1 MFKDKVKV
9 TVVALVMVLLMV
21 LSITTDLFVGLA
33 DVFRAKAEEATPTD
47 ATPVTR
53 DVTVYKELNDSDKDK
68 NLAGA
73 VIKVFKDSACTESIT
88 EFVLSYDG
96 KSYGGDDRVV
106 YKSLEERANANA
118 SKAIAKLQED
128 TYYYQLDKKLF
139 RSNDDYS
146 KTGYDYN
153 NTVGSFS
160 IVAGD
165 GVQEIK
171 LDNNMFR
178 PTEKVATP
186 TDASSEVSTEVTTE
200 AVTEPD
206 TQVATTSDASSEE
219 TEATTQIATPTDSIP
234 EVKPVATLASVMRAA
249 GASYWIY
256 GDYSGMSSGDY
267 HVSTDKDNVPMSG
280 NASRVFC
287 GTASKQGPGK
297 PYYGSSQGYTRR
309 VVNNSSTVKVLS
321 YYYDVLAKQSDH
333 SANWQNH
340 VTQTAH
346 ALSYING
353 YGASYKPSWWSA
365 AMARPVYSMSET
377 QIYVGSNTTTS
388 VVNYTS
394 SEIHRGNREA
404 SDGLHTLYNV
414 QWTAVKTVSGTSLK
428 NYFTVKV
435 PSNVRIYVK
444 RNNGK
449 WGSATNTD
457 VNLYSGDK
465 FFFTTS
471 KLTDR
476 TTTIANSK
484 AALTGFTA
492 YAYDPVNTKNQT
504 MYGNGVSETRS
515 IQFSIPWKD
524 VYHKLTLDK
533 LVCVGGN
540 YKVDA
545 STAGT
550 QYTVYWVDKTTNSNR
565 FGKIAVFEIQTN
577 GKGKVKYLR
586 QNNYG
591 TTFKPS
597 GFGTYTLD
605 GLPTGVYR
613 IVETKTNDGFETAK
627 PCRINF
633 SNGAAVDAEGNA
645 SGESKHFEIAFKTND
660 NVKNQVANFTS
671 FEQKESGDP
680 LAIKIQ
686 KIDADTKETVGLG
699 SGSLAGAEFTIKY
712 YEDAEGVGTIGIS
725 VPTGTPT
732 ARWVIKTDED
742 GYASLANDEYIVSK
756 PSKLPDSVKIVKGK
770 YNICKPGTIVITESE
785 APKNYNKFS
794 KVTTQ
799 AGTSTDVDNV
809 VIRADYNDKGEIK
822 LYSCKK
828 DQSGKLVKFGASMT
842 GSAIKIYEPVKRY
855 NLRLQKTDGYE
866 HPMANVAFVITCRET
881 GESHV
886 MLTDSDGILDTSRV
900 VTSGG
905 KFKVNA
911 NDDLYEQALTD
922 NSIIPEY
929 VQTSVFFNDDSDVAV
944 TASRHSEGALYAGTY
959 IIRELHRQY
968 VTVDGEKCKLSE
980 VYKIPAAIKVT
991 VPGTDNNA
999 VGEHDTKDAGTM
1011 TNIRIP
1017 SISSVAMDADSATK
1031 MSITSKDAKFRDI
1044 VTIHNPELDKT
1055 YTLMSIA
1062 VDTATGLAYVGAD
1075 GQYVRTTEYLGKGSG
1090 LIGADVPLELTANTT
1105 GTEVNQLTFFEY
1117 LVEGKT
1123 TNLVGVDSD
1132 GKPVEPAK
1140 CVAKDASVSN
1150 KAQTVNVISLETE
1163 VLVNSTKTNE
1173 SPAAISTVT
1182 DTVTTHGLI
1191 AGESFTINSTIKVDG
1206 KSIGVQSTDFTAD
1219 GKDKEVSV
1227 VFKDLDLSKLANK
1240 RLSIVTELI
1249 YKNKVILTHN
1259 DDGKDLNEEFYTPE
1273 MHSNAID
1280 VDTLTKMS
1288 KTSETAKFKDTV
1300 DIKNLSAATQYTL
1313 QSIAVDT
1320 ATGLAYKDASGKY
1333 VVGHETFTT
1342 KTSKDNDRVGATAD
1356 IEFTANTKDTNVTQI
1371 TFYEYL
1377 VRGSVDSD
1385 ISVDENGYPVR
1396 PANWIAEDASTSN
1409 VDQTLNLVNLETKV
1423 LVDSTKTNVA
1433 PADKK
1438 VDVTD
1443 TVTLHNLVA
1452 GTKFTLVGKVSDGE
1466 NIKVENEVEFTA
1478 KGGDETVSVPFKS
1491 LDLTKYAGKSLYVI
1505 CELKYDGE
1513 VIATHNED
1521 GTDPDE
1527 VFYVPAVETNAIDAT
1542 TNTQYSIL
1550 DKTQIID
1557 SVKYSN
1563 LPTEYEYELE
1573 TTFVDSTTGEEIKK
1587 TEIEKDPYWGMLRD
1601 LGYVTDETSSDS
1613 TGDSVAEDTGK
1624 IVSEVGKAFKRTQV
1638 LKPEKMD
1645 DMINVAFDIDPR
1657 SFNLEGKTITIQQVI
1672 KLNGV
1677 VVAKHTDKDAE
1688 SQQISFPT
1696 GSTLAVDNTSH
1707 NHTIAPT
1714 KNADVVDTIFCKNLA
1729 TGISVDFYGIAI
1741 DKDTNK
1747 PVELNG
1753 KPVVVKQNETISK
1766 ADQEVQLHYVVDGTK
1781 LKGKR
1786 LTSFVFAVYNG
1797 KIVFKHTDL
1806 NSAEQSFSFSSL
1818 RTKFLDDKNGTHA
1831 TMLTED
1837 VHQTDT
1843 VTLDGLTKGE
1853 GFTLKGVVYNK
1864 STRKPMLVNGKQVT
1878 NSIDFTAKGNS
1889 EEVALKYQYNGLK
1902 SDAYHK
1908 DKNDDLVS
1916 FVYLYK
1922 DGVLIDKE
1930 EDFDSFDQT
1939 IKLPSCGTSA
1949 SDGITKLHVGYA
1961 SKTAIFRDSVDYYN
1975 LIVGDWYS
1983 TTLTLHLNKNGK
1995 DAGPLKDANGNLIT
2009 ATVKFQAKTT
2019 DGSVKVEVK
2028 YDASLLAGETITA
2041 FETIR
2046 TKGYEVCGHTEITD
2060 KGQQIH
2066 YPELKTSAKNSK
2078 DNSQHV
2084 KEGEVAKIVDTV
2096 NYSKLDSSVAYK
2108 VVTEAWDYNTQQIV
2122 VSDGKKVRKV
2132 TELHVDSKKPEN
2144 GSFDVSMSF
2153 KTDGLGKHK
2162 VVIFEYV
2169 YDNKG
2174 NLISKEADFDAESQ
2188 TIYIDKTPNKTG
2200 DRTAMFLSILVG
2212 MLGLGVVTLFVTRRK
2227 KK

>member
-53 DVTVYKELNDSDKDK
+53 DVTVYKELNDSDKDR

-106 YKSLEERANANA
+106 YKNLEERANANA

-128 TYYYQLDKKLF
+128 TYYYQLDEKLF

-178 PTEKVATP
+178 PTEKVATS

-200 AVTEPD
+200 VTTEPD

-219 TEATTQIATPTDSIP
+219 TETTTQVATPTDSIP
-234 EVKPVATLASVMRAA
+234 EVKPVATLASVFRMAKAA
-249 GASYWIY
+249 KIAEDVYIY
-256 GDYSGMSSGDY
+256 GSEEDGCGNY
-267 HVSTDKDNVPMSG
+267 HITAENG
-280 NASRVFC
+280 NANPSLNGDIGSRMFC
-287 GTASKQGPGK
+287 VDWGANGP
-297 PYYGSSQGYTRR
+297 SLANGYTRPVKYSR
-309 VVNNSSTVKVLS
+309 GGGADVSLRKVVA
-321 YYYDVLAKQSDH
+321 YYYEVLAKTSGNLAATEH
-333 SANWQNH
+333 YLSLLNH
-340 VTQTAH
+340 KKGTTPTWA
-346 ALSYING
+346 
-353 YGASYKPSWWSA
+353 SA
-365 AMARPVYSMSET
+365 AMKYTALASGEETINIDKTKPSMTYYKSYSFKANGEVFHTSTNVFVSEPVTVTAEKSEQYFTASVPKDCAVYVYNYNSET
-377 QIYVGSNTTTS
+377 KKY
-388 VVNYTS
+388 
-394 SEIHRGNREA
+394 
-404 SDGLHTLYNV
+404 
-414 QWTAVKTVSGTSLK
+414 QWTRYGSTDNLKLKNGDKFRIVLPKSFANKTVSLSGTARYGGWDVYYYNPNDPTWLDCQQMVLATETDKPEFSLSVK
-428 NYFTVKV
+428 TGNVPPDHDPVNVEIRKIDSVSGKAVPAGTAALAGAVFKMEYFK
-435 PSNVRIYVK
+435 
-444 RNNGK
+444 GK
-449 WGSATNTD
+449 DSVSGSATNTWYLQTAYDSSIKGYVAKFARGYLYSDSTHKSDAAPAEVDASGVYELEAGCMRITEVIAPSGYEKVTASNKGWIKLGGSIDRLTGSASITVKIGNGNIYYGNTAVKDGVVDIGEQKERYDFKLKKVDSYGNPMTGVAFLVTASNGDQHVVVTDKNGEFDSSKLGYKD
-457 VNLYSGDK
+457 VNGNDATLAKAMADTTLYPTYK
-465 FFFTTS
+465 ETNVFFTTPGS
-471 KLTDR
+471 GKTAAVEIKEETVDG
-476 TTTIANSK
+476 K
-484 AALTGFTA
+484 APRPL
-492 YAYDPVNTKNQT
+492 Y
-504 MYGNGVSETRS
+504 
-515 IQFSIPWKD
+515 KD
-524 VYHKLTLDK
+524 
-533 LVCVGGN
+533 
-540 YKVDA
+540 
-545 STAGT
+545 
-550 QYTVYWVDKTTNSNR
+550 
-565 FGKIAVFEIQTN
+565 
-577 GKGKVKYLR
+577 
-586 QNNYG
+586 
-591 TTFKPS
+591 
-597 GFGTYTLD
+597 TYT
-605 GLPTGVYR
+605 
-613 IVETKTNDGFETAK
+613 
-627 PCRINF
+627 
-633 SNGAAVDAEGNA
+633 
-645 SGESKHFEIAFKTND
+645 
-660 NVKNQVANFTS
+660 
-671 FEQKESGDP
+671 
-680 LAIKIQ
+680 
-686 KIDADTKETVGLG
+686 
-699 SGSLAGAEFTIKY
+699 
-712 YEDAEGVGTIGIS
+712 
-725 VPTGTPT
+725 
-732 ARWVIKTDED
+732 
-742 GYASLANDEYIVSK
+742 
-756 PSKLPDSVKIVKGK
+756 
-770 YNICKPGTIVITESE
+770 
-785 APKNYNKFS
+785 
-794 KVTTQ
+794 
-799 AGTSTDVDNV
+799 
-809 VIRADYNDKGEIK
+809 
-822 LYSCKK
+822 
-828 DQSGKLVKFGASMT
+828 
-842 GSAIKIYEPVKRY
+842 
-855 NLRLQKTDGYE
+855 
-866 HPMANVAFVITCRET
+866 
-881 GESHV
+881 
-886 MLTDSDGILDTSRV
+886 
-900 VTSGG
+900 
-905 KFKVNA
+905 
-911 NDDLYEQALTD
+911 
-922 NSIIPEY
+922 
-929 VQTSVFFNDDSDVAV
+929 
-944 TASRHSEGALYAGTY
+944 
-959 IIRELHRQY
+959 IREIHRQY
-968 VTVDGEKCKLSE
+968 VTIDGKKYKLTQ
-980 VYKIPAAIKVT
+980 VYDLGPAQKIT
-991 VPGTDNNA
+991 V
-999 VGEHDTKDAGTM
+999 
-1011 TNIRIP
+1011 
-1017 SISSVAMDADSATK
+1017 SDSAKNGAVIDFGTYTNTAIPKMTSSAISTDTNTK
-1031 MSITSKDAKFRDI
+1031 MSVAGKNSSFKDSVKATNLKAS
-1044 VTIHNPELDKT
+1044 TK
-1055 YTLMSIA
+1055 YTLMSVA
-1062 VDTATGLAYVGAD
+1062 VDANTGKAYKDAD
-1075 GQYVRTTEYLGKGSG
+1075 GKYVAKNVEF
-1090 LIGADVPLELTANTT
+1090 TT
-1105 GTEVNQLTFFEY
+1105 GAVKKGTVFPETTASVTFTGVNTSNVKSRKLVFYEY
-1117 LVEGKT
+1117 LVEGSVTKT
-1123 TNLVGVDSD
+1123 VSLDSA
-1132 GKPVEPAK
+1132 GKPVEPAN

-1150 KAQTVNVISLETE
+1150 KAQTVNVISLET
-1163 VLVNSTKTNE
+1163 
-1173 SPAAISTVT
+1173 
-1182 DTVTTHGLI
+1182 
-1191 AGESFTINSTIKVDG
+1191 
-1206 KSIGVQSTDFTAD
+1206 
-1219 GKDKEVSV
+1219 
-1227 VFKDLDLSKLANK
+1227 
-1240 RLSIVTELI
+1240 
-1249 YKNKVILTHN
+1249 
-1259 DDGKDLNEEFYTPE
+1259 
-1273 MHSNAID
+1273 
-1280 VDTLTKMS
+1280 
-1288 KTSETAKFKDTV
+1288 
-1300 DIKNLSAATQYTL
+1300 
-1313 QSIAVDT
+1313 
-1320 ATGLAYKDASGKY
+1320 
-1333 VVGHETFTT
+1333 
-1342 KTSKDNDRVGATAD
+1342 
-1356 IEFTANTKDTNVTQI
+1356 
-1371 TFYEYL
+1371 
-1377 VRGSVDSD
+1377 
-1385 ISVDENGYPVR
+1385 
-1396 PANWIAEDASTSN
+1396 
-1409 VDQTLNLVNLETKV
+1409 KV

-1433 PADKK
+1433 PTDEK

-1478 KGGDETVSVPFKS
+1478 KGDDETVSVPLKG
-1491 LDLTKYAGKSLYVI
+1491 LNLTEYAGKSLYVI

-1527 VFYVPAVETNAIDAT
+1527 KFYVPAVETNAIDAT

-1573 TTFVDSTTGEEIKK
+1573 TTFVDSATGEEIKK
-1587 TEIEKDPYWGMLRD
+1587 TEIEKDPYWNMLKD

-1645 DMINVAFDIDPR
+1645 DTVNVTFDIDPR
-1657 SFNLEGKTITIQQVI
+1657 SFNLEGKTITIRQVI

-1677 VVAKHTDKDAE
+1677 AVAKHTDKDAE

-1714 KNADVVDTIFCKNLA
+1714 KDADVVDTIFCKNLA

-1753 KPVVVKQNETISK
+1753 KPVVVKQSETISK

-1797 KIVFKHTDL
+1797 KIVFKHTDP

-1853 GFTLKGVVYNK
+1853 RFTLKGVVYNK
-1864 STRKPMLVNGKQVT
+1864 STRKPMLVDGKQVT

-1922 DGVLIDKE
+1922 DGILIDKE

-1983 TTLTLHLNKNGK
+1983 TTLTLHLNKDGK

-2060 KGQQIH
+2060 EGQQIH

-2153 KTDGLGKHK
+2153 KTDGLGKHRI
-2162 VVIFEYV
+2162 VIFEYV

-2200 DRTAMFLSILVG
+2200 DRTVMFLSILAG

>member
-53 DVTVYKELNDSDKDK
+53 DVTVYKELNDSDKDR

-200 AVTEPD
+200 TTTESD
-206 TQVATTSDASSEE
+206 TQVATTSDASSDE
-219 TEATTQIATPTDSIP
+219 TETTTQVATPTDSIP
-234 EVKPVATLASVMRAA
+234 EVKPVATLASVFRMAKAA
-249 GASYWIY
+249 KAAFANNVWVNGSFGAGY
-256 GDYSGMSSGDY
+256 GNYHIVASEYTDGPSGANGDMG
-267 HVSTDKDNVPMSG
+267 T
-280 NASRVFC
+280 RVFC
-287 GTASKQGPGK
+287 VQKDKYGPCSSNTGKGGVLYSKENI
-297 PYYGSSQGYTRR
+297 GSEPTEI
-309 VVNNSSTVKVLS
+309 VMKKVLA
-321 YYYDVLAKQSDH
+321 YYYDELPKNGTTLKETEH
-333 SANWQNH
+333 Y
-340 VTQTAH
+340 
-346 ALSYING
+346 LSLLYSNSG
-353 YGASYKPSWWSA
+353 ETPSWAKAAKEHPLYTAAQAKISFTVDSTAAETKSYSSISFRNETYTNVFVSKRFIVTTSA
-365 AMARPVYSMSET
+365 TKQYCTLTVPKGVTLWIRRASDNSTVTGKADTTVTLYKGDTVRLVTSKSKHGSET
-377 QIYVGSNTTTS
+377 TLSGTGHYGEWSFCYYIPNDIRYVGFQKLLTGSRT
-388 VVNYTS
+388 
-394 SEIHRGNREA
+394 
-404 SDGLHTLYNV
+404 
-414 QWTAVKTVSGTSLK
+414 QPTVSLSVTW
-428 NYFTVKV
+428 
-435 PSNVRIYVK
+435 P
-444 RNNGK
+444 
-449 WGSATNTD
+449 
-457 VNLYSGDK
+457 
-465 FFFTTS
+465 
-471 KLTDR
+471 
-476 TTTIANSK
+476 
-484 AALTGFTA
+484 
-492 YAYDPVNTKNQT
+492 AYDPINI
-504 MYGNGVSETRS
+504 E
-515 IQFSIPWKD
+515 ID
-524 VYHKLTLDK
+524 
-533 LVCVGGN
+533 
-540 YKVDA
+540 KVD
-545 STAGT
+545 SIREDGT
-550 QYTVYWVDKTTNSNR
+550 QVGKT
-565 FGKIAVFEIQTN
+565 
-577 GKGKVKYLR
+577 
-586 QNNYG
+586 
-591 TTFKPS
+591 
-597 GFGTYTLD
+597 
-605 GLPTGVYR
+605 
-613 IVETKTNDGFETAK
+613 
-627 PCRINF
+627 
-633 SNGAAVDAEGNA
+633 
-645 SGESKHFEIAFKTND
+645 
-660 NVKNQVANFTS
+660 
-671 FEQKESGDP
+671 
-680 LAIKIQ
+680 
-686 KIDADTKETVGLG
+686 
-699 SGSLAGAEFTIKY
+699 SLAGAIFKMEYFKGKTT
-712 YEDAEGVGTIGIS
+712 ASGA
-725 VPTGTPT
+725 PTNT
-732 ARWVIKTDED
+732 WYIKTVKNGSHYRAAFSKTCLVTGNKNYPSDAAPETVSNTGIYELED
-742 GYASLANDEYIVSK
+742 GAMR
-756 PSKLPDSVKIVKGK
+756 
-770 YNICKPGTIVITESE
+770 ITEVK
-785 APKNYNKFS
+785 APSGYKVVDGKNKGFFKVKQT
-794 KVTTQ
+794 KVTGSSITVRVTGGKTIY
-799 AGTSTDVDNV
+799 AGAEITADAFKQYEQKERYDFKLKKVDSYGN
-809 VIRADYNDKGEIK
+809 
-822 LYSCKK
+822 
-828 DQSGKLVKFGASMT
+828 
-842 GSAIKIYEPVKRY
+842 
-855 NLRLQKTDGYE
+855 
-866 HPMANVAFVITCRET
+866 PMAGVAF
-881 GESHV
+881 
-886 MLTDSDGILDTSRV
+886 L
-900 VTSGG
+900 
-905 KFKVNA
+905 
-911 NDDLYEQALTD
+911 
-922 NSIIPEY
+922 
-929 VQTSVFFNDDSDVAV
+929 V
-944 TASRHSEGALYAGTY
+944 TASNGDQHVIVTDKNGEFDSSKLGYKDVNGNDATLAKAMADTTLYPTY
-959 IIRELHRQY
+959 KETNVFFTTPGSGKTAAAEIKEETVDGKAPRPLYKDTYTIREIHRQY
-968 VTVDGEKCKLSE
+968 VTIDGKKYKLTQ
-980 VYKIPAAIKVT
+980 VYDLGPAQKIT
-991 VPGTDNNA
+991 V
-999 VGEHDTKDAGTM
+999 
-1011 TNIRIP
+1011 
-1017 SISSVAMDADSATK
+1017 SDSAKNGAVIDFGTYTNTAIPKMTSSAISTDTNTK
-1031 MSITSKDAKFRDI
+1031 MSVAGKNSSFKDSVKATSLKASTK
-1044 VTIHNPELDKT
+1044 
-1055 YTLMSIA
+1055 YTLMSVA
-1062 VDTATGLAYVGAD
+1062 VDANTGKAYKDAD
-1075 GQYVRTTEYLGKGSG
+1075 GKYVAKNVEF
-1090 LIGADVPLELTANTT
+1090 TT
-1105 GTEVNQLTFFEY
+1105 GAVKKGTVFPETTASVTFTGVNTSNVKSRKLVFYEY
-1117 LVEGKT
+1117 LVEGSVTKT
-1123 TNLVGVDSD
+1123 VSLDSA
-1132 GKPVEPAK
+1132 GKPVEPAN

-1150 KAQTVNVISLETE
+1150 KAQTVNVISLET
-1163 VLVNSTKTNE
+1163 
-1173 SPAAISTVT
+1173 
-1182 DTVTTHGLI
+1182 
-1191 AGESFTINSTIKVDG
+1191 
-1206 KSIGVQSTDFTAD
+1206 
-1219 GKDKEVSV
+1219 
-1227 VFKDLDLSKLANK
+1227 
-1240 RLSIVTELI
+1240 
-1249 YKNKVILTHN
+1249 
-1259 DDGKDLNEEFYTPE
+1259 
-1273 MHSNAID
+1273 
-1280 VDTLTKMS
+1280 
-1288 KTSETAKFKDTV
+1288 
-1300 DIKNLSAATQYTL
+1300 
-1313 QSIAVDT
+1313 
-1320 ATGLAYKDASGKY
+1320 
-1333 VVGHETFTT
+1333 
-1342 KTSKDNDRVGATAD
+1342 
-1356 IEFTANTKDTNVTQI
+1356 
-1371 TFYEYL
+1371 
-1377 VRGSVDSD
+1377 
-1385 ISVDENGYPVR
+1385 
-1396 PANWIAEDASTSN
+1396 
-1409 VDQTLNLVNLETKV
+1409 KV

-1433 PADKK
+1433 PADEK

-1478 KGGDETVSVPFKS
+1478 KGDDETVSVPLKG
-1491 LDLTKYAGKSLYVI
+1491 LNLTEYAGKSLYVI

-1527 VFYVPAVETNAIDAT
+1527 KFYVPAVETNAIDAT

-1573 TTFVDSTTGEEIKK
+1573 TTFVDSATGEEIKK
-1587 TEIEKDPYWGMLRD
+1587 TEIEKDPYWNMLKD

-1624 IVSEVGKAFKRTQV
+1624 IVSEVGKAFKRTQI

-1645 DMINVAFDIDPR
+1645 DMVNVAFDIDPR

-1766 ADQEVQLHYVVDGTK
+1766 ADQEVQLHYIVDGTK

-1922 DGVLIDKE
+1922 DGILIDKE

-1983 TTLTLHLNKNGK
+1983 TTLTLHLNKDGK

-2060 KGQQIH
+2060 EGQQIH

-2153 KTDGLGKHK
+2153 KTDGLGKYRI
-2162 VVIFEYV
+2162 VIFEYV

-2200 DRTAMFLSILVG
+2200 DRTVMFLSILAG
-2212 MLGLGVVTLFVTRRK
+2212 MLGLGVVTLFVTKRK

>member
-53 DVTVYKELNDSDKDK
+53 DVTVYKELNDSDKDR

-106 YKSLEERANANA
+106 YMNLEERANANA

-128 TYYYQLDKKLF
+128 TYYYQLDEKLF

-186 TDASSEVSTEVTTE
+186 TDASSEVSTEATTE
-200 AVTEPD
+200 AITEPD
-206 TQVATTSDASSEE
+206 TQVATISDASSEE
-219 TEATTQIATPTDSIP
+219 TETTTQVATPTDSIP
-234 EVKPVATLASVMRAA
+234 EVKPVATLASVFRTAVADVYVWGTETQGCGNYHKTSSSANSANMSLDGDIGSRMFCVDW
-249 GASYWIY
+249 GA
-256 GDYSGMSSGDY
+256 
-267 HVSTDKDNVPMSG
+267 N
-280 NASRVFC
+280 
-287 GTASKQGPGK
+287 GP
-297 PYYGSSQGYTRR
+297 SLANGYTRPVKYSR
-309 VVNNSSTVKVLS
+309 GGGADVSLRKVVA
-321 YYYDVLAKQSDH
+321 YYYEVLAKTSGNLAATEH
-333 SANWQNH
+333 YLSLLNH
-340 VTQTAH
+340 KKGTTPTWA
-346 ALSYING
+346 
-353 YGASYKPSWWSA
+353 SA
-365 AMARPVYSMSET
+365 AMKYTALASGEETINIDKTKPSMTYYKSYSFKANGEVFHTSTNVFVSEPVTVTAEKSEQYFTASVPKDCAVYVYNYNSET
-377 QIYVGSNTTTS
+377 KKY
-388 VVNYTS
+388 
-394 SEIHRGNREA
+394 
-404 SDGLHTLYNV
+404 
-414 QWTAVKTVSGTSLK
+414 QWTRYGSTDNLKLKNGDKFRIVLPKSFANKTVSLSGTARYGGWDVYYYNPNDPAWLDCQQMVLATETDKPEFSLSVK
-428 NYFTVKV
+428 TGNVPPDHDPVSIVIRKIDSVSGRAVPAGTAALAGAVFKMEYFK
-435 PSNVRIYVK
+435 
-444 RNNGK
+444 GK
-449 WGSATNTD
+449 DSVSGSATNTWYLQTKLAD
-457 VNLYSGDK
+457 GRYVARFARGYLYSDSTHKSDAAPAEVDASGVYELEAGCMRITEVIAPSGYEKVTADNAGYVKLFGSTTKITDSASITVKISAGKVTYGNTAVKDGVVEIGEQKERYDFKLKKVDSYGNPMAGVAFLVTASNGDQHVVVTDK
-465 FFFTTS
+465 NGEFDSSKLDYTNVNGNDATLAKAMADTTLYPTYKETNVFFTTPGS
-471 KLTDR
+471 GKTAAAEIKEETVDG
-476 TTTIANSK
+476 K
-484 AALTGFTA
+484 APRPL
-492 YAYDPVNTKNQT
+492 Y
-504 MYGNGVSETRS
+504 
-515 IQFSIPWKD
+515 KD
-524 VYHKLTLDK
+524 
-533 LVCVGGN
+533 
-540 YKVDA
+540 
-545 STAGT
+545 
-550 QYTVYWVDKTTNSNR
+550 
-565 FGKIAVFEIQTN
+565 
-577 GKGKVKYLR
+577 
-586 QNNYG
+586 
-591 TTFKPS
+591 
-597 GFGTYTLD
+597 TYT
-605 GLPTGVYR
+605 
-613 IVETKTNDGFETAK
+613 
-627 PCRINF
+627 
-633 SNGAAVDAEGNA
+633 
-645 SGESKHFEIAFKTND
+645 
-660 NVKNQVANFTS
+660 
-671 FEQKESGDP
+671 
-680 LAIKIQ
+680 
-686 KIDADTKETVGLG
+686 
-699 SGSLAGAEFTIKY
+699 
-712 YEDAEGVGTIGIS
+712 
-725 VPTGTPT
+725 
-732 ARWVIKTDED
+732 
-742 GYASLANDEYIVSK
+742 
-756 PSKLPDSVKIVKGK
+756 
-770 YNICKPGTIVITESE
+770 
-785 APKNYNKFS
+785 
-794 KVTTQ
+794 
-799 AGTSTDVDNV
+799 
-809 VIRADYNDKGEIK
+809 
-822 LYSCKK
+822 
-828 DQSGKLVKFGASMT
+828 
-842 GSAIKIYEPVKRY
+842 
-855 NLRLQKTDGYE
+855 
-866 HPMANVAFVITCRET
+866 
-881 GESHV
+881 
-886 MLTDSDGILDTSRV
+886 
-900 VTSGG
+900 
-905 KFKVNA
+905 
-911 NDDLYEQALTD
+911 
-922 NSIIPEY
+922 
-929 VQTSVFFNDDSDVAV
+929 
-944 TASRHSEGALYAGTY
+944 
-959 IIRELHRQY
+959 IREIHRQY
-968 VTVDGEKCKLSE
+968 VTIDGKKYKLTQ
-980 VYKIPAAIKVT
+980 VYDLGPAQKIT
-991 VPGTDNNA
+991 V
-999 VGEHDTKDAGTM
+999 
-1011 TNIRIP
+1011 
-1017 SISSVAMDADSATK
+1017 SDSAKNGAVIDFGTYTNTAIPKMTSSAISTDTNTK
-1031 MSITSKDAKFRDI
+1031 MSVAGKNSSFKDSVKATNLKAS
-1044 VTIHNPELDKT
+1044 TK
-1055 YTLMSIA
+1055 YTLMSVA
-1062 VDTATGLAYVGAD
+1062 VDANTGKAYKDAD
-1075 GQYVRTTEYLGKGSG
+1075 GKYVAKNVEF
-1090 LIGADVPLELTANTT
+1090 TT
-1105 GTEVNQLTFFEY
+1105 GAVKKGTVFPETTASVTFTGVNTSNVKSRKLVFYEY
-1117 LVEGKT
+1117 LVEGSVTKT
-1123 TNLVGVDSD
+1123 VSLDSA
-1132 GKPVEPAK
+1132 GKPVEPAN

-1150 KAQTVNVISLETE
+1150 KAQTVNVISLET
-1163 VLVNSTKTNE
+1163 
-1173 SPAAISTVT
+1173 
-1182 DTVTTHGLI
+1182 
-1191 AGESFTINSTIKVDG
+1191 
-1206 KSIGVQSTDFTAD
+1206 
-1219 GKDKEVSV
+1219 
-1227 VFKDLDLSKLANK
+1227 
-1240 RLSIVTELI
+1240 
-1249 YKNKVILTHN
+1249 
-1259 DDGKDLNEEFYTPE
+1259 
-1273 MHSNAID
+1273 
-1280 VDTLTKMS
+1280 
-1288 KTSETAKFKDTV
+1288 
-1300 DIKNLSAATQYTL
+1300 
-1313 QSIAVDT
+1313 
-1320 ATGLAYKDASGKY
+1320 
-1333 VVGHETFTT
+1333 
-1342 KTSKDNDRVGATAD
+1342 
-1356 IEFTANTKDTNVTQI
+1356 
-1371 TFYEYL
+1371 
-1377 VRGSVDSD
+1377 
-1385 ISVDENGYPVR
+1385 
-1396 PANWIAEDASTSN
+1396 
-1409 VDQTLNLVNLETKV
+1409 KV

-1433 PADKK
+1433 PADEK

-1478 KGGDETVSVPFKS
+1478 KGDDETVSVPLKG
-1491 LDLTKYAGKSLYVI
+1491 LNLTEYAGKSLYVI

-1527 VFYVPAVETNAIDAT
+1527 KFYVPAVETNAIDAT

-1573 TTFVDSTTGEEIKK
+1573 TTFVDSATGEEIKK
-1587 TEIEKDPYWGMLRD
+1587 TEIEKDPYWNMLKD

-1645 DMINVAFDIDPR
+1645 DTVNVTFDIDPR
-1657 SFNLEGKTITIQQVI
+1657 SFNLEGKTITIRQVI

-1677 VVAKHTDKDAE
+1677 AVAKHTDKDAE

-1714 KNADVVDTIFCKNLA
+1714 KDADVVDTIFCKNLA

-1753 KPVVVKQNETISK
+1753 KPVVVKQSETISK

-1797 KIVFKHTDL
+1797 KIVFKHTDP

-1853 GFTLKGVVYNK
+1853 RFTLKGVVYNK
-1864 STRKPMLVNGKQVT
+1864 STRKPMLVDGKQVT

-1922 DGVLIDKE
+1922 DGILIDKE

-1983 TTLTLHLNKNGK
+1983 TTLTLHLNKDGK

-2060 KGQQIH
+2060 EGQQIH

-2153 KTDGLGKHK
+2153 KTDGLGKHRI
-2162 VVIFEYV
+2162 VIFEYV

-2200 DRTAMFLSILVG
+2200 DRTVMFLSILAG

>member
-53 DVTVYKELNDSDKDK
+53 DVTVYKELNDSDKDR

-106 YKSLEERANANA
+106 YKNLEERANANA

-128 TYYYQLDKKLF
+128 TYYYQLDEKLF

-178 PTEKVATP
+178 PTEKVATS

-200 AVTEPD
+200 VTTEPD

-219 TEATTQIATPTDSIP
+219 TETTTQVATPTDSIP
-234 EVKPVATLASVMRAA
+234 EVKPVATLASVFRMAKAA
-249 GASYWIY
+249 KIAEDVYIY
-256 GDYSGMSSGDY
+256 GSEEDGCGNY
-267 HVSTDKDNVPMSG
+267 HITAENG
-280 NASRVFC
+280 NANPSLNGDIGSRMFC
-287 GTASKQGPGK
+287 VDWGANGP
-297 PYYGSSQGYTRR
+297 SLANGYTRPVKYSR
-309 VVNNSSTVKVLS
+309 GGGADVSLRKVVA
-321 YYYDVLAKQSDH
+321 YYYEVLAKTSGNLAATEH
-333 SANWQNH
+333 YLSLLNH
-340 VTQTAH
+340 KKGTTPTWA
-346 ALSYING
+346 
-353 YGASYKPSWWSA
+353 SA
-365 AMARPVYSMSET
+365 AMKYTALASGEETINIDKTKPSMTYYKSYSFKANGEVFHTSTNVFVSEPVTVTAEKSEQYFTASVPKDCAVYVYNYNSET
-377 QIYVGSNTTTS
+377 KKY
-388 VVNYTS
+388 
-394 SEIHRGNREA
+394 
-404 SDGLHTLYNV
+404 
-414 QWTAVKTVSGTSLK
+414 QWTRYGSTDNLKLKNGDKFRIVLPKSFANKTVSLSGTARYGGWDVYYYNPNDPTWLDCQQMVLATETDKPEFSLSVK
-428 NYFTVKV
+428 TGNVPPDHDPVNVEIRKIDSVSGKAVPAGTAALAGAVFKMEYFK
-435 PSNVRIYVK
+435 
-444 RNNGK
+444 GK
-449 WGSATNTD
+449 DSVSGSATNTWYLQTAYDSSIKGYVAKFARGYLYSDSTHKSDAAPAEVDASGVYELEAGCMRITEVIAPSGYEKVTASNKGWIKLGGSIDRLTGSASITVKIGNGNIYYGNTAVKDGVVDIGEQKERYDFKLKKVDSYGNPMAGVAFLVTASNGDQHVVVTDKNGEFDSSKLDYKD
-457 VNLYSGDK
+457 VNGNDATLAKAMADTTLYPTYK
-465 FFFTTS
+465 ETNVFFTTPGS
-471 KLTDR
+471 GKT
-476 TTTIANSK
+476 
-484 AALTGFTA
+484 AAAEIKEDTVDGKTPRPL
-492 YAYDPVNTKNQT
+492 Y
-504 MYGNGVSETRS
+504 
-515 IQFSIPWKD
+515 KD
-524 VYHKLTLDK
+524 
-533 LVCVGGN
+533 
-540 YKVDA
+540 
-545 STAGT
+545 
-550 QYTVYWVDKTTNSNR
+550 
-565 FGKIAVFEIQTN
+565 
-577 GKGKVKYLR
+577 
-586 QNNYG
+586 
-591 TTFKPS
+591 
-597 GFGTYTLD
+597 TYT
-605 GLPTGVYR
+605 
-613 IVETKTNDGFETAK
+613 
-627 PCRINF
+627 
-633 SNGAAVDAEGNA
+633 
-645 SGESKHFEIAFKTND
+645 
-660 NVKNQVANFTS
+660 
-671 FEQKESGDP
+671 
-680 LAIKIQ
+680 
-686 KIDADTKETVGLG
+686 
-699 SGSLAGAEFTIKY
+699 
-712 YEDAEGVGTIGIS
+712 
-725 VPTGTPT
+725 
-732 ARWVIKTDED
+732 
-742 GYASLANDEYIVSK
+742 
-756 PSKLPDSVKIVKGK
+756 
-770 YNICKPGTIVITESE
+770 
-785 APKNYNKFS
+785 
-794 KVTTQ
+794 
-799 AGTSTDVDNV
+799 
-809 VIRADYNDKGEIK
+809 
-822 LYSCKK
+822 
-828 DQSGKLVKFGASMT
+828 
-842 GSAIKIYEPVKRY
+842 
-855 NLRLQKTDGYE
+855 
-866 HPMANVAFVITCRET
+866 
-881 GESHV
+881 
-886 MLTDSDGILDTSRV
+886 
-900 VTSGG
+900 
-905 KFKVNA
+905 
-911 NDDLYEQALTD
+911 
-922 NSIIPEY
+922 
-929 VQTSVFFNDDSDVAV
+929 
-944 TASRHSEGALYAGTY
+944 
-959 IIRELHRQY
+959 IREIHRQY
-968 VTVDGEKCKLSE
+968 VTIDDKKYKLTQ
-980 VYKIPAAIKVT
+980 VYDLGPAQKIT
-991 VPGTDNNA
+991 V
-999 VGEHDTKDAGTM
+999 
-1011 TNIRIP
+1011 
-1017 SISSVAMDADSATK
+1017 SDSAKNGAVIDFGTYTNTAIPKMTSSAISTDTNTK
-1031 MSITSKDAKFRDI
+1031 MSVAGKNSSFKDSVKATNLKAS
-1044 VTIHNPELDKT
+1044 TK
-1055 YTLMSIA
+1055 YTLMSVA
-1062 VDTATGLAYVGAD
+1062 VDANTGKAYKDAD
-1075 GQYVRTTEYLGKGSG
+1075 GKYVAKNVEF
-1090 LIGADVPLELTANTT
+1090 TT
-1105 GTEVNQLTFFEY
+1105 GAVKKGTVFPETTASVTFTGVNTSNVKSRKLVFYEY
-1117 LVEGKT
+1117 LVEGSVTKT
-1123 TNLVGVDSD
+1123 VSLDSA
-1132 GKPVEPAK
+1132 GKPVEPAN

-1150 KAQTVNVISLETE
+1150 KAQTVNVIS
-1163 VLVNSTKTNE
+1163 
-1173 SPAAISTVT
+1173 
-1182 DTVTTHGLI
+1182 
-1191 AGESFTINSTIKVDG
+1191 
-1206 KSIGVQSTDFTAD
+1206 
-1219 GKDKEVSV
+1219 
-1227 VFKDLDLSKLANK
+1227 
-1240 RLSIVTELI
+1240 
-1249 YKNKVILTHN
+1249 
-1259 DDGKDLNEEFYTPE
+1259 
-1273 MHSNAID
+1273 
-1280 VDTLTKMS
+1280 
-1288 KTSETAKFKDTV
+1288 
-1300 DIKNLSAATQYTL
+1300 
-1313 QSIAVDT
+1313 
-1320 ATGLAYKDASGKY
+1320 
-1333 VVGHETFTT
+1333 
-1342 KTSKDNDRVGATAD
+1342 
-1356 IEFTANTKDTNVTQI
+1356 
-1371 TFYEYL
+1371 
-1377 VRGSVDSD
+1377 
-1385 ISVDENGYPVR
+1385 
-1396 PANWIAEDASTSN
+1396 
-1409 VDQTLNLVNLETKV
+1409 LETKV

-1573 TTFVDSTTGEEIKK
+1573 TTFVDSATGEEMKK
-1587 TEIEKDPYWGMLRD
+1587 TEIEKDPYWSMLKD

-1624 IVSEVGKAFKRTQV
+1624 IVSEVGKAFKRTQI

-1766 ADQEVQLHYVVDGTK
+1766 ADQEVQLHYIVDGTK

-1878 NSIDFTAKGNS
+1878 NSIDFTANGNS

-1922 DGVLIDKE
+1922 DGILIDKE

-1983 TTLTLHLNKNGK
+1983 TTLTLHLNKDGK

-2060 KGQQIH
+2060 EGQQIH

-2153 KTDGLGKHK
+2153 KTDGLGKHRI
-2162 VVIFEYV
+2162 VIFEYV

-2200 DRTAMFLSILVG
+2200 DRTVMFLSILAG

>member
-53 DVTVYKELNDSDKDK
+53 DVTVYKELNDSDKDR

-106 YKSLEERANANA
+106 YKNLEERANANA

-139 RSNDDYS
+139 RSKDDYS

-186 TDASSEVSTEVTTE
+186 TDASSEVSTEAT
-200 AVTEPD
+200 TEPD

-219 TEATTQIATPTDSIP
+219 TETTTQIATPTDSIP
-234 EVKPVATLASVMRAA
+234 EVKPVATLASVFRMAKAAKAATTTAVSRGKGYGYDGGIISYIFYINKGLTYNNTGYAFCMEEGKTGPTSGTGTVSRIGNDNITKALYYSFAGPGAGSYDGAPSSGGLNGNNVMTLSCILDYYYTGYWDSGDFGTAYGYATSYEKWLKGKDMPNTLADTAFSIAGKSDDFTASRAA
-249 GASYWIY
+249 YNI
-256 GDYSGMSSGDY
+256 
-267 HVSTDKDNVPMSG
+267 TDKTQTTNEWAVVSKKSVTVTIPTGVTMHKTDSKG
-280 NASRVFC
+280 KKSTHGA
-287 GTASKQGPGK
+287 GTA
-297 PYYGSSQGYTRR
+297 
-309 VVNNSSTVKVLS
+309 TVSNGDKIYFS
-321 YYYDVLAKQSDH
+321 ASIAKGGTSD
-333 SANWQNH
+333 
-340 VTQTAH
+340 
-346 ALSYING
+346 I
-353 YGASYKPSWWSA
+353 KF
-365 AMARPVYSMSET
+365 
-377 QIYVGSNTTTS
+377 TS
-388 VVNYTS
+388 VKGY
-394 SEIHRGNREA
+394 
-404 SDGLHTLYNV
+404 
-414 QWTAVKTVSGTSLK
+414 
-428 NYFTVKV
+428 
-435 PSNVRIYVK
+435 
-444 RNNGK
+444 
-449 WGSATNTD
+449 SAYKADFGAELQVLGFLGEPTD
-457 VNLYSGDK
+457 K
-465 FFFTTS
+465 E
-471 KLTDR
+471 
-476 TTTIANSK
+476 
-484 AALTGFTA
+484 FTA
-492 YAYDPVNTKNQT
+492 KLQWNSPNFSLRKTDSKTRQPVEGAE
-504 MYGNGVSETRS
+504 YL
-515 IQFSIPWKD
+515 
-524 VYHKLTLDK
+524 VYCAQD
-533 LVCVGGN
+533 N
-540 YKVDA
+540 EKVN
-545 STAGT
+545 
-550 QYTVYWVDKTTNSNR
+550 VVRFKTNSNGVGEITSVNPTQASGEV
-565 FGKIAVFEIQTN
+565 GKTV
-577 GKGKVKYLR
+577 VKL
-586 QNNYG
+586 
-591 TTFKPS
+591 KA
-597 GFGTYTLD
+597 
-605 GLPTGVYR
+605 GVRYY
-613 IVETKTNDGFETAK
+613 IVETKAPEHYKLNENKYVTIGGEKYPYEAHIGVNATDGHVDYTSITGATFSTTATGVTYHTVDK
-627 PCRINF
+627 VAHDPINIEIRK
-633 SNGAAVDAEGNA
+633 VDSVREDGTQV
-645 SGESKHFEIAFKTND
+645 GKT
-660 NVKNQVANFTS
+660 
-671 FEQKESGDP
+671 
-680 LAIKIQ
+680 
-686 KIDADTKETVGLG
+686 
-699 SGSLAGAEFTIKY
+699 SLAGAIFKMEY
-712 YEDAEGVGTIGIS
+712 YQGKTTAS
-725 VPTGTPT
+725 GTPT
-732 ARWVIKTDED
+732 NTWYIKTSYDSSIKGYIARFAKGFIVNDGTYKSDAAPDSLQGDTYELED
-742 GYASLANDEYIVSK
+742 GAMR
-756 PSKLPDSVKIVKGK
+756 
-770 YNICKPGTIVITESE
+770 ITEVK
-785 APKNYNKFS
+785 APSGYKVVDGKN
-794 KVTTQ
+794 
-799 AGTSTDVDNV
+799 
-809 VIRADYNDKGEIK
+809 KG
-822 LYSCKK
+822 
-828 DQSGKLVKFGASMT
+828 
-842 GSAIKIYEPVKRY
+842 
-855 NLRLQKTDGYE
+855 
-866 HPMANVAFVITCRET
+866 AFVIKGKVINQASVTVRVT
-881 GESHV
+881 GGRTIYAGAEI
-886 MLTDSDGILDTSRV
+886 TADA
-900 VTSGG
+900 
-905 KFKVNA
+905 FKQ
-911 NDDLYEQALTD
+911 YEQKERYDFKLKK
-922 NSIIPEY
+922 
-929 VQTSVFFNDDSDVAV
+929 VDSYGNPMEGVAFLV
-944 TASRHSEGALYAGTY
+944 TASNGDQHVVVTDKNGEFDSSKLGYTDVNGNDATLAKAMADTTLYPTY
-959 IIRELHRQY
+959 KETNVFFTTPGSGKTAAAEIKEDTVDGKAPRPLYKDTYTIREIHRQY
-968 VTVDGEKCKLSE
+968 VTIDGKKYKLTQ
-980 VYKIPAAIKVT
+980 VYDIGPAQTIT
-991 VPGTDNNA
+991 VP
-999 VGEHDTKDAGTM
+999 
-1011 TNIRIP
+1011 
-1017 SISSVAMDADSATK
+1017 DSAKDGAVINFGTYTNTAIPKMTSSAISTDTNTK
-1031 MSITSKDAKFRDI
+1031 MSVAGKNVSFKDSIKATNLKAS
-1044 VTIHNPELDKT
+1044 TK
-1055 YTLMSIA
+1055 YTLMSVA
-1062 VDTATGLAYVGAD
+1062 VDANTGKAYKDAD
-1075 GQYVRTTEYLGKGSG
+1075 GKYVAKNV
-1090 LIGADVPLELTANTT
+1090 AVTT
-1105 GTEVNQLTFFEY
+1105 GAVKKGTVFPETTASVTFTGVNTSNVKSRKLVFYEY
-1117 LVEGKT
+1117 LVEGSVTKT
-1123 TNLVGVDSD
+1123 VSLDSA
-1132 GKPVEPAK
+1132 GKPVEPAN

-1150 KAQTVNVISLETE
+1150 KAQTVNVISLETK

-1173 SPAAISTVT
+1173 SPAAINTVT

-1206 KSIGVQSTDFTAD
+1206 KSIGVQSTDFTAE
-1219 GKDKEVSV
+1219 GNDKEVSV

-1300 DIKNLSAATQYTL
+1300 DIKNLSTATQYTL

-1333 VVGHETFTT
+1333 VAGHEIFTT
-1342 KTSKDNDRVGATAD
+1342 ETSKDSDRVGATVD
-1356 IEFTANTKDTNVTQI
+1356 IEFTANTKGTNVAQI

-1505 CELKYDGE
+1505 CELKYDDE
-1513 VIATHNED
+1513 VIATHNGD

-1573 TTFVDSTTGEEIKK
+1573 TTFVDSATGEEIKK
-1587 TEIEKDPYWGMLRD
+1587 TEIEKDPYWSMLKD

-1624 IVSEVGKAFKRTQV
+1624 IVSEVGKAFKRTQI

-1645 DMINVAFDIDPR
+1645 DMVNVAFDIDPR

-1837 VHQTDT
+1837 IHQTDT

-1864 STRKPMLVNGKQVT
+1864 STRKPMLVDGKQVT

-1922 DGVLIDKE
+1922 DGILIDKE

-1995 DAGPLKDANGNLIT
+1995 DVGPLKDANGNLIT

-2028 YDASLLAGETITA
+2028 YDASLLAGETVVA
-2041 FETIR
+2041 FESIT
-2046 TKGYEVCGHTEITD
+2046 TNGYEVCAHADITD
-2060 KGQQIH
+2060 KGQSVH

-2122 VSDGKKVRKV
+2122 VSDGKKVRKI

-2200 DRTAMFLSILVG
+2200 DRTAMFLSILAG

>member
-53 DVTVYKELNDSDKDK
+53 DVTVYKELNDSDKDR

-73 VIKVFKDSACTESIT
+73 VIKVFKDSACTQSIT

-96 KSYGGDDRVV
+96 KSYGGDDRAV
-106 YKSLEERANANA
+106 YKNLEERANANA

-128 TYYYQLDKKLF
+128 TYYYQLDEKLF
-139 RSNDDYS
+139 RSNDDYN

-153 NTVGSFS
+153 NTVSSFS

-186 TDASSEVSTEVTTE
+186 TDASSEVSTEVS
-200 AVTEPD
+200 TEPD

-219 TEATTQIATPTDSIP
+219 TETTTQIATPTDSIP
-234 EVKPVATLASVMRAA
+234 EVKPVATLASVFRMAKAA
-249 GASYWIY
+249 KIAEDVYIY
-256 GDYSGMSSGDY
+256 GSEEDGCGNY
-267 HVSTDKDNVPMSG
+267 HITAENG
-280 NASRVFC
+280 NANPSLNGDMGSRTFC
-287 GTASKQGPGK
+287 VDWGANGPSAK
-297 PYYGSSQGYTRR
+297 NNYTRP
-309 VVNNSSTVKVLS
+309 VKYRLGNGAKESMRKAVA
-321 YYYDVLAKQSDH
+321 YYYDVLVPAADTKGKKVTALTETEHYLSSLKGNKGTTPSWA
-333 SANWQNH
+333 SAAQNH
-340 VTQTAH
+340 VALAKGDQAISISNSKPTVTCVDSKTFGTFTEKNVFVSEKLTVTAKSDEQYFNYEVPSGCTVYVH
-346 ALSYING
+346 RSKTW
-353 YGASYKPSWWSA
+353 YKLTA
-365 AMARPVYSMSET
+365 DDKT
-377 QIYVGSNTTTS
+377 
-388 VVNYTS
+388 
-394 SEIHRGNREA
+394 
-404 SDGLHTLYNV
+404 HTLRKNDVFYVVTPKSN
-414 QWTAVKTVSGTSLK
+414 ANKTFSISGT
-428 NYFTVKV
+428 
-435 PSNVRIYVK
+435 
-444 RNNGK
+444 
-449 WGSATNTD
+449 AA
-457 VNLYSGDK
+457 SG
-465 FFFTTS
+465 
-471 KLTDR
+471 
-476 TTTIANSK
+476 
-484 AALTGFTA
+484 G
-492 YAYDPVNTKNQT
+492 
-504 MYGNGVSETRS
+504 
-515 IQFSIPWKD
+515 WD
-524 VYHKLTLDK
+524 VYYYEPNDPAWLGCQEMMLAAETDKPKFTLKFKTEELPDPI
-533 LVCVGGN
+533 N
-540 YKVDA
+540 IEIDKVD
-545 STAGT
+545 SVREDGT
-550 QYTVYWVDKTTNSNR
+550 QVGKT
-565 FGKIAVFEIQTN
+565 
-577 GKGKVKYLR
+577 
-586 QNNYG
+586 
-591 TTFKPS
+591 
-597 GFGTYTLD
+597 
-605 GLPTGVYR
+605 
-613 IVETKTNDGFETAK
+613 
-627 PCRINF
+627 
-633 SNGAAVDAEGNA
+633 
-645 SGESKHFEIAFKTND
+645 
-660 NVKNQVANFTS
+660 
-671 FEQKESGDP
+671 
-680 LAIKIQ
+680 
-686 KIDADTKETVGLG
+686 
-699 SGSLAGAEFTIKY
+699 SLAGAIFKMEYFKGKTT
-712 YEDAEGVGTIGIS
+712 AS
-725 VPTGTPT
+725 GTPT
-732 ARWVIKTDED
+732 NTWYIKTVKD
-742 GYASLANDEYIVSK
+742 GSHYRAAFSK
-756 PSKLPDSVKIVKGK
+756 ACLVTGDKNYPSDTAPKDIDPTGLYELYDGAMR
-770 YNICKPGTIVITESE
+770 ITEVK
-785 APKNYNKFS
+785 APSGYKVVDGKNKGFFYIGSK
-794 KVTTQ
+794 KVTGQASITVRVTGGKTIL
-799 AGTSTDVDNV
+799 AGTEISAEAFKQYEQKERYDFKLKKVDSYGN
-809 VIRADYNDKGEIK
+809 
-822 LYSCKK
+822 
-828 DQSGKLVKFGASMT
+828 
-842 GSAIKIYEPVKRY
+842 
-855 NLRLQKTDGYE
+855 
-866 HPMANVAFVITCRET
+866 PMAGVAF
-881 GESHV
+881 
-886 MLTDSDGILDTSRV
+886 L
-900 VTSGG
+900 
-905 KFKVNA
+905 
-911 NDDLYEQALTD
+911 
-922 NSIIPEY
+922 
-929 VQTSVFFNDDSDVAV
+929 V
-944 TASRHSEGALYAGTY
+944 TASNGDQHVVVTDKNGEFDSSKLGYTNVNGNDATLAKAMADTTLYPTYKETNVFFTTPGSGKTAAAEIKEETVGTTAPRPLY
-959 IIRELHRQY
+959 KDTYTIREIHRQY
-968 VTVDGEKCKLSE
+968 VTIDGKKYKLTQ
-980 VYKIPAAIKVT
+980 VYDLGPAQKIT
-991 VPGTDNNA
+991 V
-999 VGEHDTKDAGTM
+999 
-1011 TNIRIP
+1011 
-1017 SISSVAMDADSATK
+1017 SDSAKNGAVIDFGTYTNTAIPKMTSSAISTDTNTK
-1031 MSITSKDAKFRDI
+1031 MSVAGKNASFKDSIKAINLKAS
-1044 VTIHNPELDKT
+1044 TK
-1055 YTLMSIA
+1055 YTLMSVA
-1062 VDTATGLAYVGAD
+1062 VDANTGKAYKDAD
-1075 GQYVRTTEYLGKGSG
+1075 GKYVAKNV
-1090 LIGADVPLELTANTT
+1090 AVTT
-1105 GTEVNQLTFFEY
+1105 GAVKKGTVFPETTASVTFTGVNTSNVKSRKLVFYEY
-1117 LVEGKT
+1117 LVEGSVTKT
-1123 TNLVGVDSD
+1123 VSLDSA
-1132 GKPVEPAK
+1132 GKPVEPAN

-1150 KAQTVNVISLETE
+1150 KAQTVNVISLET
-1163 VLVNSTKTNE
+1163 
-1173 SPAAISTVT
+1173 
-1182 DTVTTHGLI
+1182 
-1191 AGESFTINSTIKVDG
+1191 
-1206 KSIGVQSTDFTAD
+1206 
-1219 GKDKEVSV
+1219 
-1227 VFKDLDLSKLANK
+1227 
-1240 RLSIVTELI
+1240 
-1249 YKNKVILTHN
+1249 
-1259 DDGKDLNEEFYTPE
+1259 
-1273 MHSNAID
+1273 
-1280 VDTLTKMS
+1280 
-1288 KTSETAKFKDTV
+1288 
-1300 DIKNLSAATQYTL
+1300 
-1313 QSIAVDT
+1313 
-1320 ATGLAYKDASGKY
+1320 
-1333 VVGHETFTT
+1333 
-1342 KTSKDNDRVGATAD
+1342 
-1356 IEFTANTKDTNVTQI
+1356 
-1371 TFYEYL
+1371 
-1377 VRGSVDSD
+1377 
-1385 ISVDENGYPVR
+1385 
-1396 PANWIAEDASTSN
+1396 
-1409 VDQTLNLVNLETKV
+1409 KV

-1433 PADKK
+1433 PADEK

-1478 KGGDETVSVPFKS
+1478 KGDDETVSVPLKG
-1491 LDLTKYAGKSLYVI
+1491 LNLTEYAGKSLYVI

-1527 VFYVPAVETNAIDAT
+1527 KFYVPAVETNAIDAT

-1573 TTFVDSTTGEEIKK
+1573 TTFVDSATGEEIKK
-1587 TEIEKDPYWGMLRD
+1587 TEIEKDPYWNMLKD

-1645 DMINVAFDIDPR
+1645 DTVNVTFDIDPR
-1657 SFNLEGKTITIQQVI
+1657 SFNLEGKTITIRQVI

-1677 VVAKHTDKDAE
+1677 AVAKHTDKDAE

-1714 KNADVVDTIFCKNLA
+1714 KDADVVDTIFCKNLA

-1753 KPVVVKQNETISK
+1753 KPVVVKQSETISK

-1797 KIVFKHTDL
+1797 KIVFKHTDP

-1853 GFTLKGVVYNK
+1853 RFTLKGVVYNK
-1864 STRKPMLVNGKQVT
+1864 STRKPMLVDGKQVT

-1922 DGVLIDKE
+1922 DGILIDKE

-1983 TTLTLHLNKNGK
+1983 TTLTLHLNKDGK

-2060 KGQQIH
+2060 EGQQIH

-2153 KTDGLGKHK
+2153 KTDGLGKHRI
-2162 VVIFEYV
+2162 VIFEYV

-2200 DRTAMFLSILVG
+2200 DRTVMFLSILAG

>member
-53 DVTVYKELNDSDKDK
+53 DVTVYKELNDSDKDR

-128 TYYYQLDKKLF
+128 TYYYQLDEKLF

-165 GVQEIK
+165 GVKEIK

-186 TDASSEVSTEVTTE
+186 TDASSEVTTEVT
-200 AVTEPD
+200 TEPD

-219 TEATTQIATPTDSIP
+219 TETTTQVATPTDSIS
-234 EVKPVATLASVMRAA
+234 EVKPVATLASVFRTAVADVYVWGTETQGCGNYHKTSSSANSANMSLDGDIGSRMFCVDW
-249 GASYWIY
+249 GA
-256 GDYSGMSSGDY
+256 
-267 HVSTDKDNVPMSG
+267 N
-280 NASRVFC
+280 
-287 GTASKQGPGK
+287 GP
-297 PYYGSSQGYTRR
+297 SLANGYTRPVKYSR
-309 VVNNSSTVKVLS
+309 GGGADVSLRKVVA
-321 YYYDVLAKQSDH
+321 YYYEVLAKTSGNLAATEH
-333 SANWQNH
+333 YLSLLNH
-340 VTQTAH
+340 KKGTTPTWA
-346 ALSYING
+346 
-353 YGASYKPSWWSA
+353 SA
-365 AMARPVYSMSET
+365 AMKYTALASGEETINIDKTKPSMTYYKSYSFKAKGEVFHTSTNVFVSEPVTVTAEKSEQYFTASVPKDCAVYVYNYNSET
-377 QIYVGSNTTTS
+377 KKYQWTRYGSTDNLKLKNGDKFRIVLPKSFANKTVSLSGTARYGGWDVYYYNPNDPAWLDCQQMVLATETDKPEFSLSVKTGNVPTDHDPINIYIRKIDSVSGKAVPAGKAALAGAVFKMEYFKGKDSASGSTTNTWYLQTVKNS
-388 VVNYTS
+388 KGDY
-394 SEIHRGNREA
+394 EAKFARGY
-404 SDGLHTLYNV
+404 LYNDSTHKSDAAPAEV
-414 QWTAVKTVSGTSLK
+414 DASGVYELEAGCMRITEVIAPSGYEKVTADNAGYVKLFGSTTKITDSASITVKISAGKVTYGNTAVKDGVVEIGEQKERYDFKLK
-428 NYFTVKV
+428 KV
-435 PSNVRIYVK
+435 DSYGNPMAGVAFLVTASNGDQHVVVTDK
-444 RNNGK
+444 NGEFDSSK
-449 WGSATNTD
+449 LDYTNVNGNDATLAKAMADTT
-457 VNLYSGDK
+457 LYPTYK
-465 FFFTTS
+465 ETNVFFTTPGS
-471 KLTDR
+471 GKTAAAEIKEE
-476 TTTIANSK
+476 TVAGK
-484 AALTGFTA
+484 APRPL
-492 YAYDPVNTKNQT
+492 Y
-504 MYGNGVSETRS
+504 
-515 IQFSIPWKD
+515 KD
-524 VYHKLTLDK
+524 
-533 LVCVGGN
+533 
-540 YKVDA
+540 
-545 STAGT
+545 
-550 QYTVYWVDKTTNSNR
+550 
-565 FGKIAVFEIQTN
+565 
-577 GKGKVKYLR
+577 
-586 QNNYG
+586 
-591 TTFKPS
+591 
-597 GFGTYTLD
+597 TYT
-605 GLPTGVYR
+605 
-613 IVETKTNDGFETAK
+613 
-627 PCRINF
+627 
-633 SNGAAVDAEGNA
+633 
-645 SGESKHFEIAFKTND
+645 
-660 NVKNQVANFTS
+660 
-671 FEQKESGDP
+671 
-680 LAIKIQ
+680 
-686 KIDADTKETVGLG
+686 
-699 SGSLAGAEFTIKY
+699 
-712 YEDAEGVGTIGIS
+712 
-725 VPTGTPT
+725 
-732 ARWVIKTDED
+732 
-742 GYASLANDEYIVSK
+742 
-756 PSKLPDSVKIVKGK
+756 
-770 YNICKPGTIVITESE
+770 
-785 APKNYNKFS
+785 
-794 KVTTQ
+794 
-799 AGTSTDVDNV
+799 
-809 VIRADYNDKGEIK
+809 
-822 LYSCKK
+822 
-828 DQSGKLVKFGASMT
+828 
-842 GSAIKIYEPVKRY
+842 
-855 NLRLQKTDGYE
+855 
-866 HPMANVAFVITCRET
+866 
-881 GESHV
+881 
-886 MLTDSDGILDTSRV
+886 
-900 VTSGG
+900 
-905 KFKVNA
+905 
-911 NDDLYEQALTD
+911 
-922 NSIIPEY
+922 
-929 VQTSVFFNDDSDVAV
+929 
-944 TASRHSEGALYAGTY
+944 
-959 IIRELHRQY
+959 IREIHRQY
-968 VTVDGEKCKLSE
+968 VTIDDKKYKLTQ
-980 VYKIPAAIKVT
+980 VYDIGPAQKIT
-991 VPGTDNNA
+991 V
-999 VGEHDTKDAGTM
+999 
-1011 TNIRIP
+1011 
-1017 SISSVAMDADSATK
+1017 SDSAKNGAVIDFGTYTNTAIPKMTSSAISTDTNTK
-1031 MSITSKDAKFRDI
+1031 MSIAGKNASFKDSIKATNLKAS
-1044 VTIHNPELDKT
+1044 TK
-1055 YTLMSIA
+1055 YTLMSVA
-1062 VDTATGLAYVGAD
+1062 VDANTGKAYKDAD
-1075 GQYVRTTEYLGKGSG
+1075 GKYVAKNVEF
-1090 LIGADVPLELTANTT
+1090 TT
-1105 GTEVNQLTFFEY
+1105 GAVKKGTVFPETTASVTFTGVNTSNVKSRKLVFYEY
-1117 LVEGKT
+1117 LVEGSVTKT
-1123 TNLVGVDSD
+1123 VSLDSA
-1132 GKPVEPAK
+1132 GKPVEPAN

-1150 KAQTVNVISLETE
+1150 KAQTVNVISLET
-1163 VLVNSTKTNE
+1163 
-1173 SPAAISTVT
+1173 
-1182 DTVTTHGLI
+1182 
-1191 AGESFTINSTIKVDG
+1191 
-1206 KSIGVQSTDFTAD
+1206 
-1219 GKDKEVSV
+1219 
-1227 VFKDLDLSKLANK
+1227 
-1240 RLSIVTELI
+1240 
-1249 YKNKVILTHN
+1249 
-1259 DDGKDLNEEFYTPE
+1259 
-1273 MHSNAID
+1273 
-1280 VDTLTKMS
+1280 
-1288 KTSETAKFKDTV
+1288 
-1300 DIKNLSAATQYTL
+1300 
-1313 QSIAVDT
+1313 
-1320 ATGLAYKDASGKY
+1320 
-1333 VVGHETFTT
+1333 
-1342 KTSKDNDRVGATAD
+1342 
-1356 IEFTANTKDTNVTQI
+1356 
-1371 TFYEYL
+1371 
-1377 VRGSVDSD
+1377 
-1385 ISVDENGYPVR
+1385 
-1396 PANWIAEDASTSN
+1396 
-1409 VDQTLNLVNLETKV
+1409 KV

-1433 PADKK
+1433 PADEK

-1452 GTKFTLVGKVSDGE
+1452 ETKFTLVGKVSDGE

-1478 KGGDETVSVPFKS
+1478 KGDDETVSVPLKG
-1491 LDLTKYAGKSLYVI
+1491 LNLTEYAGKSLYVI

-1527 VFYVPAVETNAIDAT
+1527 KFYVPAVETNAIDAT

-1573 TTFVDSTTGEEIKK
+1573 TTFVDSATGEEIKK
-1587 TEIEKDPYWGMLRD
+1587 TEIEKDPYWNMLKD

-1645 DMINVAFDIDPR
+1645 DTVNVTFDIDPR
-1657 SFNLEGKTITIQQVI
+1657 SFNLEGKTITIRQVI

-1677 VVAKHTDKDAE
+1677 AVAKHTDKDAE

-1714 KNADVVDTIFCKNLA
+1714 KDADVVDTIFCKNLA

-1753 KPVVVKQNETISK
+1753 KPVVVKQSETISK

-1797 KIVFKHTDL
+1797 KIVFKHTDP

-1853 GFTLKGVVYNK
+1853 RFTLKGVVYNK
-1864 STRKPMLVNGKQVT
+1864 STRKPMLVDGKQVT

-1922 DGVLIDKE
+1922 DGILIDKE

-1983 TTLTLHLNKNGK
+1983 TTLTLHLNKDGK

-2060 KGQQIH
+2060 EGQQIH

-2122 VSDGKKVRKV
+2122 VSDGKKVHKV

-2153 KTDGLGKHK
+2153 KTDGLGKHRI
-2162 VVIFEYV
+2162 VIFEYV

-2200 DRTAMFLSILVG
+2200 DRTVMFLSILAG
-2212 MLGLGVVTLFVTRRK
+2212 MLGLGVVTLFVTKRK

>member
-53 DVTVYKELNDSDKDK
+53 DVTVYKELNDSDKDR

-153 NTVGSFS
+153 NIVGSFS

-178 PTEKVATP
+178 PTEKVATS

-200 AVTEPD
+200 TTTESD

-219 TEATTQIATPTDSIP
+219 TETTTQVATPTDSIP
-234 EVKPVATLASVMRAA
+234 EVKPVATLASVFRMAKAA
-249 GASYWIY
+249 KAAFANNVWVNGSFGAGY
-256 GDYSGMSSGDY
+256 GNYHIVASEYTDGPSGTNGDMG
-267 HVSTDKDNVPMSG
+267 T
-280 NASRVFC
+280 RVFC
-287 GTASKQGPGK
+287 VQKDKYGPCSSNTGKGGVLYSKENI
-297 PYYGSSQGYTRR
+297 GSEPTEI
-309 VVNNSSTVKVLS
+309 VMKKVLA
-321 YYYDVLAKQSDH
+321 YYYDELPKNGTTLKETEH
-333 SANWQNH
+333 Y
-340 VTQTAH
+340 
-346 ALSYING
+346 LSLLYSNSG
-353 YGASYKPSWWSA
+353 ETPSWAKAAKEHPLYTAAQAKISFTVDSTAAETKSYSSISFRNETYTNVFVSKRFIVTTSA
-365 AMARPVYSMSET
+365 TKQYCTLTVPKGVTLWIRRASDNSTVTGKADTTVTLYKGDTVRLVTSKSKHGSET
-377 QIYVGSNTTTS
+377 TLSGTGHYGEWSFCYYIPNDIRYVGFQKLLTGSRT
-388 VVNYTS
+388 
-394 SEIHRGNREA
+394 
-404 SDGLHTLYNV
+404 
-414 QWTAVKTVSGTSLK
+414 QPTVSLSVTW
-428 NYFTVKV
+428 
-435 PSNVRIYVK
+435 P
-444 RNNGK
+444 
-449 WGSATNTD
+449 
-457 VNLYSGDK
+457 
-465 FFFTTS
+465 
-471 KLTDR
+471 
-476 TTTIANSK
+476 
-484 AALTGFTA
+484 
-492 YAYDPVNTKNQT
+492 AYDPINI
-504 MYGNGVSETRS
+504 E
-515 IQFSIPWKD
+515 ID
-524 VYHKLTLDK
+524 
-533 LVCVGGN
+533 
-540 YKVDA
+540 KVD
-545 STAGT
+545 SIREDGT
-550 QYTVYWVDKTTNSNR
+550 QVGKT
-565 FGKIAVFEIQTN
+565 
-577 GKGKVKYLR
+577 
-586 QNNYG
+586 
-591 TTFKPS
+591 
-597 GFGTYTLD
+597 
-605 GLPTGVYR
+605 
-613 IVETKTNDGFETAK
+613 
-627 PCRINF
+627 
-633 SNGAAVDAEGNA
+633 
-645 SGESKHFEIAFKTND
+645 
-660 NVKNQVANFTS
+660 
-671 FEQKESGDP
+671 
-680 LAIKIQ
+680 
-686 KIDADTKETVGLG
+686 
-699 SGSLAGAEFTIKY
+699 SLAGAIFKMEYFKGKTT
-712 YEDAEGVGTIGIS
+712 ASGA
-725 VPTGTPT
+725 PTNT
-732 ARWVIKTDED
+732 WYIKTVKNGSHYRAAFSKTCLVTGNKNYPSDAAPETVSNTGIYELED
-742 GYASLANDEYIVSK
+742 GAMR
-756 PSKLPDSVKIVKGK
+756 
-770 YNICKPGTIVITESE
+770 ITEVK
-785 APKNYNKFS
+785 APSGYKVVDGKNKGFFKVKQT
-794 KVTTQ
+794 KVTGSSITVRVTGGRTIY
-799 AGTSTDVDNV
+799 AGAEITADAFKQYEQKERYDFRLKKVDSYGN
-809 VIRADYNDKGEIK
+809 
-822 LYSCKK
+822 
-828 DQSGKLVKFGASMT
+828 
-842 GSAIKIYEPVKRY
+842 
-855 NLRLQKTDGYE
+855 
-866 HPMANVAFVITCRET
+866 PMAGVAF
-881 GESHV
+881 
-886 MLTDSDGILDTSRV
+886 L
-900 VTSGG
+900 
-905 KFKVNA
+905 
-911 NDDLYEQALTD
+911 
-922 NSIIPEY
+922 
-929 VQTSVFFNDDSDVAV
+929 V
-944 TASRHSEGALYAGTY
+944 TASNGDQHVVVTDKNGEFDSSKLGYTNVNGNDATLAKAIADTTLYPTYKETNVFFTTPGSGKTAAAEIKEETVGTTAPRPLY
-959 IIRELHRQY
+959 KDTYTVREIHRQY
-968 VTVDGEKCKLSE
+968 VTIDGKKYKLTQ
-980 VYKIPAAIKVT
+980 VYDLGPAQKITVSDSAKNGAVIDFGTYTNTAIPKMT
-991 VPGTDNNA
+991 SSAISTDTN
-999 VGEHDTKDAGTM
+999 TK
-1011 TNIRIP
+1011 I
-1017 SISSVAMDADSATK
+1017 SVAGKNASFKDSIKATNLK
-1031 MSITSKDAKFRDI
+1031 ASTK
-1044 VTIHNPELDKT
+1044 
-1055 YTLMSIA
+1055 YTLMSVA
-1062 VDTATGLAYVGAD
+1062 VDANTGKAYKDAD
-1075 GQYVRTTEYLGKGSG
+1075 GKYVAKNVEF
-1090 LIGADVPLELTANTT
+1090 TT
-1105 GTEVNQLTFFEY
+1105 GAVKKGTVFPETTASVTFTGVNTSNVKSRKLVFYEY
-1117 LVEGKT
+1117 LVEGSVTKT
-1123 TNLVGVDSD
+1123 VSLDSA
-1132 GKPVEPAK
+1132 GKPVEPAN

-1150 KAQTVNVISLETE
+1150 KAQTVNVISLET
-1163 VLVNSTKTNE
+1163 
-1173 SPAAISTVT
+1173 
-1182 DTVTTHGLI
+1182 
-1191 AGESFTINSTIKVDG
+1191 
-1206 KSIGVQSTDFTAD
+1206 
-1219 GKDKEVSV
+1219 
-1227 VFKDLDLSKLANK
+1227 
-1240 RLSIVTELI
+1240 
-1249 YKNKVILTHN
+1249 
-1259 DDGKDLNEEFYTPE
+1259 
-1273 MHSNAID
+1273 
-1280 VDTLTKMS
+1280 
-1288 KTSETAKFKDTV
+1288 
-1300 DIKNLSAATQYTL
+1300 
-1313 QSIAVDT
+1313 
-1320 ATGLAYKDASGKY
+1320 
-1333 VVGHETFTT
+1333 
-1342 KTSKDNDRVGATAD
+1342 
-1356 IEFTANTKDTNVTQI
+1356 
-1371 TFYEYL
+1371 
-1377 VRGSVDSD
+1377 
-1385 ISVDENGYPVR
+1385 
-1396 PANWIAEDASTSN
+1396 
-1409 VDQTLNLVNLETKV
+1409 KV

-1433 PADKK
+1433 PADEK

-1478 KGGDETVSVPFKS
+1478 KGDDETVSVPLKG
-1491 LDLTKYAGKSLYVI
+1491 LNLTEYAGKSLYVI

-1527 VFYVPAVETNAIDAT
+1527 KFYVPAVETNAIDAT

-1573 TTFVDSTTGEEIKK
+1573 TTFVDSATGEEIKK
-1587 TEIEKDPYWGMLRD
+1587 TEIEKDPYWNMLKD

-1645 DMINVAFDIDPR
+1645 DTVNVTFDIDPR
-1657 SFNLEGKTITIQQVI
+1657 SFNLEGKTITIRQVI

-1677 VVAKHTDKDAE
+1677 AVAKHTDKDAE

-1714 KNADVVDTIFCKNLA
+1714 KDADVVDTIFCKNLA

-1753 KPVVVKQNETISK
+1753 KPVVVKQSETISK

-1797 KIVFKHTDL
+1797 KIVFKHTDP

-1853 GFTLKGVVYNK
+1853 RFTLKGVVYNK
-1864 STRKPMLVNGKQVT
+1864 STRKPMLVDGKQVT

-1922 DGVLIDKE
+1922 DGILIDKE

-1983 TTLTLHLNKNGK
+1983 TTLTLHLNKDGK

-2060 KGQQIH
+2060 EGQQIH

-2144 GSFDVSMSF
+2144 GSFDISMSF
-2153 KTDGLGKHK
+2153 KTDGLGKHRI
-2162 VVIFEYV
+2162 VIFEYV

-2200 DRTAMFLSILVG
+2200 DRTVMFLSILAG
-2212 MLGLGVVTLFVTRRK
+2212 MLGLGVVTLFVTKRK

>member
-53 DVTVYKELNDSDKDK
+53 DVTVYKELNDSDKDR
-68 NLAGA
+68 NLTGA

-153 NTVGSFS
+153 NIVGSFS

-178 PTEKVATP
+178 PTEKVATS

-200 AVTEPD
+200 AITEPD
-206 TQVATTSDASSEE
+206 TQVATTPDASSEE
-219 TEATTQIATPTDSIP
+219 TETTTQVATPTDSIP
-234 EVKPVATLASVMRAA
+234 EVKPVATLASVFRTAVADVYVWGTETQGCGNYHKTSSSANSANMSLDGDIGSRMFCVDW
-249 GASYWIY
+249 GA
-256 GDYSGMSSGDY
+256 
-267 HVSTDKDNVPMSG
+267 N
-280 NASRVFC
+280 
-287 GTASKQGPGK
+287 GP
-297 PYYGSSQGYTRR
+297 SLANGYTRPVKYSR
-309 VVNNSSTVKVLS
+309 GGGADVSLRKVVA
-321 YYYDVLAKQSDH
+321 YYYEVLAKTSGNLAATEH
-333 SANWQNH
+333 YLSLLNH
-340 VTQTAH
+340 KKGTTPTWA
-346 ALSYING
+346 
-353 YGASYKPSWWSA
+353 SA
-365 AMARPVYSMSET
+365 AMKYTALASGEETINIDKTKPSMTYYKSYSFKANGEVFHTSTNVFVSEPVTVTAEKSEQYFTASVPKDCAVYVYNYNSET
-377 QIYVGSNTTTS
+377 KKY
-388 VVNYTS
+388 
-394 SEIHRGNREA
+394 
-404 SDGLHTLYNV
+404 
-414 QWTAVKTVSGTSLK
+414 QWTRYGSTDNLKLKNGDKFRIVLPKSFANKTVSLSGTARYGGWDIYYYNPNDPAWLDCQQMVLATETDKPEFSLSVK
-428 NYFTVKV
+428 TGNVPPDHDPVNVEIRKIDSVSGKAVPAGTAALAGAVFKMEYFK
-435 PSNVRIYVK
+435 
-444 RNNGK
+444 GK
-449 WGSATNTD
+449 DSVSGSATNTWYLQTAYDSSIKGYVAKFARGYLYSDSTHKSDAAPAEVDASGVYELEAGCMRITEVIAPSGYEKVTADNAGYVKLFGSTTKITDSASITVKISAGNVTYGNTAVKDGAIEIGEQKERYDFKLKKVDSYGNPMAGVAFLVTASNGDQHVVVTDKNGEFDSSKLGYKD
-457 VNLYSGDK
+457 VNGNDATLAKAMADTTLYPTYK
-465 FFFTTS
+465 ETNVFFTTPGS
-471 KLTDR
+471 GKT
-476 TTTIANSK
+476 
-484 AALTGFTA
+484 AAT
-492 YAYDPVNTKNQT
+492 
-504 MYGNGVSETRS
+504 
-515 IQFSIPWKD
+515 
-524 VYHKLTLDK
+524 
-533 LVCVGGN
+533 
-540 YKVDA
+540 
-545 STAGT
+545 
-550 QYTVYWVDKTTNSNR
+550 
-565 FGKIAVFEIQTN
+565 EI
-577 GKGKVKYLR
+577 
-586 QNNYG
+586 
-591 TTFKPS
+591 
-597 GFGTYTLD
+597 
-605 GLPTGVYR
+605 
-613 IVETKTNDGFETAK
+613 
-627 PCRINF
+627 
-633 SNGAAVDAEGNA
+633 
-645 SGESKHFEIAFKTND
+645 
-660 NVKNQVANFTS
+660 
-671 FEQKESGDP
+671 KE
-680 LAIKIQ
+680 
-686 KIDADTKETVGLG
+686 ETVG
-699 SGSLAGAEFTIKY
+699 T
-712 YEDAEGVGTIGIS
+712 
-725 VPTGTPT
+725 T
-732 ARWVIKTDED
+732 APRPLYKDTYTV
-742 GYASLANDEYIVSK
+742 
-756 PSKLPDSVKIVKGK
+756 
-770 YNICKPGTIVITESE
+770 
-785 APKNYNKFS
+785 
-794 KVTTQ
+794 
-799 AGTSTDVDNV
+799 
-809 VIRADYNDKGEIK
+809 REI
-822 LYSCKK
+822 
-828 DQSGKLVKFGASMT
+828 
-842 GSAIKIYEPVKRY
+842 
-855 NLRLQKTDGYE
+855 
-866 HPMANVAFVITCRET
+866 
-881 GESHV
+881 
-886 MLTDSDGILDTSRV
+886 
-900 VTSGG
+900 
-905 KFKVNA
+905 
-911 NDDLYEQALTD
+911 
-922 NSIIPEY
+922 
-929 VQTSVFFNDDSDVAV
+929 
-944 TASRHSEGALYAGTY
+944 
-959 IIRELHRQY
+959 HRQY
-968 VTVDGEKCKLSE
+968 VTIDGKKYKLTQ
-980 VYKIPAAIKVT
+980 VYNLGSAQTIT
-991 VPGTDNNA
+991 VP
-999 VGEHDTKDAGTM
+999 
-1011 TNIRIP
+1011 
-1017 SISSVAMDADSATK
+1017 DSAKDGAVIDFGTYTNTAIPKMTSSAISTDTNTK
-1031 MSITSKDAKFRDI
+1031 MSVAGKNSSFKDSVKATNLKAS
-1044 VTIHNPELDKT
+1044 TK
-1055 YTLMSIA
+1055 YTLMSVA
-1062 VDTATGLAYVGAD
+1062 VDANTGKAYKDAD
-1075 GQYVRTTEYLGKGSG
+1075 GKYVAKNVEF
-1090 LIGADVPLELTANTT
+1090 TT
-1105 GTEVNQLTFFEY
+1105 GAVKKGTVFPETTASVTFTGVNTSNVKSRKLVFYEY
-1117 LVEGKT
+1117 LVEGSVTKT
-1123 TNLVGVDSD
+1123 VSLDSA
-1132 GKPVEPAK
+1132 GKPVEPAN

-1150 KAQTVNVISLETE
+1150 KAQTVNVISLET
-1163 VLVNSTKTNE
+1163 
-1173 SPAAISTVT
+1173 
-1182 DTVTTHGLI
+1182 
-1191 AGESFTINSTIKVDG
+1191 
-1206 KSIGVQSTDFTAD
+1206 
-1219 GKDKEVSV
+1219 
-1227 VFKDLDLSKLANK
+1227 
-1240 RLSIVTELI
+1240 
-1249 YKNKVILTHN
+1249 
-1259 DDGKDLNEEFYTPE
+1259 
-1273 MHSNAID
+1273 
-1280 VDTLTKMS
+1280 
-1288 KTSETAKFKDTV
+1288 
-1300 DIKNLSAATQYTL
+1300 
-1313 QSIAVDT
+1313 
-1320 ATGLAYKDASGKY
+1320 
-1333 VVGHETFTT
+1333 
-1342 KTSKDNDRVGATAD
+1342 
-1356 IEFTANTKDTNVTQI
+1356 
-1371 TFYEYL
+1371 
-1377 VRGSVDSD
+1377 
-1385 ISVDENGYPVR
+1385 
-1396 PANWIAEDASTSN
+1396 
-1409 VDQTLNLVNLETKV
+1409 KV

-1433 PADKK
+1433 PADEK

-1478 KGGDETVSVPFKS
+1478 KGDDETVSVPLKG
-1491 LDLTKYAGKSLYVI
+1491 LNLTEYAGKSLYVI

-1527 VFYVPAVETNAIDAT
+1527 KFYVPAVETNAIDAT

-1573 TTFVDSTTGEEIKK
+1573 TTFVDSATGEEIKK
-1587 TEIEKDPYWGMLRD
+1587 TEIEKDPYWNMLKD

-1645 DMINVAFDIDPR
+1645 DTVNVTFDIDPR
-1657 SFNLEGKTITIQQVI
+1657 SFNLEGKTITIRQVI

-1677 VVAKHTDKDAE
+1677 AVAKHTDKDAE

-1714 KNADVVDTIFCKNLA
+1714 KDADVVDTIFCKNLA

-1753 KPVVVKQNETISK
+1753 KPVVVKQSETISK

-1797 KIVFKHTDL
+1797 KIVFKHTDP

-1853 GFTLKGVVYNK
+1853 RFTLKGVVYNK
-1864 STRKPMLVNGKQVT
+1864 STRKPMLVDGKQVT

-1922 DGVLIDKE
+1922 DGILIDKE

-1983 TTLTLHLNKNGK
+1983 TTLTLHLNKDGK

-2060 KGQQIH
+2060 EGQQIH

-2153 KTDGLGKHK
+2153 KTDGLGKHRI
-2162 VVIFEYV
+2162 VIFEYV

-2200 DRTAMFLSILVG
+2200 DRTVMFLSILAG
-2212 MLGLGVVTLFVTRRK
+2212 MLGLGVVTLFVTKRK

>member
-53 DVTVYKELNDSDKDK
+53 DVTVYKELNDSDKDR

-106 YKSLEERANANA
+106 YKNLEERANANA

-128 TYYYQLDKKLF
+128 TYYYQLDEKLF

-200 AVTEPD
+200 AITEPD

-219 TEATTQIATPTDSIP
+219 TETTTQVATPTDSIP
-234 EVKPVATLASVMRAA
+234 EVKPVATLASVFRTAVADVYVWGTETQGCGNYHKTSSSANSANMSLDGDIGSRMFCVDW
-249 GASYWIY
+249 GA
-256 GDYSGMSSGDY
+256 
-267 HVSTDKDNVPMSG
+267 N
-280 NASRVFC
+280 
-287 GTASKQGPGK
+287 GP
-297 PYYGSSQGYTRR
+297 SLANGYTRPVKYSR
-309 VVNNSSTVKVLS
+309 GGGADVSLRKVVA
-321 YYYDVLAKQSDH
+321 YYYEVLAKTSGNLAATEH
-333 SANWQNH
+333 YLSLLNH
-340 VTQTAH
+340 KKGTTPTWA
-346 ALSYING
+346 
-353 YGASYKPSWWSA
+353 SA
-365 AMARPVYSMSET
+365 AMKYTALASGEEIINIDKTKPSMTYYKSYSFKANGEVFHTSTNVFVSEPVTVTAEKSEQYFTASVPKDCAVYVYNYNSET
-377 QIYVGSNTTTS
+377 KKY
-388 VVNYTS
+388 
-394 SEIHRGNREA
+394 
-404 SDGLHTLYNV
+404 
-414 QWTAVKTVSGTSLK
+414 QWTRYGSTDNLKLKNGDKFRIVLPKSFANKTVSLSGTARYGGWDVYYYNPNDPAWLDCQQMVLATETDKPEFSLSVK
-428 NYFTVKV
+428 TGNVPPDHDPVNVEIRKIDSVSGKAVPAGTAALAGAVFKMEYFK
-435 PSNVRIYVK
+435 
-444 RNNGK
+444 GK
-449 WGSATNTD
+449 DSVSGSATNTWYLQTAYD
-457 VNLYSGDK
+457 SSIKGYVAKFARGYLYSDSTHKSDAAPAEVDASGVYELEAGCMRITEVIAPSGYEKVTASNKGWIKLGGSIDRLTGSASITVKIGNGNIYYGNTAVKDGVVDIGEQKERYDFKLKKVDSYGNPMAGVAFLVTASNGDQHVVVTDK
-465 FFFTTS
+465 NGEFDSSKLDYTNVNGNDATLAKAMADTTLYPTYKETNVFFTTPGS
-471 KLTDR
+471 GKTAAAEIKEETVDG
-476 TTTIANSK
+476 K
-484 AALTGFTA
+484 APRPL
-492 YAYDPVNTKNQT
+492 Y
-504 MYGNGVSETRS
+504 
-515 IQFSIPWKD
+515 KD
-524 VYHKLTLDK
+524 
-533 LVCVGGN
+533 
-540 YKVDA
+540 
-545 STAGT
+545 
-550 QYTVYWVDKTTNSNR
+550 
-565 FGKIAVFEIQTN
+565 
-577 GKGKVKYLR
+577 
-586 QNNYG
+586 
-591 TTFKPS
+591 
-597 GFGTYTLD
+597 TYT
-605 GLPTGVYR
+605 
-613 IVETKTNDGFETAK
+613 
-627 PCRINF
+627 
-633 SNGAAVDAEGNA
+633 
-645 SGESKHFEIAFKTND
+645 
-660 NVKNQVANFTS
+660 
-671 FEQKESGDP
+671 
-680 LAIKIQ
+680 
-686 KIDADTKETVGLG
+686 
-699 SGSLAGAEFTIKY
+699 
-712 YEDAEGVGTIGIS
+712 
-725 VPTGTPT
+725 
-732 ARWVIKTDED
+732 
-742 GYASLANDEYIVSK
+742 
-756 PSKLPDSVKIVKGK
+756 
-770 YNICKPGTIVITESE
+770 
-785 APKNYNKFS
+785 
-794 KVTTQ
+794 
-799 AGTSTDVDNV
+799 
-809 VIRADYNDKGEIK
+809 
-822 LYSCKK
+822 
-828 DQSGKLVKFGASMT
+828 
-842 GSAIKIYEPVKRY
+842 
-855 NLRLQKTDGYE
+855 
-866 HPMANVAFVITCRET
+866 
-881 GESHV
+881 
-886 MLTDSDGILDTSRV
+886 
-900 VTSGG
+900 
-905 KFKVNA
+905 
-911 NDDLYEQALTD
+911 
-922 NSIIPEY
+922 
-929 VQTSVFFNDDSDVAV
+929 
-944 TASRHSEGALYAGTY
+944 
-959 IIRELHRQY
+959 IREIHRQY
-968 VTVDGEKCKLSE
+968 VTIDGKKYKLTQ
-980 VYKIPAAIKVT
+980 VYDLGPAQKIT
-991 VPGTDNNA
+991 V
-999 VGEHDTKDAGTM
+999 
-1011 TNIRIP
+1011 
-1017 SISSVAMDADSATK
+1017 SDSAKNGAVIDFGTYTNTAIPKMTSNAISTDTNTK
-1031 MSITSKDAKFRDI
+1031 MSVAGKNSSFKDSVKATNLKAS
-1044 VTIHNPELDKT
+1044 TK
-1055 YTLMSIA
+1055 YTLMSVA
-1062 VDTATGLAYVGAD
+1062 VDANTGKAYKDAD
-1075 GQYVRTTEYLGKGSG
+1075 GKYVAKNVEF
-1090 LIGADVPLELTANTT
+1090 TT
-1105 GTEVNQLTFFEY
+1105 GAVKKGTVFPETTASVTFTGVNTSNVKSRKLVFYEY
-1117 LVEGKT
+1117 LVEGSVTKT
-1123 TNLVGVDSD
+1123 VSLDSA
-1132 GKPVEPAK
+1132 GKPVEPAN

-1150 KAQTVNVISLETE
+1150 KAQTVNVISLET
-1163 VLVNSTKTNE
+1163 
-1173 SPAAISTVT
+1173 
-1182 DTVTTHGLI
+1182 
-1191 AGESFTINSTIKVDG
+1191 
-1206 KSIGVQSTDFTAD
+1206 
-1219 GKDKEVSV
+1219 
-1227 VFKDLDLSKLANK
+1227 
-1240 RLSIVTELI
+1240 
-1249 YKNKVILTHN
+1249 
-1259 DDGKDLNEEFYTPE
+1259 
-1273 MHSNAID
+1273 
-1280 VDTLTKMS
+1280 
-1288 KTSETAKFKDTV
+1288 
-1300 DIKNLSAATQYTL
+1300 
-1313 QSIAVDT
+1313 
-1320 ATGLAYKDASGKY
+1320 
-1333 VVGHETFTT
+1333 
-1342 KTSKDNDRVGATAD
+1342 
-1356 IEFTANTKDTNVTQI
+1356 
-1371 TFYEYL
+1371 
-1377 VRGSVDSD
+1377 
-1385 ISVDENGYPVR
+1385 
-1396 PANWIAEDASTSN
+1396 
-1409 VDQTLNLVNLETKV
+1409 KV

-1433 PADKK
+1433 PADEK

-1478 KGGDETVSVPFKS
+1478 KGDDETVSVPLKG
-1491 LDLTKYAGKSLYVI
+1491 LNLTEYAGKSLYVI

-1527 VFYVPAVETNAIDAT
+1527 KFYVPAVETNAIDAT

-1573 TTFVDSTTGEEIKK
+1573 TTFVDSATGEEIKK
-1587 TEIEKDPYWGMLRD
+1587 TEIEKDPYWNMLKD

-1645 DMINVAFDIDPR
+1645 DTVNVTFDIDPR
-1657 SFNLEGKTITIQQVI
+1657 SFNLEGKTITIRQVI

-1677 VVAKHTDKDAE
+1677 AVAKHTDKDAE

-1714 KNADVVDTIFCKNLA
+1714 KDADVVDTIFCKNLA

-1753 KPVVVKQNETISK
+1753 KPVVVKQSETISK

-1797 KIVFKHTDL
+1797 KIVFKHTDP

-1853 GFTLKGVVYNK
+1853 RFTLKGVVYNK
-1864 STRKPMLVNGKQVT
+1864 STRKPMLVDGKQVT

-1922 DGVLIDKE
+1922 DGILIDKE

-1983 TTLTLHLNKNGK
+1983 TTLTLHLNKDGK

-2060 KGQQIH
+2060 EGQQIH

-2132 TELHVDSKKPEN
+2132 TELHVDSKKSEN

-2153 KTDGLGKHK
+2153 KTDGLGKHRI
-2162 VVIFEYV
+2162 VIFEYV

-2200 DRTAMFLSILVG
+2200 DRTVMFLSILAG

>member
-53 DVTVYKELNDSDKDK
+53 DVTVYKELNDSDKDR

-106 YKSLEERANANA
+106 YKNLEERADANA

-128 TYYYQLDKKLF
+128 TYYYQLDEKLF

-178 PTEKVATP
+178 PTEKVATS
-186 TDASSEVSTEVTTE
+186 TDASSEVSTEVNTE
-200 AVTEPD
+200 ATTEPD

-219 TEATTQIATPTDSIP
+219 TETTTQIATPTDSIP
-234 EVKPVATLASVMRAA
+234 EVKPVATLASVFRMAKAAKAATTTAVSRGTGYGYDGGTISYIFYINKGLTYNNTGYAFCMEEGKTGPTSGTGTVSSIGKSNITKALYYSFAGPGAGSYDGAPSSGGLNGDNVMTLSCILDYYYTGYWDSGDFGTAYDNAISYEKWLKGKDMPNTLADTAFSIAGKSDDFTASRAA
-249 GASYWIY
+249 YNI
-256 GDYSGMSSGDY
+256 
-267 HVSTDKDNVPMSG
+267 TDKTQTTNEWAVVSKKSVTVTIPTGVTMHKTDSKG
-280 NASRVFC
+280 KKSTHGA
-287 GTASKQGPGK
+287 GTA
-297 PYYGSSQGYTRR
+297 
-309 VVNNSSTVKVLS
+309 TVSNGDKIYFS
-321 YYYDVLAKQSDH
+321 ASIAKGGTSD
-333 SANWQNH
+333 
-340 VTQTAH
+340 
-346 ALSYING
+346 I
-353 YGASYKPSWWSA
+353 KF
-365 AMARPVYSMSET
+365 
-377 QIYVGSNTTTS
+377 TS
-388 VVNYTS
+388 VKGYSAYKADFGAKLQVLGFLGEPTDKEFTAKLQWNSPNFSLRKTDSKTKQPVEGAEYLVYCAQDNEKVNVVRFKTNSNGVGEITSVNPTQASGEVGKTVVKLKAGVRYYIVETKAPEHYKLNKNKQVAIGGEKYPYEAHIGVNATDGHVDYTS
-394 SEIHRGNREA
+394 ITGATFSTTATGVTY
-404 SDGLHTLYNV
+404 HTV
-414 QWTAVKTVSGTSLK
+414 DKVAHDPVSIVIRKIDSVSGRAVPAGTAALAGAVFK
-428 NYFTVKV
+428 MEYFK
-435 PSNVRIYVK
+435 
-444 RNNGK
+444 GK
-449 WGSATNTD
+449 DSVSGSATNTWYLQTKLAD
-457 VNLYSGDK
+457 GRYVARFARGYLYSDSTHKSDAAPAEVDASGVYELEAGCMRITEVIAPSGYEKVTADNAGWIKLGGSIDRLTESASITVKIGNGNIYYGNTAVKDGVVEIGEQKERYDFKLKKVDSYGNPMAGVAFLVTASNGDQHVVVTDK
-465 FFFTTS
+465 NGEFDSSKLDYTNVNGNDATLAKAMADTTLYPTYKETNVFFTTPGS
-471 KLTDR
+471 GKTAAAEIKEETVDG
-476 TTTIANSK
+476 K
-484 AALTGFTA
+484 APRPL
-492 YAYDPVNTKNQT
+492 Y
-504 MYGNGVSETRS
+504 
-515 IQFSIPWKD
+515 KD
-524 VYHKLTLDK
+524 
-533 LVCVGGN
+533 
-540 YKVDA
+540 
-545 STAGT
+545 
-550 QYTVYWVDKTTNSNR
+550 
-565 FGKIAVFEIQTN
+565 
-577 GKGKVKYLR
+577 
-586 QNNYG
+586 
-591 TTFKPS
+591 
-597 GFGTYTLD
+597 TYT
-605 GLPTGVYR
+605 
-613 IVETKTNDGFETAK
+613 
-627 PCRINF
+627 
-633 SNGAAVDAEGNA
+633 
-645 SGESKHFEIAFKTND
+645 
-660 NVKNQVANFTS
+660 
-671 FEQKESGDP
+671 
-680 LAIKIQ
+680 
-686 KIDADTKETVGLG
+686 
-699 SGSLAGAEFTIKY
+699 
-712 YEDAEGVGTIGIS
+712 
-725 VPTGTPT
+725 
-732 ARWVIKTDED
+732 
-742 GYASLANDEYIVSK
+742 
-756 PSKLPDSVKIVKGK
+756 
-770 YNICKPGTIVITESE
+770 
-785 APKNYNKFS
+785 
-794 KVTTQ
+794 
-799 AGTSTDVDNV
+799 
-809 VIRADYNDKGEIK
+809 
-822 LYSCKK
+822 
-828 DQSGKLVKFGASMT
+828 
-842 GSAIKIYEPVKRY
+842 
-855 NLRLQKTDGYE
+855 
-866 HPMANVAFVITCRET
+866 
-881 GESHV
+881 
-886 MLTDSDGILDTSRV
+886 
-900 VTSGG
+900 
-905 KFKVNA
+905 
-911 NDDLYEQALTD
+911 
-922 NSIIPEY
+922 
-929 VQTSVFFNDDSDVAV
+929 
-944 TASRHSEGALYAGTY
+944 
-959 IIRELHRQY
+959 IREIHRQY
-968 VTVDGEKCKLSE
+968 VTIDGKKYKLTQ
-980 VYKIPAAIKVT
+980 VYDLGPAQKIT
-991 VPGTDNNA
+991 V
-999 VGEHDTKDAGTM
+999 
-1011 TNIRIP
+1011 
-1017 SISSVAMDADSATK
+1017 SDSAKNGAVIDFGTYTNTAIPKMTSSAISTDTNTK
-1031 MSITSKDAKFRDI
+1031 MSVAGKNSSFKDSVKATNLKAS
-1044 VTIHNPELDKT
+1044 TK
-1055 YTLMSIA
+1055 YTLMSVA
-1062 VDTATGLAYVGAD
+1062 VDANTGKAYKDAD
-1075 GQYVRTTEYLGKGSG
+1075 GKYVAKNVEF
-1090 LIGADVPLELTANTT
+1090 TT
-1105 GTEVNQLTFFEY
+1105 GAVKKGTVFPETTASVTFTGVNTSNVKSRKLVFYEY
-1117 LVEGKT
+1117 LVEGSVTKT
-1123 TNLVGVDSD
+1123 VSLDSA
-1132 GKPVEPAK
+1132 GKPVEPAN

-1150 KAQTVNVISLETE
+1150 KAQTVNVISLET
-1163 VLVNSTKTNE
+1163 
-1173 SPAAISTVT
+1173 
-1182 DTVTTHGLI
+1182 
-1191 AGESFTINSTIKVDG
+1191 
-1206 KSIGVQSTDFTAD
+1206 
-1219 GKDKEVSV
+1219 
-1227 VFKDLDLSKLANK
+1227 
-1240 RLSIVTELI
+1240 
-1249 YKNKVILTHN
+1249 
-1259 DDGKDLNEEFYTPE
+1259 
-1273 MHSNAID
+1273 
-1280 VDTLTKMS
+1280 
-1288 KTSETAKFKDTV
+1288 
-1300 DIKNLSAATQYTL
+1300 
-1313 QSIAVDT
+1313 
-1320 ATGLAYKDASGKY
+1320 
-1333 VVGHETFTT
+1333 
-1342 KTSKDNDRVGATAD
+1342 
-1356 IEFTANTKDTNVTQI
+1356 
-1371 TFYEYL
+1371 
-1377 VRGSVDSD
+1377 
-1385 ISVDENGYPVR
+1385 
-1396 PANWIAEDASTSN
+1396 
-1409 VDQTLNLVNLETKV
+1409 KV

-1433 PADKK
+1433 PADEK

-1452 GTKFTLVGKVSDGE
+1452 ETKFTLVGKVSDGE

-1478 KGGDETVSVPFKS
+1478 KGDDETVSVPLKG
-1491 LDLTKYAGKSLYVI
+1491 LNLTEYAGKSLYVI

-1527 VFYVPAVETNAIDAT
+1527 KFYVPAVETNAIDAT

-1573 TTFVDSTTGEEIKK
+1573 TTFVDSATGEEIKK
-1587 TEIEKDPYWGMLRD
+1587 TEIEKDPYWNMLKD

-1645 DMINVAFDIDPR
+1645 DTVNVTFDIDPR
-1657 SFNLEGKTITIQQVI
+1657 SFNLEGKTITIRQVI

-1677 VVAKHTDKDAE
+1677 AVAKHTDKDAE

-1714 KNADVVDTIFCKNLA
+1714 KDADVVDTIFCKNLA

-1753 KPVVVKQNETISK
+1753 KPVVVKQSETISK

-1797 KIVFKHTDL
+1797 KIVFKHTDP

-1853 GFTLKGVVYNK
+1853 RFTLKGVVYNK
-1864 STRKPMLVNGKQVT
+1864 STRKPMLVDGKQVT

-1922 DGVLIDKE
+1922 DGILIDKE

-1983 TTLTLHLNKNGK
+1983 TTLTLHLNKDGK

-2060 KGQQIH
+2060 EGQQIH

-2153 KTDGLGKHK
+2153 KTDGLGKHRI
-2162 VVIFEYV
+2162 VIFEYV

-2200 DRTAMFLSILVG
+2200 DRTVMFLSILAG

>member
-53 DVTVYKELNDSDKDK
+53 DVTVYKELNDSDKDR

-73 VIKVFKDSACTESIT
+73 VIKVFKDSACTQSIT

-96 KSYGGDDRVV
+96 KSYGGDDRVA
-106 YKSLEERANANA
+106 YKNLEERANANA

-186 TDASSEVSTEVTTE
+186 TDASSDVSTEATTE
-200 AVTEPD
+200 TTTEPG

-234 EVKPVATLASVMRAA
+234 EVKPVATLASVFRMAKAA
-249 GASYWIY
+249 KIAEDVYIY
-256 GDYSGMSSGDY
+256 GSEEDGCGNYHITAENGDANP
-267 HVSTDKDNVPMSG
+267 SLDGDMG
-280 NASRVFC
+280 SRTFC
-287 GTASKQGPGK
+287 VDWGANGPSAK
-297 PYYGSSQGYTRR
+297 NNYTRP
-309 VVNNSSTVKVLS
+309 VKYRLGNGAKESMRKAVA
-321 YYYDVLAKQSDH
+321 YYYDVLVPAADTKGKKVTALAETEHYLSSLKGNKGTTPSWA
-333 SANWQNH
+333 SAAQNH
-340 VTQTAH
+340 VALAKGDQAISISNSKPTVTCVDSKTFGTFTEKNVFVSEKLTVTAK
-346 ALSYING
+346 SDEQYFNYEVPNG
-353 YGASYKPSWWSA
+353 CTVYVHRNKTWYKLTA
-365 AMARPVYSMSET
+365 DDKT
-377 QIYVGSNTTTS
+377 
-388 VVNYTS
+388 
-394 SEIHRGNREA
+394 
-404 SDGLHTLYNV
+404 HTLRKNDVFYVVTPKSNANKTFSISG
-414 QWTAVKTVSGTSLK
+414 TAVSG
-428 NYFTVKV
+428 
-435 PSNVRIYVK
+435 
-444 RNNGK
+444 G
-449 WGSATNTD
+449 W
-457 VNLYSGDK
+457 
-465 FFFTTS
+465 
-471 KLTDR
+471 
-476 TTTIANSK
+476 
-484 AALTGFTA
+484 
-492 YAYDPVNTKNQT
+492 
-504 MYGNGVSETRS
+504 
-515 IQFSIPWKD
+515 D
-524 VYHKLTLDK
+524 VYYYEPNDPAWLGCQEMMLAAETDKPKFTLKFKTEELPDPI
-533 LVCVGGN
+533 N
-540 YKVDA
+540 IEIDKVD
-545 STAGT
+545 SVREDGT
-550 QYTVYWVDKTTNSNR
+550 QVGKT
-565 FGKIAVFEIQTN
+565 
-577 GKGKVKYLR
+577 
-586 QNNYG
+586 
-591 TTFKPS
+591 
-597 GFGTYTLD
+597 
-605 GLPTGVYR
+605 
-613 IVETKTNDGFETAK
+613 
-627 PCRINF
+627 
-633 SNGAAVDAEGNA
+633 
-645 SGESKHFEIAFKTND
+645 
-660 NVKNQVANFTS
+660 
-671 FEQKESGDP
+671 
-680 LAIKIQ
+680 
-686 KIDADTKETVGLG
+686 
-699 SGSLAGAEFTIKY
+699 SLAGAIFKMEYFKGKTT
-712 YEDAEGVGTIGIS
+712 AS
-725 VPTGTPT
+725 GTPT
-732 ARWVIKTDED
+732 NTWYLETVYDSSIK
-742 GYASLANDEYIVSK
+742 GYVA
-756 PSKLPDSVKIVKGK
+756 
-770 YNICKPGTIVITESE
+770 
-785 APKNYNKFS
+785 KFS
-794 KVTTQ
+794 KACLVTGDKNYPSDAAPKDIDPTGLFELYDGAMRITEVKAPSGYKVVDGKNKGFFYIGSKKVTGQ
-799 AGTSTDVDNV
+799 ASITVRVAGGKTILAGTEISAEAFKQYEQKERYDFKLKKVDSYGN
-809 VIRADYNDKGEIK
+809 
-822 LYSCKK
+822 
-828 DQSGKLVKFGASMT
+828 
-842 GSAIKIYEPVKRY
+842 
-855 NLRLQKTDGYE
+855 
-866 HPMANVAFVITCRET
+866 PMAGVAF
-881 GESHV
+881 
-886 MLTDSDGILDTSRV
+886 L
-900 VTSGG
+900 
-905 KFKVNA
+905 
-911 NDDLYEQALTD
+911 
-922 NSIIPEY
+922 
-929 VQTSVFFNDDSDVAV
+929 V
-944 TASRHSEGALYAGTY
+944 TASNGDQHVVVTDKNGEFDSSKLGYKDVNGNDATLAKAMADTTLYPTYKETNVFFTTPGSGKTAAAEIKEETVGTTAPRPLY
-959 IIRELHRQY
+959 KDTYTIREIHRQY
-968 VTVDGEKCKLSE
+968 VTIDGKKYKLTQ
-980 VYKIPAAIKVT
+980 VYDLGPAQKIT
-991 VPGTDNNA
+991 V
-999 VGEHDTKDAGTM
+999 
-1011 TNIRIP
+1011 
-1017 SISSVAMDADSATK
+1017 SDSAKNGAVIDFGTYTNTAIPKMTSSAISTDTNTK
-1031 MSITSKDAKFRDI
+1031 MSVAGKNASFKDSIKATNLKAS
-1044 VTIHNPELDKT
+1044 TK
-1055 YTLMSIA
+1055 YTLMSVA
-1062 VDTATGLAYVGAD
+1062 VDANTGKAYKDAD
-1075 GQYVRTTEYLGKGSG
+1075 GKYVAKNV
-1090 LIGADVPLELTANTT
+1090 AVTT
-1105 GTEVNQLTFFEY
+1105 GAVKKGTVFPETTASVTFTGVNTSNVKSRKLVFYEY
-1117 LVEGKT
+1117 LVEGSVTKT
-1123 TNLVGVDSD
+1123 VSLDSA
-1132 GKPVEPAK
+1132 GKPVEPAN

-1150 KAQTVNVISLETE
+1150 KAQTVNVIS
-1163 VLVNSTKTNE
+1163 
-1173 SPAAISTVT
+1173 
-1182 DTVTTHGLI
+1182 
-1191 AGESFTINSTIKVDG
+1191 
-1206 KSIGVQSTDFTAD
+1206 
-1219 GKDKEVSV
+1219 
-1227 VFKDLDLSKLANK
+1227 
-1240 RLSIVTELI
+1240 
-1249 YKNKVILTHN
+1249 
-1259 DDGKDLNEEFYTPE
+1259 
-1273 MHSNAID
+1273 
-1280 VDTLTKMS
+1280 
-1288 KTSETAKFKDTV
+1288 
-1300 DIKNLSAATQYTL
+1300 
-1313 QSIAVDT
+1313 
-1320 ATGLAYKDASGKY
+1320 
-1333 VVGHETFTT
+1333 
-1342 KTSKDNDRVGATAD
+1342 
-1356 IEFTANTKDTNVTQI
+1356 
-1371 TFYEYL
+1371 
-1377 VRGSVDSD
+1377 
-1385 ISVDENGYPVR
+1385 
-1396 PANWIAEDASTSN
+1396 
-1409 VDQTLNLVNLETKV
+1409 LETKV

-1521 GTDPDE
+1521 GTDPNE

-1573 TTFVDSTTGEEIKK
+1573 TTFVDSATGEEIKK
-1587 TEIEKDPYWGMLRD
+1587 TEIEKDPYWSMLKD

-1613 TGDSVAEDTGK
+1613 TGDSVSEDTGK
-1624 IVSEVGKAFKRTQV
+1624 IVSEVGKAFKRTQI
-1638 LKPEKMD
+1638 LKPEKMN
-1645 DMINVAFDIDPR
+1645 DMVNVAFDIDPR

-1853 GFTLKGVVYNK
+1853 KFTLKGVVYNK
-1864 STRKPMLVNGKQVT
+1864 STRKPMLVGGKQVT

-1983 TTLTLHLNKNGK
+1983 TTLTLHLNKDGK

-2060 KGQQIH
+2060 EGQQIH

-2188 TIYIDKTPNKTG
+2188 TIYIDKPNQTG
-2200 DRTAMFLSILVG
+2200 DRTVMFLSILAG

>member
-53 DVTVYKELNDSDKDK
+53 DVTVYKELNDSDKDR

-106 YKSLEERANANA
+106 YKNLEERANANA

-128 TYYYQLDKKLF
+128 TYYYQLDEKLF

-178 PTEKVATP
+178 PTEKVATS

-200 AVTEPD
+200 VTTEPD

-219 TEATTQIATPTDSIP
+219 TETTTQVATPTDSIP
-234 EVKPVATLASVMRAA
+234 EVKPVATLASVFRMAKAA
-249 GASYWIY
+249 KIAEDVYIY
-256 GDYSGMSSGDY
+256 GSEEDGCGNY
-267 HVSTDKDNVPMSG
+267 HITAENG
-280 NASRVFC
+280 NANPSLNGDIGSRMFC
-287 GTASKQGPGK
+287 VDWGANGP
-297 PYYGSSQGYTRR
+297 SLANGYTRPVKYSR
-309 VVNNSSTVKVLS
+309 GGGADVSLRKVVA
-321 YYYDVLAKQSDH
+321 YYYEVLAKTSGNLAATEH
-333 SANWQNH
+333 YLSLLNH
-340 VTQTAH
+340 KKGTTPTWA
-346 ALSYING
+346 
-353 YGASYKPSWWSA
+353 SA
-365 AMARPVYSMSET
+365 AMKYTALASGEETINIDKTKPSMTYYKSYSFKANGEVFHTSTNVFVSEPVTVTAEKSEQYFTASVPKDCAVYVYNYNSET
-377 QIYVGSNTTTS
+377 KKY
-388 VVNYTS
+388 
-394 SEIHRGNREA
+394 
-404 SDGLHTLYNV
+404 
-414 QWTAVKTVSGTSLK
+414 QWTRYGSTDNLKLKNGDKFRIVLPKSFANKTVSLSGTARYGGWDVYYYNPNDPTWLDCQQMVLATETDKPEFSLSVK
-428 NYFTVKV
+428 TGNVPPDHDPVNVEIRKIDSVSGKAVPAGTAALAGAVFKMEYFK
-435 PSNVRIYVK
+435 
-444 RNNGK
+444 GK
-449 WGSATNTD
+449 DSVSGSATNTWYLQTAYDSSIKGYVAKFARGYLYSDSTHKSDAAPAEVDASGVYELEAGCMRITEVIAPSGYEKVTASNKGWIKLGGSIDRLTGSASITVKIGNGNIYYGNTAVKDGVVDIGEQKERYDFKLKKVDSYGNPMAGVAFLVTASNGDQHVVVTDKNGEFDSSKLDYKD
-457 VNLYSGDK
+457 VNGNDATLAKAMADTTLYPTYK
-465 FFFTTS
+465 ETNVFFTTPGS
-471 KLTDR
+471 GKT
-476 TTTIANSK
+476 
-484 AALTGFTA
+484 AAAEIKEDTVDGKTPRPL
-492 YAYDPVNTKNQT
+492 Y
-504 MYGNGVSETRS
+504 
-515 IQFSIPWKD
+515 KD
-524 VYHKLTLDK
+524 
-533 LVCVGGN
+533 
-540 YKVDA
+540 
-545 STAGT
+545 
-550 QYTVYWVDKTTNSNR
+550 
-565 FGKIAVFEIQTN
+565 
-577 GKGKVKYLR
+577 
-586 QNNYG
+586 
-591 TTFKPS
+591 
-597 GFGTYTLD
+597 TYT
-605 GLPTGVYR
+605 
-613 IVETKTNDGFETAK
+613 
-627 PCRINF
+627 
-633 SNGAAVDAEGNA
+633 
-645 SGESKHFEIAFKTND
+645 
-660 NVKNQVANFTS
+660 
-671 FEQKESGDP
+671 
-680 LAIKIQ
+680 
-686 KIDADTKETVGLG
+686 
-699 SGSLAGAEFTIKY
+699 
-712 YEDAEGVGTIGIS
+712 
-725 VPTGTPT
+725 
-732 ARWVIKTDED
+732 
-742 GYASLANDEYIVSK
+742 
-756 PSKLPDSVKIVKGK
+756 
-770 YNICKPGTIVITESE
+770 
-785 APKNYNKFS
+785 
-794 KVTTQ
+794 
-799 AGTSTDVDNV
+799 
-809 VIRADYNDKGEIK
+809 
-822 LYSCKK
+822 
-828 DQSGKLVKFGASMT
+828 
-842 GSAIKIYEPVKRY
+842 
-855 NLRLQKTDGYE
+855 
-866 HPMANVAFVITCRET
+866 
-881 GESHV
+881 
-886 MLTDSDGILDTSRV
+886 
-900 VTSGG
+900 
-905 KFKVNA
+905 
-911 NDDLYEQALTD
+911 
-922 NSIIPEY
+922 
-929 VQTSVFFNDDSDVAV
+929 
-944 TASRHSEGALYAGTY
+944 
-959 IIRELHRQY
+959 IREIHRQY
-968 VTVDGEKCKLSE
+968 VTIDDKKYKLTQ
-980 VYKIPAAIKVT
+980 VYDLGPAQKIT
-991 VPGTDNNA
+991 V
-999 VGEHDTKDAGTM
+999 
-1011 TNIRIP
+1011 
-1017 SISSVAMDADSATK
+1017 SDSAKNGAVIDFGTYTNTAIPKMTSSAISTDTNTK
-1031 MSITSKDAKFRDI
+1031 MSVAGKNSSFKDSVKATNLKAS
-1044 VTIHNPELDKT
+1044 TK
-1055 YTLMSIA
+1055 YTLMSVA
-1062 VDTATGLAYVGAD
+1062 VDANTGKAYKDAD
-1075 GQYVRTTEYLGKGSG
+1075 GKYVAKNVEF
-1090 LIGADVPLELTANTT
+1090 TT
-1105 GTEVNQLTFFEY
+1105 GAVKKGTVFPETTASVTFTGVNTSNVKSRKLVFYEY
-1117 LVEGKT
+1117 LVEGSVTKT
-1123 TNLVGVDSD
+1123 VSLDSA
-1132 GKPVEPAK
+1132 GKPVEPAN

-1150 KAQTVNVISLETE
+1150 KAQTVNVIS
-1163 VLVNSTKTNE
+1163 
-1173 SPAAISTVT
+1173 
-1182 DTVTTHGLI
+1182 
-1191 AGESFTINSTIKVDG
+1191 
-1206 KSIGVQSTDFTAD
+1206 
-1219 GKDKEVSV
+1219 
-1227 VFKDLDLSKLANK
+1227 
-1240 RLSIVTELI
+1240 
-1249 YKNKVILTHN
+1249 
-1259 DDGKDLNEEFYTPE
+1259 
-1273 MHSNAID
+1273 
-1280 VDTLTKMS
+1280 
-1288 KTSETAKFKDTV
+1288 
-1300 DIKNLSAATQYTL
+1300 
-1313 QSIAVDT
+1313 
-1320 ATGLAYKDASGKY
+1320 
-1333 VVGHETFTT
+1333 
-1342 KTSKDNDRVGATAD
+1342 
-1356 IEFTANTKDTNVTQI
+1356 
-1371 TFYEYL
+1371 
-1377 VRGSVDSD
+1377 
-1385 ISVDENGYPVR
+1385 
-1396 PANWIAEDASTSN
+1396 
-1409 VDQTLNLVNLETKV
+1409 LETKV

-1573 TTFVDSTTGEEIKK
+1573 TTFVDSATGEEMKK
-1587 TEIEKDPYWGMLRD
+1587 TEIEKDPYWSMLKD

-1624 IVSEVGKAFKRTQV
+1624 IVSEVGKAFKRTQI

-1766 ADQEVQLHYVVDGTK
+1766 ADQEVQLHYIVDGTK

-1806 NSAEQSFSFSSL
+1806 NSAEQSFSFSLL

-1878 NSIDFTAKGNS
+1878 NSIDFTANGNS

-1922 DGVLIDKE
+1922 DGILIDKE

-1983 TTLTLHLNKNGK
+1983 TTLTLHLNKDGK

-2060 KGQQIH
+2060 EGQQIH

-2153 KTDGLGKHK
+2153 KTDGLGKHRI
-2162 VVIFEYV
+2162 VIFEYV

-2200 DRTAMFLSILVG
+2200 DRTVMFLSILAG

>member
-53 DVTVYKELNDSDKDK
+53 DVTVYKELNDSDKDR
-68 NLAGA
+68 NLAGT
-73 VIKVFKDSACTESIT
+73 VIKVFKDSACTQSIT

-96 KSYGGDDRVV
+96 KSYGDDDRVV

-178 PTEKVATP
+178 STEKVATP
-186 TDASSEVSTEVTTE
+186 TDANSEVTTE
-200 AVTEPD
+200 ITTEPD

-219 TEATTQIATPTDSIP
+219 TETTTQVATPTDSIP
-234 EVKPVATLASVMRAA
+234 EVKPVATLASVFRMAKAAKAATTTAVSRGTGYGYGGETISYIFYINKGLTYNNTGYAFCMEEGKTGPTSGTGTVSSIGKGNITKALYYSFAGPGAGSYDGAPSSGGLNGDNVMTLSCILDYYYTGYWDSGDFGAAYDDAILYEKWLKGKDMPNTLADTAFSIAGKSDDFTASRAA
-249 GASYWIY
+249 YNI
-256 GDYSGMSSGDY
+256 
-267 HVSTDKDNVPMSG
+267 TDKTQTTNEWAVVSKKSVTVTIPTGVTMHKTDSNGKKSTHG
-280 NASRVFC
+280 A
-287 GTASKQGPGK
+287 GTATVSNGDKIYFSASVAKGG
-297 PYYGSSQGYTRR
+297 T
-309 VVNNSSTVKVLS
+309 STVKF
-321 YYYDVLAKQSDH
+321 
-333 SANWQNH
+333 
-340 VTQTAH
+340 
-346 ALSYING
+346 
-353 YGASYKPSWWSA
+353 
-365 AMARPVYSMSET
+365 
-377 QIYVGSNTTTS
+377 TS
-388 VVNYTS
+388 VKGYSAYKADFGAELQVL
-394 SEIHRGNREA
+394 GF
-404 SDGLHTLYNV
+404 L
-414 QWTAVKTVSGTSLK
+414 
-428 NYFTVKV
+428 
-435 PSNVRIYVK
+435 
-444 RNNGK
+444 GK
-449 WGSATNTD
+449 PTD
-457 VNLYSGDK
+457 K
-465 FFFTTS
+465 E
-471 KLTDR
+471 
-476 TTTIANSK
+476 
-484 AALTGFTA
+484 FTA
-492 YAYDPVNTKNQT
+492 KLQWNSPNFSLRKTDSKTKQPVEGAE
-504 MYGNGVSETRS
+504 YL
-515 IQFSIPWKD
+515 
-524 VYHKLTLDK
+524 VYCAQD
-533 LVCVGGN
+533 N
-540 YKVDA
+540 EKVN
-545 STAGT
+545 
-550 QYTVYWVDKTTNSNR
+550 VVRFKTNSNGVGEITSVNPTQASGEV
-565 FGKIAVFEIQTN
+565 GKTV
-577 GKGKVKYLR
+577 VKL
-586 QNNYG
+586 
-591 TTFKPS
+591 KA
-597 GFGTYTLD
+597 
-605 GLPTGVYR
+605 GVRYY
-613 IVETKTNDGFETAK
+613 IVETKAPEHYKLNENKQVTIGGEKYPYEAHIGVNATDGHVDYTSITGATFSTTAT
-627 PCRINF
+627 
-633 SNGAAVDAEGNA
+633 GVTYHTVDKVAHDPISIIIDKVDSIREDGTQV
-645 SGESKHFEIAFKTND
+645 GKT
-660 NVKNQVANFTS
+660 
-671 FEQKESGDP
+671 
-680 LAIKIQ
+680 
-686 KIDADTKETVGLG
+686 
-699 SGSLAGAEFTIKY
+699 SLAGAIFKMEY
-712 YEDAEGVGTIGIS
+712 YQGKTTAS
-725 VPTGTPT
+725 GTPT
-732 ARWVIKTDED
+732 NTWYLQTKLADGRYAARFARGYLYSDSTHKSDAAPDVVDASGVYELED
-742 GYASLANDEYIVSK
+742 GAMR
-756 PSKLPDSVKIVKGK
+756 
-770 YNICKPGTIVITESE
+770 ITEVK
-785 APKNYNKFS
+785 APSGYKVVDGKNKGFFKVKQT
-794 KVTTQ
+794 KVTGSSITVRVTGGKTIY
-799 AGTSTDVDNV
+799 AGAEITADAFKQYEQKERYDFKLKKVDSYGN
-809 VIRADYNDKGEIK
+809 
-822 LYSCKK
+822 
-828 DQSGKLVKFGASMT
+828 
-842 GSAIKIYEPVKRY
+842 
-855 NLRLQKTDGYE
+855 
-866 HPMANVAFVITCRET
+866 PMAGVAF
-881 GESHV
+881 
-886 MLTDSDGILDTSRV
+886 L
-900 VTSGG
+900 
-905 KFKVNA
+905 
-911 NDDLYEQALTD
+911 
-922 NSIIPEY
+922 
-929 VQTSVFFNDDSDVAV
+929 V
-944 TASRHSEGALYAGTY
+944 TASNGDQHVVVTDKNGEFDSSKLGYTDVNGNDATLAKAIADTTLYPTYKETNVFFTTPGSGKTAAAEIKEETVGTTAPRPLY
-959 IIRELHRQY
+959 KDTYTIREIHRQY
-968 VTVDGEKCKLSE
+968 VTIDGKKYKLTQ
-980 VYKIPAAIKVT
+980 VYDIGPAQTIT
-991 VPGTDNNA
+991 VP
-999 VGEHDTKDAGTM
+999 
-1011 TNIRIP
+1011 
-1017 SISSVAMDADSATK
+1017 DSAKDGAVIDFGTYTNTAIPKMTSSAISTDTNTK
-1031 MSITSKDAKFRDI
+1031 MSIAGKNASFKDSIKATNLKAS
-1044 VTIHNPELDKT
+1044 TK
-1055 YTLMSIA
+1055 YTLMSVA
-1062 VDTATGLAYVGAD
+1062 VDANTGKAYKDAD
-1075 GQYVRTTEYLGKGSG
+1075 GKYVAKNV
-1090 LIGADVPLELTANTT
+1090 AVTT
-1105 GTEVNQLTFFEY
+1105 GAVKKGTVFPETTASVTFTGVNTSNVKSRKLVFYEY
-1117 LVEGKT
+1117 LVEGSVTKT
-1123 TNLVGVDSD
+1123 VSLDSA
-1132 GKPVEPAK
+1132 GKPVEPAN

-1150 KAQTVNVISLETE
+1150 KAQTVNVISLETK

-1173 SPAAISTVT
+1173 SPAAINTVT

-1191 AGESFTINSTIKVDG
+1191 AGESFIINSTIKVDG
-1206 KSIGVQSTDFTAD
+1206 KSIGVQSTDFTAE
-1219 GKDKEVSV
+1219 GNDKEVSV

-1240 RLSIVTELI
+1240 RLSIATELI

-1300 DIKNLSAATQYTL
+1300 DIKNLSTATQYTL

-1333 VVGHETFTT
+1333 VVGHEIFTT
-1342 KTSKDNDRVGATAD
+1342 KTSKDSDRVGATAD
-1356 IEFTANTKDTNVTQI
+1356 IEFTANTKGTNVTQI

-1409 VDQTLNLVNLETKV
+1409 ADQTLNLVNLETKV

-1433 PADKK
+1433 SADKK

-1478 KGGDETVSVPFKS
+1478 KGGDETVSIPFKS

-1573 TTFVDSTTGEEIKK
+1573 TTFVDSVTGEEIKK
-1587 TEIEKDPYWGMLRD
+1587 TEIEKDPYWSMLKD

-1613 TGDSVAEDTGK
+1613 TGDSVAEDTGQ

-1672 KLNGV
+1672 KLNGA

-1853 GFTLKGVVYNK
+1853 EFTLKGVVYNR
-1864 STRKPMLVNGKQVT
+1864 STRRPMLVNGKQVT

-1922 DGVLIDKE
+1922 DGILIDKE

-1983 TTLTLHLNKNGK
+1983 TTLTLHLNKDGK

-2060 KGQQIH
+2060 EGQQIH

-2153 KTDGLGKHK
+2153 KTDGLGKHRI
-2162 VVIFEYV
+2162 VIFEYV

-2200 DRTAMFLSILVG
+2200 DRTVVFLSILAG

>member
-53 DVTVYKELNDSDKDK
+53 DVTVYKELNDSDKDR

-106 YKSLEERANANA
+106 YKNLEERADANA

-128 TYYYQLDKKLF
+128 TYYYQLDEKLF

-178 PTEKVATP
+178 PTEKVATS
-186 TDASSEVSTEVTTE
+186 TDASSEVSTEVNTE
-200 AVTEPD
+200 ATTEPD

-219 TEATTQIATPTDSIP
+219 TETTTQIATPTDSIP
-234 EVKPVATLASVMRAA
+234 EVKPVATLASVFRMAKAAKAATTTAVSRGTGYGYDGGTISYIFYINKGLTYNNTGYAFCMEEDKTGPTSGTGTVSSIGKSNITKALYYSFAGPGAGSYDGAPSSGGLNGDNVMTLSCILDYYYTGYWDSGDFGTAYDNAISYEKWLKGKDMPNTLADTAFSIAGKSDDFTASRAA
-249 GASYWIY
+249 YNI
-256 GDYSGMSSGDY
+256 
-267 HVSTDKDNVPMSG
+267 TDKTQTTNEWAVVSKKSVTVTIPTGVTMHKTDSKG
-280 NASRVFC
+280 KKSTHGA
-287 GTASKQGPGK
+287 GTA
-297 PYYGSSQGYTRR
+297 
-309 VVNNSSTVKVLS
+309 TVSNGDKIYFS
-321 YYYDVLAKQSDH
+321 ASIAKGGTSD
-333 SANWQNH
+333 
-340 VTQTAH
+340 
-346 ALSYING
+346 I
-353 YGASYKPSWWSA
+353 KF
-365 AMARPVYSMSET
+365 
-377 QIYVGSNTTTS
+377 TS
-388 VVNYTS
+388 VKGYSAYKADFGAKLQVLGFLGEPTDKEFTAKLQWNSPNFSLRKTDSKTKQPVEGAEYLVYCAQDNEKVNVVRFKTNSNGVGEITSVNPTQASGEVGKTVVKLKAGVRYYIVETKAPEHYKLNKNKQVAIGGEKYPYEAHIGVNATDGHVDYTS
-394 SEIHRGNREA
+394 ITGATFSTTATGVTY
-404 SDGLHTLYNV
+404 HTV
-414 QWTAVKTVSGTSLK
+414 DKVAHDPVSIVIRKIDSVSGRAVPAGTAALAGAVFK
-428 NYFTVKV
+428 MEYFK
-435 PSNVRIYVK
+435 
-444 RNNGK
+444 GK
-449 WGSATNTD
+449 DSVSGSATNTWYLQTKLAD
-457 VNLYSGDK
+457 GRYVARFARGYLYSDSTHKSDAAPAEVDASGVYELEAGCMRITEVIAPSGYEKVTADNAGWIKLGGSIDRLTESASITVKIGNGNIYYGNTAVKDGVVEIGEQKERYDFRLKKVDSYGNPMAGVAFLVTASNGDQHVVVTDK
-465 FFFTTS
+465 NGEFDSSKLGYTNVNGNDATLAKAIADTTLYPTYKETNVFFTTPGS
-471 KLTDR
+471 GKTAAAEIKEETVDG
-476 TTTIANSK
+476 K
-484 AALTGFTA
+484 APRPL
-492 YAYDPVNTKNQT
+492 Y
-504 MYGNGVSETRS
+504 
-515 IQFSIPWKD
+515 KD
-524 VYHKLTLDK
+524 
-533 LVCVGGN
+533 
-540 YKVDA
+540 
-545 STAGT
+545 
-550 QYTVYWVDKTTNSNR
+550 
-565 FGKIAVFEIQTN
+565 
-577 GKGKVKYLR
+577 
-586 QNNYG
+586 
-591 TTFKPS
+591 
-597 GFGTYTLD
+597 TYT
-605 GLPTGVYR
+605 
-613 IVETKTNDGFETAK
+613 
-627 PCRINF
+627 
-633 SNGAAVDAEGNA
+633 
-645 SGESKHFEIAFKTND
+645 
-660 NVKNQVANFTS
+660 
-671 FEQKESGDP
+671 
-680 LAIKIQ
+680 
-686 KIDADTKETVGLG
+686 
-699 SGSLAGAEFTIKY
+699 
-712 YEDAEGVGTIGIS
+712 
-725 VPTGTPT
+725 
-732 ARWVIKTDED
+732 
-742 GYASLANDEYIVSK
+742 
-756 PSKLPDSVKIVKGK
+756 
-770 YNICKPGTIVITESE
+770 
-785 APKNYNKFS
+785 
-794 KVTTQ
+794 
-799 AGTSTDVDNV
+799 
-809 VIRADYNDKGEIK
+809 
-822 LYSCKK
+822 
-828 DQSGKLVKFGASMT
+828 
-842 GSAIKIYEPVKRY
+842 
-855 NLRLQKTDGYE
+855 
-866 HPMANVAFVITCRET
+866 
-881 GESHV
+881 
-886 MLTDSDGILDTSRV
+886 
-900 VTSGG
+900 
-905 KFKVNA
+905 
-911 NDDLYEQALTD
+911 
-922 NSIIPEY
+922 
-929 VQTSVFFNDDSDVAV
+929 
-944 TASRHSEGALYAGTY
+944 
-959 IIRELHRQY
+959 IREIHRQY
-968 VTVDGEKCKLSE
+968 VTIDGKKYKLTQ
-980 VYKIPAAIKVT
+980 VYDLGPAQKIT
-991 VPGTDNNA
+991 VSDSVKNGAVIDFGTY
-999 VGEHDTKDAGTM
+999 
-1011 TNIRIP
+1011 TNIAIP
-1017 SISSVAMDADSATK
+1017 KMTSSAISTDTNTK
-1031 MSITSKDAKFRDI
+1031 MSVAGKNASFKDSIKATNLKAS
-1044 VTIHNPELDKT
+1044 TK
-1055 YTLMSIA
+1055 YTLMSVA
-1062 VDTATGLAYVGAD
+1062 VDANTGKAYKDAD
-1075 GQYVRTTEYLGKGSG
+1075 GKYVAKNVEF
-1090 LIGADVPLELTANTT
+1090 TT
-1105 GTEVNQLTFFEY
+1105 GAVKKGTVFPETTASVTFTGVNTSNVKSRKLVFYEY
-1117 LVEGKT
+1117 LVEGSVTKT
-1123 TNLVGVDSD
+1123 VSLDSA
-1132 GKPVEPAK
+1132 GKPVEPAN

-1150 KAQTVNVISLETE
+1150 KAQTVNVISLET
-1163 VLVNSTKTNE
+1163 
-1173 SPAAISTVT
+1173 
-1182 DTVTTHGLI
+1182 
-1191 AGESFTINSTIKVDG
+1191 
-1206 KSIGVQSTDFTAD
+1206 
-1219 GKDKEVSV
+1219 
-1227 VFKDLDLSKLANK
+1227 
-1240 RLSIVTELI
+1240 
-1249 YKNKVILTHN
+1249 
-1259 DDGKDLNEEFYTPE
+1259 
-1273 MHSNAID
+1273 
-1280 VDTLTKMS
+1280 
-1288 KTSETAKFKDTV
+1288 
-1300 DIKNLSAATQYTL
+1300 
-1313 QSIAVDT
+1313 
-1320 ATGLAYKDASGKY
+1320 
-1333 VVGHETFTT
+1333 
-1342 KTSKDNDRVGATAD
+1342 
-1356 IEFTANTKDTNVTQI
+1356 
-1371 TFYEYL
+1371 
-1377 VRGSVDSD
+1377 
-1385 ISVDENGYPVR
+1385 
-1396 PANWIAEDASTSN
+1396 
-1409 VDQTLNLVNLETKV
+1409 KV

-1433 PADKK
+1433 PADEK

-1478 KGGDETVSVPFKS
+1478 KGDDETVSVPLKG
-1491 LDLTKYAGKSLYVI
+1491 LNLTEYAGKSLYVI

-1527 VFYVPAVETNAIDAT
+1527 KFYVPAVETNAIDAT

-1573 TTFVDSTTGEEIKK
+1573 TTFVDSATGEEIKK
-1587 TEIEKDPYWGMLRD
+1587 TEIEKDPYWNMLKD

-1645 DMINVAFDIDPR
+1645 DTVNVTFDIDPR
-1657 SFNLEGKTITIQQVI
+1657 SFNLEGKTITIRQVI

-1677 VVAKHTDKDAE
+1677 AVAKHTDKDAE

-1714 KNADVVDTIFCKNLA
+1714 KDADVVDTIFCKNLA

-1753 KPVVVKQNETISK
+1753 KPVVVKQSETISK

-1797 KIVFKHTDL
+1797 KIVFKHTDP

-1853 GFTLKGVVYNK
+1853 RFTLKGVVYNK
-1864 STRKPMLVNGKQVT
+1864 STRKPMLVDGKQVT

-1922 DGVLIDKE
+1922 DGILIDKE

-1983 TTLTLHLNKNGK
+1983 TTLTLHLNKDGK

-2060 KGQQIH
+2060 EGQQIH

-2153 KTDGLGKHK
+2153 KTDGLGKHRI
-2162 VVIFEYV
+2162 VIFEYV

-2200 DRTAMFLSILVG
+2200 DRTVMFLSILAG
-2212 MLGLGVVTLFVTRRK
+2212 MLGLGVVTLFVTKRK

>member
-53 DVTVYKELNDSDKDK
+53 DVTVYKELNDSDKDR

-153 NTVGSFS
+153 NIVGSFS

-178 PTEKVATP
+178 PTEKVATS

-200 AVTEPD
+200 TTTESD

-219 TEATTQIATPTDSIP
+219 TETTTQVATPTDSIP
-234 EVKPVATLASVMRAA
+234 EVKPVATLASVFRMAKAA
-249 GASYWIY
+249 KAAFVNNVWVNGSFGAGY
-256 GDYSGMSSGDY
+256 GNYHIVASEYTDGPSGTNGDMG
-267 HVSTDKDNVPMSG
+267 T
-280 NASRVFC
+280 RVFC
-287 GTASKQGPGK
+287 VQKDKYGPCSSNTGKGGVLYSKENI
-297 PYYGSSQGYTRR
+297 GSEPTEI
-309 VVNNSSTVKVLS
+309 VMKKVLA
-321 YYYDVLAKQSDH
+321 YYYDELPKNGTTLKETEH
-333 SANWQNH
+333 Y
-340 VTQTAH
+340 
-346 ALSYING
+346 LSLLYSNSG
-353 YGASYKPSWWSA
+353 ETPSWAKAAKEHPLYTAAQAKISFTVDSTAAETKSYSSISFRNETYTNVFVSKRFIVTTSA
-365 AMARPVYSMSET
+365 TKQYCTLTVPKGVTLWIRRASDNSTVTGKADTTVTLYKGDTVRLVTSKSKHGSET
-377 QIYVGSNTTTS
+377 TLSGTGHYGEWSFCYYIPNDIRYVGFQKLLTGSRT
-388 VVNYTS
+388 
-394 SEIHRGNREA
+394 
-404 SDGLHTLYNV
+404 
-414 QWTAVKTVSGTSLK
+414 QPTVSLSVTW
-428 NYFTVKV
+428 
-435 PSNVRIYVK
+435 P
-444 RNNGK
+444 
-449 WGSATNTD
+449 
-457 VNLYSGDK
+457 
-465 FFFTTS
+465 
-471 KLTDR
+471 
-476 TTTIANSK
+476 
-484 AALTGFTA
+484 
-492 YAYDPVNTKNQT
+492 AYDPINI
-504 MYGNGVSETRS
+504 E
-515 IQFSIPWKD
+515 ID
-524 VYHKLTLDK
+524 
-533 LVCVGGN
+533 
-540 YKVDA
+540 KVD
-545 STAGT
+545 SIREDGT
-550 QYTVYWVDKTTNSNR
+550 QVGKT
-565 FGKIAVFEIQTN
+565 
-577 GKGKVKYLR
+577 
-586 QNNYG
+586 
-591 TTFKPS
+591 
-597 GFGTYTLD
+597 
-605 GLPTGVYR
+605 
-613 IVETKTNDGFETAK
+613 
-627 PCRINF
+627 
-633 SNGAAVDAEGNA
+633 
-645 SGESKHFEIAFKTND
+645 
-660 NVKNQVANFTS
+660 
-671 FEQKESGDP
+671 
-680 LAIKIQ
+680 
-686 KIDADTKETVGLG
+686 
-699 SGSLAGAEFTIKY
+699 SLAGAIFKMEYFKGKTT
-712 YEDAEGVGTIGIS
+712 ASGA
-725 VPTGTPT
+725 PTNT
-732 ARWVIKTDED
+732 WYIKTVKNGSHYRAAFSKTCLVTGNKNYPSDAAPETVSNTGIYELED
-742 GYASLANDEYIVSK
+742 GAMR
-756 PSKLPDSVKIVKGK
+756 
-770 YNICKPGTIVITESE
+770 ITEVK
-785 APKNYNKFS
+785 APSGYKVVDGKNKGFFKVKQT
-794 KVTTQ
+794 KVTGSSITVRVTGGRTIY
-799 AGTSTDVDNV
+799 AGAEITADAFKQYEQKERYDFRLKKVDSYGN
-809 VIRADYNDKGEIK
+809 
-822 LYSCKK
+822 
-828 DQSGKLVKFGASMT
+828 
-842 GSAIKIYEPVKRY
+842 
-855 NLRLQKTDGYE
+855 
-866 HPMANVAFVITCRET
+866 PMAGVAF
-881 GESHV
+881 
-886 MLTDSDGILDTSRV
+886 L
-900 VTSGG
+900 
-905 KFKVNA
+905 
-911 NDDLYEQALTD
+911 
-922 NSIIPEY
+922 
-929 VQTSVFFNDDSDVAV
+929 V
-944 TASRHSEGALYAGTY
+944 TASNGDQHVVVTDKNGEFDSSKLGYTNVNGNDATLAKAIADTTLYPTY
-959 IIRELHRQY
+959 KETNVFFTTPGSGKTAAAEIKEETVDGKAPRPLYKDTYTIREIHRQY
-968 VTVDGEKCKLSE
+968 VTIDGKKYKLTQ
-980 VYKIPAAIKVT
+980 VYDLGPAQKIT
-991 VPGTDNNA
+991 VSDSVKNGAVIDFGTY
-999 VGEHDTKDAGTM
+999 
-1011 TNIRIP
+1011 TNIAIP
-1017 SISSVAMDADSATK
+1017 KMTSSAISTDTNTK
-1031 MSITSKDAKFRDI
+1031 MSVAGKNASFKDSIKATNLKAS
-1044 VTIHNPELDKT
+1044 TK
-1055 YTLMSIA
+1055 YTLMSVA
-1062 VDTATGLAYVGAD
+1062 VDANTGKAYKDAD
-1075 GQYVRTTEYLGKGSG
+1075 GKYVAKNVEF
-1090 LIGADVPLELTANTT
+1090 TT
-1105 GTEVNQLTFFEY
+1105 GAVKKGTVFPETTASVTFTGVNTSNVKSRKLVFYEY
-1117 LVEGKT
+1117 LVEGSVTKT
-1123 TNLVGVDSD
+1123 VSLDSA
-1132 GKPVEPAK
+1132 GKPVEPAN

-1150 KAQTVNVISLETE
+1150 KAQTVNVISLET
-1163 VLVNSTKTNE
+1163 
-1173 SPAAISTVT
+1173 
-1182 DTVTTHGLI
+1182 
-1191 AGESFTINSTIKVDG
+1191 
-1206 KSIGVQSTDFTAD
+1206 
-1219 GKDKEVSV
+1219 
-1227 VFKDLDLSKLANK
+1227 
-1240 RLSIVTELI
+1240 
-1249 YKNKVILTHN
+1249 
-1259 DDGKDLNEEFYTPE
+1259 
-1273 MHSNAID
+1273 
-1280 VDTLTKMS
+1280 
-1288 KTSETAKFKDTV
+1288 
-1300 DIKNLSAATQYTL
+1300 
-1313 QSIAVDT
+1313 
-1320 ATGLAYKDASGKY
+1320 
-1333 VVGHETFTT
+1333 
-1342 KTSKDNDRVGATAD
+1342 
-1356 IEFTANTKDTNVTQI
+1356 
-1371 TFYEYL
+1371 
-1377 VRGSVDSD
+1377 
-1385 ISVDENGYPVR
+1385 
-1396 PANWIAEDASTSN
+1396 
-1409 VDQTLNLVNLETKV
+1409 KV

-1433 PADKK
+1433 PADEK

-1478 KGGDETVSVPFKS
+1478 KGDDETVSVPLKG
-1491 LDLTKYAGKSLYVI
+1491 LNLTEYAGKSLYVI

-1527 VFYVPAVETNAIDAT
+1527 KFYVPAVETNAIDAT

-1573 TTFVDSTTGEEIKK
+1573 TTFVDSATGEEIKK
-1587 TEIEKDPYWGMLRD
+1587 TEIEKDPYWNMLKD

-1645 DMINVAFDIDPR
+1645 DTVNVTFDIDPR
-1657 SFNLEGKTITIQQVI
+1657 SFNLEGKTITIRQVI

-1677 VVAKHTDKDAE
+1677 AVAKHTDKDAE

-1714 KNADVVDTIFCKNLA
+1714 KDADVVDTIFCKNLA

-1753 KPVVVKQNETISK
+1753 KPVVVKQSETISK

-1797 KIVFKHTDL
+1797 KIVFKHTDP

-1853 GFTLKGVVYNK
+1853 RFTLKGVVYNK
-1864 STRKPMLVNGKQVT
+1864 STRKPMLVDGKQVT

-1922 DGVLIDKE
+1922 DGILIDKE

-1983 TTLTLHLNKNGK
+1983 TTLTLHLNKDGK

-2060 KGQQIH
+2060 EGQQIH

-2153 KTDGLGKHK
+2153 KTDGLGKHRI
-2162 VVIFEYV
+2162 VIFEYV

-2200 DRTAMFLSILVG
+2200 DRTVMFLSILAG
-2212 MLGLGVVTLFVTRRK
+2212 MLGLGVVTLFVTKRK

>member
-21 LSITTDLFVGLA
+21 LSVTTDLFVGLA

-47 ATPVTR
+47 ATKVTR
-53 DVTVYKELNDSDKDK
+53 DVTVYKELNDSDKDR

-73 VIKVFKDSACTESIT
+73 VIKVFKDSACTQSIT

-186 TDASSEVSTEVTTE
+186 TDVSSEASTEIS
-200 AVTEPD
+200 TEPD
-206 TQVATTSDASSEE
+206 TQVATPSDVSSEE
-219 TEATTQIATPTDSIP
+219 TETTTQIATPTDSIP
-234 EVKPVATLASVMRAA
+234 EVEPVATLASVFRMAKAA
-249 GASYWIY
+249 KIAEDVYIY
-256 GDYSGMSSGDY
+256 GSEGDGCGNY
-267 HVSTDKDNVPMSG
+267 HITAENGDANPSLNGDMG
-280 NASRVFC
+280 SRTFC
-287 GTASKQGPGK
+287 VDWGANGPSAK
-297 PYYGSSQGYTRR
+297 NNYTRP
-309 VVNNSSTVKVLS
+309 VKYRLGNGAKESMRKAVA
-321 YYYDVLAKQSDH
+321 YYYDVLVPAADTKDKKVTALAETEHYLSSLKGNKGTTPSWA
-333 SANWQNH
+333 SAAQNH
-340 VTQTAH
+340 VALAKGDQAISISNSKPTVTCVDSKTFGKFTEKNVFVSEKLTVTAK
-346 ALSYING
+346 SDEQYFNYEVPSG
-353 YGASYKPSWWSA
+353 CTVYVYRNKTWYKLTA
-365 AMARPVYSMSET
+365 DNKT
-377 QIYVGSNTTTS
+377 
-388 VVNYTS
+388 
-394 SEIHRGNREA
+394 
-404 SDGLHTLYNV
+404 HTLRKNDVFYVVTPKSNANKTFSISG
-414 QWTAVKTVSGTSLK
+414 TAVSG
-428 NYFTVKV
+428 
-435 PSNVRIYVK
+435 
-444 RNNGK
+444 G
-449 WGSATNTD
+449 W
-457 VNLYSGDK
+457 
-465 FFFTTS
+465 
-471 KLTDR
+471 
-476 TTTIANSK
+476 
-484 AALTGFTA
+484 
-492 YAYDPVNTKNQT
+492 
-504 MYGNGVSETRS
+504 
-515 IQFSIPWKD
+515 D
-524 VYHKLTLDK
+524 VYYYEPNDPAWLGCQEMMLAAETDKPKFTLKFKTEELPDPINIK
-533 LVCVGGN
+533 ID
-540 YKVDA
+540 KVD
-545 STAGT
+545 SIREDGT
-550 QYTVYWVDKTTNSNR
+550 QVGKT
-565 FGKIAVFEIQTN
+565 
-577 GKGKVKYLR
+577 
-586 QNNYG
+586 
-591 TTFKPS
+591 
-597 GFGTYTLD
+597 
-605 GLPTGVYR
+605 
-613 IVETKTNDGFETAK
+613 
-627 PCRINF
+627 
-633 SNGAAVDAEGNA
+633 
-645 SGESKHFEIAFKTND
+645 
-660 NVKNQVANFTS
+660 
-671 FEQKESGDP
+671 
-680 LAIKIQ
+680 
-686 KIDADTKETVGLG
+686 
-699 SGSLAGAEFTIKY
+699 SLAGAVFKMEYFKGKTS
-712 YEDAEGVGTIGIS
+712 AS
-725 VPTGTPT
+725 GTPT
-732 ARWVIKTDED
+732 NTWYLETVYDSSIKGYVAKFNKTCLVTGDKNYPSDAAPKDVDSSGVYELYD
-742 GYASLANDEYIVSK
+742 GAMR
-756 PSKLPDSVKIVKGK
+756 
-770 YNICKPGTIVITESE
+770 ITEVK
-785 APKNYNKFS
+785 APSGYKVVDGKNKGFFYIGSK
-794 KVTTQ
+794 KVTGQ
-799 AGTSTDVDNV
+799 AS
-809 VIRADYNDKGEIK
+809 
-822 LYSCKK
+822 
-828 DQSGKLVKFGASMT
+828 
-842 GSAIKIYEPVKRY
+842 
-855 NLRLQKTDGYE
+855 
-866 HPMANVAFVITCRET
+866 IT
-881 GESHV
+881 V
-886 MLTDSDGILDTSRV
+886 QI
-900 VTSGG
+900 SGG
-905 KFKVNA
+905 KTILAGTEISAEAFKQ
-911 NDDLYEQALTD
+911 YEQKERYDFKLKK
-922 NSIIPEY
+922 
-929 VQTSVFFNDDSDVAV
+929 VDSYGNPMAGVAFLV
-944 TASRHSEGALYAGTY
+944 TASNGDQHVVVTDKNGEFDSSKLSYTNVNGNDATLAKAMADTTLYPTYKETNVFFTTPGSGKTAATEIKEETVGTTAPRPLY
-959 IIRELHRQY
+959 KDTYTIREIHRQY
-968 VTVDGEKCKLSE
+968 VTIDGKKYKLTQ
-980 VYKIPAAIKVT
+980 VYNLGPAQTIT
-991 VPGTDNNA
+991 VP
-999 VGEHDTKDAGTM
+999 
-1011 TNIRIP
+1011 
-1017 SISSVAMDADSATK
+1017 DSAKDGAVIDFGTYTNTAIPKMTSSAISTDTNTK
-1031 MSITSKDAKFRDI
+1031 MSVAGKNSSFKDSVKATNLKAS
-1044 VTIHNPELDKT
+1044 TK
-1055 YTLMSIA
+1055 YTLMSVA
-1062 VDTATGLAYVGAD
+1062 VDANTGKAYKDAD
-1075 GQYVRTTEYLGKGSG
+1075 GKYVAKNVEF
-1090 LIGADVPLELTANTT
+1090 TT
-1105 GTEVNQLTFFEY
+1105 GAVKKGTVFPETTASVTFTGVNTSNVKSRKLVFYEY
-1117 LVEGKT
+1117 LVEGSVTKT
-1123 TNLVGVDSD
+1123 VSLDSA
-1132 GKPVEPAK
+1132 GKPVEPAN

-1150 KAQTVNVISLETE
+1150 EAQ
-1163 VLVNSTKTNE
+1163 
-1173 SPAAISTVT
+1173 
-1182 DTVTTHGLI
+1182 
-1191 AGESFTINSTIKVDG
+1191 
-1206 KSIGVQSTDFTAD
+1206 
-1219 GKDKEVSV
+1219 
-1227 VFKDLDLSKLANK
+1227 
-1240 RLSIVTELI
+1240 
-1249 YKNKVILTHN
+1249 
-1259 DDGKDLNEEFYTPE
+1259 
-1273 MHSNAID
+1273 
-1280 VDTLTKMS
+1280 
-1288 KTSETAKFKDTV
+1288 
-1300 DIKNLSAATQYTL
+1300 
-1313 QSIAVDT
+1313 
-1320 ATGLAYKDASGKY
+1320 
-1333 VVGHETFTT
+1333 
-1342 KTSKDNDRVGATAD
+1342 
-1356 IEFTANTKDTNVTQI
+1356 
-1371 TFYEYL
+1371 
-1377 VRGSVDSD
+1377 SVDVFS
-1385 ISVDENGYPVR
+1385 
-1396 PANWIAEDASTSN
+1396 
-1409 VDQTLNLVNLETKV
+1409 LETKV

-1433 PADKK
+1433 PADEK

-1478 KGGDETVSVPFKS
+1478 KGGDETVSVPFKG
-1491 LDLTKYAGKSLYVI
+1491 LDLTEYAGKSLYVI

-1527 VFYVPAVETNAIDAT
+1527 VFYVPAVETNAIDAI

-1573 TTFVDSTTGEEIKK
+1573 TTFVDSATGEEIKK
-1587 TEIEKDPYWGMLRD
+1587 TEIEKDPYWSMLKD
-1601 LGYVTDETSSDS
+1601 LGYVTDETSSDG

-1624 IVSEVGKAFKRTQV
+1624 IVSEVGKAFSRTQV
-1638 LKPEKMD
+1638 LKPEKMND
-1645 DMINVAFDIDPR
+1645 TVNVTFDIDPR

-1714 KNADVVDTIFCKNLA
+1714 KDADVVDTIFCKNLA

-1741 DKDTNK
+1741 DKNTNK

-1753 KPVVVKQNETISK
+1753 KPVVVKQSETISK

-1797 KIVFKHTDL
+1797 KIVFKHTDP
-1806 NSAEQSFSFSSL
+1806 NSVEQSFSFSSL

-1853 GFTLKGVVYNK
+1853 RFTLKGVVYNK
-1864 STRKPMLVNGKQVT
+1864 STRKPMLVDGKQVT

-1983 TTLTLHLNKNGK
+1983 TTLTLHLNKDGK

-2028 YDASLLAGETITA
+2028 YDASLLAGETVVA
-2041 FETIR
+2041 FETIT
-2046 TKGYEVCGHTEITD
+2046 TKGYEVCAHADITD
-2060 KGQQIH
+2060 EGQSVH

-2122 VSDGKKVRKV
+2122 VSDGKEVRKV
-2132 TELHVDSKKPEN
+2132 TQLHVDSKKPKN

-2153 KTDGLGKHK
+2153 KTDGLGKHRI
-2162 VVIFEYV
+2162 VIFEYV

-2188 TIYIDKTPNKTG
+2188 TIYIDKPNQTG
-2200 DRTAMFLSILVG
+2200 DRTAMFLSVLAG

>member
-186 TDASSEVSTEVTTE
+186 TDASSEVSTEVSTKAT
-200 AVTEPD
+200 TEPD

-219 TEATTQIATPTDSIP
+219 TETTTQVATPTDSIP
-234 EVKPVATLASVMRAA
+234 EVKPVATLASVFRTAVADVYVWGTETQGCGNYHKTSSSANSANMSLDGDIGSRMFCVDW
-249 GASYWIY
+249 GA
-256 GDYSGMSSGDY
+256 
-267 HVSTDKDNVPMSG
+267 N
-280 NASRVFC
+280 
-287 GTASKQGPGK
+287 GP
-297 PYYGSSQGYTRR
+297 SLANGYTRPVKYSR
-309 VVNNSSTVKVLS
+309 GGGADVSLRKVVA
-321 YYYDVLAKQSDH
+321 YYYEVLAKTSGNLAATEH
-333 SANWQNH
+333 YLSLLNH
-340 VTQTAH
+340 KKGTTPTWA
-346 ALSYING
+346 
-353 YGASYKPSWWSA
+353 SA
-365 AMARPVYSMSET
+365 AMKYTALASGEETINIDKTKPSMTYYKSYSFKANGEVFHTSTNVFVSEPVTVTAEKSEQYFTASVPKDCAVYVYNYNSET
-377 QIYVGSNTTTS
+377 KKY
-388 VVNYTS
+388 
-394 SEIHRGNREA
+394 
-404 SDGLHTLYNV
+404 
-414 QWTAVKTVSGTSLK
+414 QWTRYGSTDNLKLKNGDKFRIVLPKSFANKTVSLSGTA
-428 NYFTVKV
+428 
-435 PSNVRIYVK
+435 R
-444 RNNGK
+444 
-449 WGSATNTD
+449 
-457 VNLYSGDK
+457 
-465 FFFTTS
+465 
-471 KLTDR
+471 
-476 TTTIANSK
+476 
-484 AALTGFTA
+484 
-492 YAYDPVNTKNQT
+492 
-504 MYGNGVSETRS
+504 YGG
-515 IQFSIPWKD
+515 WD
-524 VYHKLTLDK
+524 VYYYNPNDPAWLDCQQMVLATETDK
-533 LVCVGGN
+533 PEFSLSVKTGN
-540 YKVDA
+540 VPPEFDPINIVIDKVD
-545 STAGT
+545 SIREDGT
-550 QYTVYWVDKTTNSNR
+550 QVGKT
-565 FGKIAVFEIQTN
+565 
-577 GKGKVKYLR
+577 
-586 QNNYG
+586 
-591 TTFKPS
+591 
-597 GFGTYTLD
+597 
-605 GLPTGVYR
+605 
-613 IVETKTNDGFETAK
+613 
-627 PCRINF
+627 
-633 SNGAAVDAEGNA
+633 
-645 SGESKHFEIAFKTND
+645 
-660 NVKNQVANFTS
+660 
-671 FEQKESGDP
+671 
-680 LAIKIQ
+680 
-686 KIDADTKETVGLG
+686 
-699 SGSLAGAEFTIKY
+699 SLAGAIFKMEYFKGKTT
-712 YEDAEGVGTIGIS
+712 AS
-725 VPTGTPT
+725 GTPT
-732 ARWVIKTDED
+732 NTWYIKTVKNAAGDYTARFDKTCLVTGDKNYPSDAAPTNTNAAGVYELED
-742 GYASLANDEYIVSK
+742 GAMR
-756 PSKLPDSVKIVKGK
+756 
-770 YNICKPGTIVITESE
+770 ITEVK
-785 APKNYNKFS
+785 APSGYKVVDGKNKGFFYIGSK
-794 KVTTQ
+794 KVTGQASITVRVAGGKTIL
-799 AGTSTDVDNV
+799 AGTEISAEAFKQYEQKERYDFKLKKVDSYGN
-809 VIRADYNDKGEIK
+809 
-822 LYSCKK
+822 
-828 DQSGKLVKFGASMT
+828 
-842 GSAIKIYEPVKRY
+842 
-855 NLRLQKTDGYE
+855 
-866 HPMANVAFVITCRET
+866 PMAGVAF
-881 GESHV
+881 
-886 MLTDSDGILDTSRV
+886 L
-900 VTSGG
+900 
-905 KFKVNA
+905 
-911 NDDLYEQALTD
+911 
-922 NSIIPEY
+922 
-929 VQTSVFFNDDSDVAV
+929 V
-944 TASRHSEGALYAGTY
+944 TASNGDQHVVVTDKNGEFDSSKLGYINVNGNDATLAKAMADTTLYPTYKETNVFFTTPGSGKTAATEIKEETVGTTAPRPLY
-959 IIRELHRQY
+959 KDTYTVREIHRQY
-968 VTVDGEKCKLSE
+968 VTIDGKKYKLTQ
-980 VYKIPAAIKVT
+980 VYNLGSAQTIT
-991 VPGTDNNA
+991 VP
-999 VGEHDTKDAGTM
+999 
-1011 TNIRIP
+1011 
-1017 SISSVAMDADSATK
+1017 DSAKDGAVIDFGTYTNTAIPKMTSSAISTDTNTK
-1031 MSITSKDAKFRDI
+1031 MSVAGKNSSFKDSVKATNLKAS
-1044 VTIHNPELDKT
+1044 TK
-1055 YTLMSIA
+1055 YTLMSVA
-1062 VDTATGLAYVGAD
+1062 VDANTGKAYKDAD
-1075 GQYVRTTEYLGKGSG
+1075 GKYVAKNVEF
-1090 LIGADVPLELTANTT
+1090 TT
-1105 GTEVNQLTFFEY
+1105 GAVKKGTVFPETTASVTFTGVNTSNIKSRKLVFYEY
-1117 LVEGKT
+1117 LVEGSVTKT
-1123 TNLVGVDSD
+1123 VSLDSA
-1132 GKPVEPAK
+1132 GKPVEPAN
-1140 CVAKDASVSN
+1140 CVAKDASTSN
-1150 KAQTVNVISLETE
+1150 EAQTVNVIS
-1163 VLVNSTKTNE
+1163 
-1173 SPAAISTVT
+1173 
-1182 DTVTTHGLI
+1182 
-1191 AGESFTINSTIKVDG
+1191 
-1206 KSIGVQSTDFTAD
+1206 
-1219 GKDKEVSV
+1219 
-1227 VFKDLDLSKLANK
+1227 
-1240 RLSIVTELI
+1240 
-1249 YKNKVILTHN
+1249 
-1259 DDGKDLNEEFYTPE
+1259 
-1273 MHSNAID
+1273 
-1280 VDTLTKMS
+1280 
-1288 KTSETAKFKDTV
+1288 
-1300 DIKNLSAATQYTL
+1300 
-1313 QSIAVDT
+1313 
-1320 ATGLAYKDASGKY
+1320 
-1333 VVGHETFTT
+1333 
-1342 KTSKDNDRVGATAD
+1342 
-1356 IEFTANTKDTNVTQI
+1356 
-1371 TFYEYL
+1371 
-1377 VRGSVDSD
+1377 
-1385 ISVDENGYPVR
+1385 
-1396 PANWIAEDASTSN
+1396 
-1409 VDQTLNLVNLETKV
+1409 LETKV

-1433 PADKK
+1433 PADEK

-1478 KGGDETVSVPFKS
+1478 KGDDETVSVPLKG
-1491 LDLTKYAGKSLYVI
+1491 LDLTEYAGKSLYVI

-1527 VFYVPAVETNAIDAT
+1527 KFYVPAVETNAIDAT

-1573 TTFVDSTTGEEIKK
+1573 TTFVDSATGEEIKK
-1587 TEIEKDPYWGMLRD
+1587 TEIEKDPYWNMLKD

-1645 DMINVAFDIDPR
+1645 DTVNVTFDIDPR
-1657 SFNLEGKTITIQQVI
+1657 SFNLEGKTITIRQVI

-1677 VVAKHTDKDAE
+1677 AVAKHTDKDAE

-1714 KNADVVDTIFCKNLA
+1714 KNADVVDTIFCKNLV

-1766 ADQEVQLHYVVDGTK
+1766 ADQEVQLHYIVDGTK

-1922 DGVLIDKE
+1922 DGILIDKE

-1983 TTLTLHLNKNGK
+1983 TTLTLHLNKDGK

-2060 KGQQIH
+2060 EGQQIH

-2153 KTDGLGKHK
+2153 KTDGLGKHRI
-2162 VVIFEYV
+2162 VIFEYV

-2200 DRTAMFLSILVG
+2200 DRTVMFLSVLAG

>member
-53 DVTVYKELNDSDKDK
+53 DVTVYKELNDSDKDR

-106 YKSLEERANANA
+106 YKNLEERANANA

-128 TYYYQLDKKLF
+128 TYYYQLDEKLF

-178 PTEKVATP
+178 PTEKVATS

-200 AVTEPD
+200 VTTEPD

-219 TEATTQIATPTDSIP
+219 TETTTQVATPTDSIP
-234 EVKPVATLASVMRAA
+234 EVKPVATLASVFRMAKAA
-249 GASYWIY
+249 KIAEDVYIY
-256 GDYSGMSSGDY
+256 GSEEDGCGNY
-267 HVSTDKDNVPMSG
+267 HITAENG
-280 NASRVFC
+280 NANPSLNGDIGSRMFC
-287 GTASKQGPGK
+287 VDWGANGP
-297 PYYGSSQGYTRR
+297 SLANGYTRPVKYSR
-309 VVNNSSTVKVLS
+309 GGGADVSLRKVVA
-321 YYYDVLAKQSDH
+321 YYYEVLAKTSGNLAATEH
-333 SANWQNH
+333 YLSLLNH
-340 VTQTAH
+340 KKGTTPTWA
-346 ALSYING
+346 
-353 YGASYKPSWWSA
+353 SA
-365 AMARPVYSMSET
+365 AMKYTALASGEETINIDKTKPSMTYYKSYSFKANGEVFHTSTNVFVSEPVTVTAEKSEQYFTASVPKDCAVYVYNYNSET
-377 QIYVGSNTTTS
+377 KKY
-388 VVNYTS
+388 
-394 SEIHRGNREA
+394 
-404 SDGLHTLYNV
+404 
-414 QWTAVKTVSGTSLK
+414 QWTRYGSTDNLKLKNGDKFRIVLPKSFANKTVSLSGTARYGGWDVYYYNPNDPAWLDCQQMVLATETDKPEFSLSVK
-428 NYFTVKV
+428 TGNVPPDHDPVNVEIRKIDSVSGKAVPAGTAALAGAVFKMEYFK
-435 PSNVRIYVK
+435 
-444 RNNGK
+444 GK
-449 WGSATNTD
+449 DSVSGSATNTWYLQTAYDSSIKGYVAKFARGYLYSDSTHKSDAAPAEVDASGVYELEAGCMRITEVIAPSGYEKVTASNKGWIKLGGSIDRLTGSASITVKIGNGNIYYGNTAVKDGVVDIGEQKERYDFKLKKVDSYGNPMAGVAFLVTASNGDQHVVVTDKNGEFDSSKLDYKD
-457 VNLYSGDK
+457 VNGNDATLAKAMADTTLYPTYK
-465 FFFTTS
+465 ETNVFFTTPGS
-471 KLTDR
+471 GKT
-476 TTTIANSK
+476 
-484 AALTGFTA
+484 AAAEIKEDTVDGKTPRPL
-492 YAYDPVNTKNQT
+492 Y
-504 MYGNGVSETRS
+504 
-515 IQFSIPWKD
+515 KD
-524 VYHKLTLDK
+524 
-533 LVCVGGN
+533 
-540 YKVDA
+540 
-545 STAGT
+545 
-550 QYTVYWVDKTTNSNR
+550 
-565 FGKIAVFEIQTN
+565 
-577 GKGKVKYLR
+577 
-586 QNNYG
+586 
-591 TTFKPS
+591 
-597 GFGTYTLD
+597 TYT
-605 GLPTGVYR
+605 
-613 IVETKTNDGFETAK
+613 
-627 PCRINF
+627 
-633 SNGAAVDAEGNA
+633 
-645 SGESKHFEIAFKTND
+645 
-660 NVKNQVANFTS
+660 
-671 FEQKESGDP
+671 
-680 LAIKIQ
+680 
-686 KIDADTKETVGLG
+686 
-699 SGSLAGAEFTIKY
+699 
-712 YEDAEGVGTIGIS
+712 
-725 VPTGTPT
+725 
-732 ARWVIKTDED
+732 
-742 GYASLANDEYIVSK
+742 
-756 PSKLPDSVKIVKGK
+756 
-770 YNICKPGTIVITESE
+770 
-785 APKNYNKFS
+785 
-794 KVTTQ
+794 
-799 AGTSTDVDNV
+799 
-809 VIRADYNDKGEIK
+809 
-822 LYSCKK
+822 
-828 DQSGKLVKFGASMT
+828 
-842 GSAIKIYEPVKRY
+842 
-855 NLRLQKTDGYE
+855 
-866 HPMANVAFVITCRET
+866 
-881 GESHV
+881 
-886 MLTDSDGILDTSRV
+886 
-900 VTSGG
+900 
-905 KFKVNA
+905 
-911 NDDLYEQALTD
+911 
-922 NSIIPEY
+922 
-929 VQTSVFFNDDSDVAV
+929 
-944 TASRHSEGALYAGTY
+944 
-959 IIRELHRQY
+959 IREIHRQY
-968 VTVDGEKCKLSE
+968 VTIDDKKYKLTQ
-980 VYKIPAAIKVT
+980 VYDLGPAQKIT
-991 VPGTDNNA
+991 V
-999 VGEHDTKDAGTM
+999 
-1011 TNIRIP
+1011 
-1017 SISSVAMDADSATK
+1017 SDSAKNGAVIDFGTYTNTAIPKMTSSAISTDTNTK
-1031 MSITSKDAKFRDI
+1031 MSVAGKNSSFKDSVKATNLKAS
-1044 VTIHNPELDKT
+1044 TK
-1055 YTLMSIA
+1055 YTLMSVA
-1062 VDTATGLAYVGAD
+1062 VDANTGKAYKDAD
-1075 GQYVRTTEYLGKGSG
+1075 GKYVAKNVEF
-1090 LIGADVPLELTANTT
+1090 TT
-1105 GTEVNQLTFFEY
+1105 GAVKKGTVFPETTASVTFTGVNTSNVKSRKLVFYEY
-1117 LVEGKT
+1117 LVEGSVTKT
-1123 TNLVGVDSD
+1123 VSLDSA
-1132 GKPVEPAK
+1132 GKPVEPAN

-1150 KAQTVNVISLETE
+1150 KAQTVNVIS
-1163 VLVNSTKTNE
+1163 
-1173 SPAAISTVT
+1173 
-1182 DTVTTHGLI
+1182 
-1191 AGESFTINSTIKVDG
+1191 
-1206 KSIGVQSTDFTAD
+1206 
-1219 GKDKEVSV
+1219 
-1227 VFKDLDLSKLANK
+1227 
-1240 RLSIVTELI
+1240 
-1249 YKNKVILTHN
+1249 
-1259 DDGKDLNEEFYTPE
+1259 
-1273 MHSNAID
+1273 
-1280 VDTLTKMS
+1280 
-1288 KTSETAKFKDTV
+1288 
-1300 DIKNLSAATQYTL
+1300 
-1313 QSIAVDT
+1313 
-1320 ATGLAYKDASGKY
+1320 
-1333 VVGHETFTT
+1333 
-1342 KTSKDNDRVGATAD
+1342 
-1356 IEFTANTKDTNVTQI
+1356 
-1371 TFYEYL
+1371 
-1377 VRGSVDSD
+1377 
-1385 ISVDENGYPVR
+1385 
-1396 PANWIAEDASTSN
+1396 
-1409 VDQTLNLVNLETKV
+1409 LETKV

-1573 TTFVDSTTGEEIKK
+1573 TTFVDSATGEEMKK
-1587 TEIEKDPYWGMLRD
+1587 TEIEKDPYWSMLKD

-1624 IVSEVGKAFKRTQV
+1624 IVSEVGKAFKRTQI

-1766 ADQEVQLHYVVDGTK
+1766 ADQEVQLHYIVDGTK

-1878 NSIDFTAKGNS
+1878 NSIDFTANGNS

-1922 DGVLIDKE
+1922 DGILIDKE

-1983 TTLTLHLNKNGK
+1983 TTLTLHLNKDGK

-2060 KGQQIH
+2060 EGQQIH

-2153 KTDGLGKHK
+2153 KTDGLGKHRI
-2162 VVIFEYV
+2162 VIFEYV

-2200 DRTAMFLSILVG
+2200 DRTVMFLSILAG

>member
-53 DVTVYKELNDSDKDK
+53 DVTVYKELNDSDKDR

-96 KSYGGDDRVV
+96 KAYGGDDRVV
-106 YKSLEERANANA
+106 YKNLEERVNANA

-128 TYYYQLDKKLF
+128 TYYYQLDEKLF

-186 TDASSEVSTEVTTE
+186 TDASSEVSTEVSTE
-200 AVTEPD
+200 ATTEPD

-219 TEATTQIATPTDSIP
+219 TETTTQVATPTDSIP
-234 EVKPVATLASVMRAA
+234 EVKPVATLASVFRTAVADVYVWGTETQGCGNYHKTSSSANSTNMSLDGDIGSRMFCVDW
-249 GASYWIY
+249 GA
-256 GDYSGMSSGDY
+256 
-267 HVSTDKDNVPMSG
+267 N
-280 NASRVFC
+280 
-287 GTASKQGPGK
+287 GP
-297 PYYGSSQGYTRR
+297 SLANGYTRPVKYSR
-309 VVNNSSTVKVLS
+309 GGGADVSLRKVVA
-321 YYYDVLAKQSDH
+321 YYYEVLAKTSGNLAATEH
-333 SANWQNH
+333 YLSLLNH
-340 VTQTAH
+340 KKGTTPTWA
-346 ALSYING
+346 
-353 YGASYKPSWWSA
+353 SA
-365 AMARPVYSMSET
+365 AMKYTALASGEETINIDKTKPSMTYYKSYSFKANGEVFHTSTNVFVSEPVTVTAEKSEQYFTASVPKDCAVYVYNYNSET
-377 QIYVGSNTTTS
+377 KKY
-388 VVNYTS
+388 
-394 SEIHRGNREA
+394 
-404 SDGLHTLYNV
+404 
-414 QWTAVKTVSGTSLK
+414 QWTRYGSTDNLKLKNGDKFRIVLPKSFANKTVSLSGTA
-428 NYFTVKV
+428 
-435 PSNVRIYVK
+435 R
-444 RNNGK
+444 
-449 WGSATNTD
+449 
-457 VNLYSGDK
+457 
-465 FFFTTS
+465 
-471 KLTDR
+471 
-476 TTTIANSK
+476 
-484 AALTGFTA
+484 
-492 YAYDPVNTKNQT
+492 
-504 MYGNGVSETRS
+504 YGG
-515 IQFSIPWKD
+515 WD
-524 VYHKLTLDK
+524 VYYYNPNDPAWLDCQQMVLATETDK
-533 LVCVGGN
+533 PEFSLSVKTGN
-540 YKVDA
+540 VPPEFDPINIVIDKVD
-545 STAGT
+545 SIREDGT
-550 QYTVYWVDKTTNSNR
+550 QVGKT
-565 FGKIAVFEIQTN
+565 
-577 GKGKVKYLR
+577 
-586 QNNYG
+586 
-591 TTFKPS
+591 
-597 GFGTYTLD
+597 
-605 GLPTGVYR
+605 
-613 IVETKTNDGFETAK
+613 
-627 PCRINF
+627 
-633 SNGAAVDAEGNA
+633 
-645 SGESKHFEIAFKTND
+645 
-660 NVKNQVANFTS
+660 
-671 FEQKESGDP
+671 
-680 LAIKIQ
+680 
-686 KIDADTKETVGLG
+686 
-699 SGSLAGAEFTIKY
+699 SLAGAIFKMEYFKGKTT
-712 YEDAEGVGTIGIS
+712 AS
-725 VPTGTPT
+725 GTPT
-732 ARWVIKTDED
+732 NTWYIKTVKNAAGDYTARFDKTCLVTGDKNYPSDAAPTNTNAAGVYELED
-742 GYASLANDEYIVSK
+742 GAMR
-756 PSKLPDSVKIVKGK
+756 
-770 YNICKPGTIVITESE
+770 ITEVK
-785 APKNYNKFS
+785 APSGYKVVDGKNKGFFYIGSK
-794 KVTTQ
+794 KVTGQASITVRVAGGKTIL
-799 AGTSTDVDNV
+799 AGTEISAEAFKQYEQKERYDFKLKKVDSYGN
-809 VIRADYNDKGEIK
+809 
-822 LYSCKK
+822 
-828 DQSGKLVKFGASMT
+828 
-842 GSAIKIYEPVKRY
+842 
-855 NLRLQKTDGYE
+855 
-866 HPMANVAFVITCRET
+866 PMAGVAF
-881 GESHV
+881 
-886 MLTDSDGILDTSRV
+886 L
-900 VTSGG
+900 
-905 KFKVNA
+905 
-911 NDDLYEQALTD
+911 
-922 NSIIPEY
+922 
-929 VQTSVFFNDDSDVAV
+929 V
-944 TASRHSEGALYAGTY
+944 TASNGDQHVVVTDKNGEFDSSKLGYTNVNGNDATLAKAMADTTLYPTY
-959 IIRELHRQY
+959 KETNVFFTTPGSGKTAAAEIKEETVDGKAPRPLYKDIYTIREIHRQY
-968 VTVDGEKCKLSE
+968 VTIDGKKYKLTQ
-980 VYKIPAAIKVT
+980 VYDIGPAQKIT
-991 VPGTDNNA
+991 V
-999 VGEHDTKDAGTM
+999 
-1011 TNIRIP
+1011 
-1017 SISSVAMDADSATK
+1017 SDSAKNGAVIDFGTYTNTAIPKMTSSAISTDTNTK
-1031 MSITSKDAKFRDI
+1031 MSVAGKNASFKDSIKATNLKAS
-1044 VTIHNPELDKT
+1044 TK
-1055 YTLMSIA
+1055 YTLMSVA
-1062 VDTATGLAYVGAD
+1062 VDANTGKAYKDAD
-1075 GQYVRTTEYLGKGSG
+1075 GKYVAKNVEF
-1090 LIGADVPLELTANTT
+1090 TT
-1105 GTEVNQLTFFEY
+1105 GAVKKGTVFPETTASVTFTGVNTSNVKSRKLVFYEY
-1117 LVEGKT
+1117 LVEGSVTKT
-1123 TNLVGVDSD
+1123 VSLDSA
-1132 GKPVEPAK
+1132 GKPVEPAN

-1150 KAQTVNVISLETE
+1150 KAQTVNVISLET
-1163 VLVNSTKTNE
+1163 
-1173 SPAAISTVT
+1173 
-1182 DTVTTHGLI
+1182 
-1191 AGESFTINSTIKVDG
+1191 
-1206 KSIGVQSTDFTAD
+1206 
-1219 GKDKEVSV
+1219 
-1227 VFKDLDLSKLANK
+1227 
-1240 RLSIVTELI
+1240 
-1249 YKNKVILTHN
+1249 
-1259 DDGKDLNEEFYTPE
+1259 
-1273 MHSNAID
+1273 
-1280 VDTLTKMS
+1280 
-1288 KTSETAKFKDTV
+1288 
-1300 DIKNLSAATQYTL
+1300 
-1313 QSIAVDT
+1313 
-1320 ATGLAYKDASGKY
+1320 
-1333 VVGHETFTT
+1333 
-1342 KTSKDNDRVGATAD
+1342 
-1356 IEFTANTKDTNVTQI
+1356 
-1371 TFYEYL
+1371 
-1377 VRGSVDSD
+1377 
-1385 ISVDENGYPVR
+1385 
-1396 PANWIAEDASTSN
+1396 
-1409 VDQTLNLVNLETKV
+1409 KV

-1433 PADKK
+1433 PADEK

-1478 KGGDETVSVPFKS
+1478 KGDDETVSVPLKG
-1491 LDLTKYAGKSLYVI
+1491 LNLTEYAGKSLYVI

-1527 VFYVPAVETNAIDAT
+1527 KFYVPAVETNAIDAT

-1573 TTFVDSTTGEEIKK
+1573 TTFVDSATGEEIKK
-1587 TEIEKDPYWGMLRD
+1587 TEIEKDPYWNMLKD

-1645 DMINVAFDIDPR
+1645 DTVNVTFDIDPR
-1657 SFNLEGKTITIQQVI
+1657 SFNLEGKTITIRQVI

-1677 VVAKHTDKDAE
+1677 AVAKHTDKDAE

-1714 KNADVVDTIFCKNLA
+1714 KDADVVDTIFCKNLA

-1753 KPVVVKQNETISK
+1753 KPVVVKQSETISK

-1797 KIVFKHTDL
+1797 KIVFKHTDP

-1853 GFTLKGVVYNK
+1853 RFTLKGVVYNK
-1864 STRKPMLVNGKQVT
+1864 STRKPMLVDGKQVT

-1922 DGVLIDKE
+1922 DGILIDKE

-1983 TTLTLHLNKNGK
+1983 TTLTLHLNKDGK

-2060 KGQQIH
+2060 EGQQIH

-2096 NYSKLDSSVAYK
+2096 NYSKLDSFVAYK

-2153 KTDGLGKHK
+2153 KTDGLGKHRI
-2162 VVIFEYV
+2162 VIFEYV

-2200 DRTAMFLSILVG
+2200 DRTVMFLSILAG
-2212 MLGLGVVTLFVTRRK
+2212 MLGLGVVTLFVTKRK

>member
-53 DVTVYKELNDSDKDK
+53 DVTVYKELNDSDKDR

-106 YKSLEERANANA
+106 YKNLEERANANA

-128 TYYYQLDKKLF
+128 TYYYQLDEKLF

-186 TDASSEVSTEVTTE
+186 TDASSEVSTEVSTEATTE
-200 AVTEPD
+200 SD

-219 TEATTQIATPTDSIP
+219 TKATTQVATPTDSIP
-234 EVKPVATLASVMRAA
+234 EVKPIATLASVFRMAKAAKAATTTAVSRGTGYGYNGGTISYIFYINKGLTYNNTGYAFCMEEGKTGPTSGTGTVSSIGKGNITKALYYSFAGPGAESYDGAPSSGGLNGDNVMTLSCILDYYYTGYWDSGDFGTAYDNAISYEKWLKGKDMPNTLADTAFSIAGKSDDFTASRAA
-249 GASYWIY
+249 YNI
-256 GDYSGMSSGDY
+256 
-267 HVSTDKDNVPMSG
+267 TDKTQTTNEWAVVSKKSVTVTIPTGVTMHKTDSKG
-280 NASRVFC
+280 KKSTHGA
-287 GTASKQGPGK
+287 GTA
-297 PYYGSSQGYTRR
+297 
-309 VVNNSSTVKVLS
+309 TVSNGDKIYFS
-321 YYYDVLAKQSDH
+321 ASIAKGGTSD
-333 SANWQNH
+333 
-340 VTQTAH
+340 
-346 ALSYING
+346 I
-353 YGASYKPSWWSA
+353 KF
-365 AMARPVYSMSET
+365 
-377 QIYVGSNTTTS
+377 TS
-388 VVNYTS
+388 VKGY
-394 SEIHRGNREA
+394 
-404 SDGLHTLYNV
+404 
-414 QWTAVKTVSGTSLK
+414 
-428 NYFTVKV
+428 
-435 PSNVRIYVK
+435 
-444 RNNGK
+444 
-449 WGSATNTD
+449 SAYKADFGAELQVLGFLGEPTD
-457 VNLYSGDK
+457 K
-465 FFFTTS
+465 E
-471 KLTDR
+471 
-476 TTTIANSK
+476 
-484 AALTGFTA
+484 FTA
-492 YAYDPVNTKNQT
+492 KLQWNSPNFSLRKTDSKTRQPVEGAE
-504 MYGNGVSETRS
+504 YL
-515 IQFSIPWKD
+515 
-524 VYHKLTLDK
+524 VYCAQD
-533 LVCVGGN
+533 N
-540 YKVDA
+540 EKVN
-545 STAGT
+545 
-550 QYTVYWVDKTTNSNR
+550 VVRFKTNSNGVGEITSVNPTQASGEV
-565 FGKIAVFEIQTN
+565 GKTV
-577 GKGKVKYLR
+577 VKL
-586 QNNYG
+586 
-591 TTFKPS
+591 KA
-597 GFGTYTLD
+597 
-605 GLPTGVYR
+605 GVRYY
-613 IVETKTNDGFETAK
+613 IVETKAPEHYKLNKNKQIAIGGEKYPYEAHIGVNATDGHVDYTSITGATFSTTVTGVTYHTVDKVAHD
-627 PCRINF
+627 PINIVIDK
-633 SNGAAVDAEGNA
+633 VDSIREDGTQV
-645 SGESKHFEIAFKTND
+645 GKT
-660 NVKNQVANFTS
+660 
-671 FEQKESGDP
+671 
-680 LAIKIQ
+680 
-686 KIDADTKETVGLG
+686 
-699 SGSLAGAEFTIKY
+699 SLAGAIFKMEY
-712 YEDAEGVGTIGIS
+712 YQGKTTAS
-725 VPTGTPT
+725 GTPT
-732 ARWVIKTDED
+732 NTWYIKTVKNAAGDYTARFAKGFIVNEGTYKSDAAPDTLQGDTYELED
-742 GYASLANDEYIVSK
+742 GAMR
-756 PSKLPDSVKIVKGK
+756 
-770 YNICKPGTIVITESE
+770 ITEVK
-785 APKNYNKFS
+785 APSGYKVVDGKNKGFFKVKQT
-794 KVTTQ
+794 KVTGSSITVQ
-799 AGTSTDVDNV
+799 VMGGKTIYAGAEITADAFKQYEQKERYDFKLKKVDSYGN
-809 VIRADYNDKGEIK
+809 
-822 LYSCKK
+822 
-828 DQSGKLVKFGASMT
+828 
-842 GSAIKIYEPVKRY
+842 
-855 NLRLQKTDGYE
+855 
-866 HPMANVAFVITCRET
+866 PMAGVAF
-881 GESHV
+881 
-886 MLTDSDGILDTSRV
+886 L
-900 VTSGG
+900 
-905 KFKVNA
+905 
-911 NDDLYEQALTD
+911 
-922 NSIIPEY
+922 
-929 VQTSVFFNDDSDVAV
+929 V
-944 TASRHSEGALYAGTY
+944 TASNGDQHVVVTDKNGGFDSSKLDYTNVNGNDATLAKAMADTTLYPTY
-959 IIRELHRQY
+959 KETNVFFTTPGSGKTAAAEIKEETVDGKAPRPLYKDTYTIREIHRQY
-968 VTVDGEKCKLSE
+968 VTIDGKKYKLTQ
-980 VYKIPAAIKVT
+980 VYDLGPAQKIT
-991 VPGTDNNA
+991 V
-999 VGEHDTKDAGTM
+999 
-1011 TNIRIP
+1011 
-1017 SISSVAMDADSATK
+1017 SDSAKNGAVIDFGTYTNTAIPKMTSSAISTDTNTK
-1031 MSITSKDAKFRDI
+1031 MSVAGKNSSFKDSVKATNLKAS
-1044 VTIHNPELDKT
+1044 TK
-1055 YTLMSIA
+1055 YTLMSVA
-1062 VDTATGLAYVGAD
+1062 VDANTGKAYKDAD
-1075 GQYVRTTEYLGKGSG
+1075 GKYVAKNVEF
-1090 LIGADVPLELTANTT
+1090 TT
-1105 GTEVNQLTFFEY
+1105 GAVKKGTVFPETTASVTFTGVNTSNVKSRKLVFYEY
-1117 LVEGKT
+1117 LVEGSVTKT
-1123 TNLVGVDSD
+1123 VSLDSA
-1132 GKPVEPAK
+1132 GKPVEPAN

-1150 KAQTVNVISLETE
+1150 KAQTVNVISLET
-1163 VLVNSTKTNE
+1163 
-1173 SPAAISTVT
+1173 
-1182 DTVTTHGLI
+1182 
-1191 AGESFTINSTIKVDG
+1191 
-1206 KSIGVQSTDFTAD
+1206 
-1219 GKDKEVSV
+1219 
-1227 VFKDLDLSKLANK
+1227 
-1240 RLSIVTELI
+1240 
-1249 YKNKVILTHN
+1249 
-1259 DDGKDLNEEFYTPE
+1259 
-1273 MHSNAID
+1273 
-1280 VDTLTKMS
+1280 
-1288 KTSETAKFKDTV
+1288 
-1300 DIKNLSAATQYTL
+1300 
-1313 QSIAVDT
+1313 
-1320 ATGLAYKDASGKY
+1320 
-1333 VVGHETFTT
+1333 
-1342 KTSKDNDRVGATAD
+1342 
-1356 IEFTANTKDTNVTQI
+1356 
-1371 TFYEYL
+1371 
-1377 VRGSVDSD
+1377 
-1385 ISVDENGYPVR
+1385 
-1396 PANWIAEDASTSN
+1396 
-1409 VDQTLNLVNLETKV
+1409 KV

-1433 PADKK
+1433 PADEK

-1478 KGGDETVSVPFKS
+1478 KGDDETVSVPLKG
-1491 LDLTKYAGKSLYVI
+1491 LNLTEYAGKSLYVI

-1527 VFYVPAVETNAIDAT
+1527 KFYVPAVETNAIDAT

-1573 TTFVDSTTGEEIKK
+1573 TTFVDSATGEEIKK
-1587 TEIEKDPYWGMLRD
+1587 TEIEKDPYWNMLKD

-1645 DMINVAFDIDPR
+1645 DTVNVTFDIDPR
-1657 SFNLEGKTITIQQVI
+1657 SFNLEGKTITIRQVI

-1677 VVAKHTDKDAE
+1677 AVAKHTDKDAE

-1696 GSTLAVDNTSH
+1696 GYTLAVDNTSH

-1714 KNADVVDTIFCKNLA
+1714 KDADVVDTIFCKNLA

-1753 KPVVVKQNETISK
+1753 KPVVVKQSETISK

-1797 KIVFKHTDL
+1797 KIVFKHTDP

-1853 GFTLKGVVYNK
+1853 RFTLKGVVYNK
-1864 STRKPMLVNGKQVT
+1864 STRKPMLVDGKQVT

-1922 DGVLIDKE
+1922 DGILIDKE

-1983 TTLTLHLNKNGK
+1983 TTLTLHLNKDGK

-2060 KGQQIH
+2060 EGQQIH

-2153 KTDGLGKHK
+2153 KTDGLGKHRI
-2162 VVIFEYV
+2162 VIFEYV

-2200 DRTAMFLSILVG
+2200 DRTVMFLSILAG
-2212 MLGLGVVTLFVTRRK
+2212 MLGLGVVTLFVTKRK

>member
-53 DVTVYKELNDSDKDK
+53 DVTVYKELNDSDKDR

-106 YKSLEERANANA
+106 YKNLEERANANA

-128 TYYYQLDKKLF
+128 TYYYQLDEKLF

-178 PTEKVATP
+178 PTEKVATS

-200 AVTEPD
+200 AITEPD
-206 TQVATTSDASSEE
+206 TQVATTPDASSEE
-219 TEATTQIATPTDSIP
+219 TETTTQVATPTDSIP
-234 EVKPVATLASVMRAA
+234 EVKPVATLASVFRTAVADVYVWGTETQGCGNYHKTSSSANSANMSLDGDIGSRMFCVDW
-249 GASYWIY
+249 GA
-256 GDYSGMSSGDY
+256 
-267 HVSTDKDNVPMSG
+267 N
-280 NASRVFC
+280 
-287 GTASKQGPGK
+287 GP
-297 PYYGSSQGYTRR
+297 SLANGYTRPVKYSR
-309 VVNNSSTVKVLS
+309 GGGADVSLRKVVA
-321 YYYDVLAKQSDH
+321 YYYEVLAKTSGNLAATEH
-333 SANWQNH
+333 YLSLLNH
-340 VTQTAH
+340 KKGTTPTWA
-346 ALSYING
+346 
-353 YGASYKPSWWSA
+353 SA
-365 AMARPVYSMSET
+365 AMKYTALASGEETINIDKTKPSMTYYKSYSFKANGEVFHTSTNVFVSEPVTVTAEKSEQYFT
-377 QIYVGSNTTTS
+377 ASVPKDCAVYVY
-388 VVNYTS
+388 NYNNETKK
-394 SEIHRGNREA
+394 
-404 SDGLHTLYNV
+404 Y
-414 QWTAVKTVSGTSLK
+414 QWTRYGSTDNLKLKNGDKFRIVLPKSFANKTVSLSGTARYGGWDIYYYNPNDPAWLDCQQMVLATETDKPEFSLSVK
-428 NYFTVKV
+428 TGNVPPDHDPVNVEIRKIDSVSGKAVPAGTAALAGAVFKMEYFK
-435 PSNVRIYVK
+435 
-444 RNNGK
+444 GK
-449 WGSATNTD
+449 DSVSGSATNTWYLQTAYDSSIKGYVAKFARGYLYSDSTHKSDAAPAEVDASGVYELEAGCMRITEVIAPSGYEKVTADNAGYVKLFGSTTKITDSASITVKISAGNVTYGNTAVKDGAIEIGEQKERYDFKLKKVDSYGNPMAGVAFLVTASNGDQHVVVTDKNGEFDSSKLGYKD
-457 VNLYSGDK
+457 VNGNDATLAKAMADTTLYPTYK
-465 FFFTTS
+465 ETNVFFTTPGS
-471 KLTDR
+471 GKTAAAEIKEETVDG
-476 TTTIANSK
+476 K
-484 AALTGFTA
+484 APRPL
-492 YAYDPVNTKNQT
+492 Y
-504 MYGNGVSETRS
+504 
-515 IQFSIPWKD
+515 KD
-524 VYHKLTLDK
+524 
-533 LVCVGGN
+533 
-540 YKVDA
+540 
-545 STAGT
+545 
-550 QYTVYWVDKTTNSNR
+550 
-565 FGKIAVFEIQTN
+565 
-577 GKGKVKYLR
+577 
-586 QNNYG
+586 
-591 TTFKPS
+591 
-597 GFGTYTLD
+597 TYT
-605 GLPTGVYR
+605 
-613 IVETKTNDGFETAK
+613 
-627 PCRINF
+627 
-633 SNGAAVDAEGNA
+633 
-645 SGESKHFEIAFKTND
+645 
-660 NVKNQVANFTS
+660 
-671 FEQKESGDP
+671 
-680 LAIKIQ
+680 
-686 KIDADTKETVGLG
+686 
-699 SGSLAGAEFTIKY
+699 
-712 YEDAEGVGTIGIS
+712 
-725 VPTGTPT
+725 
-732 ARWVIKTDED
+732 
-742 GYASLANDEYIVSK
+742 
-756 PSKLPDSVKIVKGK
+756 
-770 YNICKPGTIVITESE
+770 
-785 APKNYNKFS
+785 
-794 KVTTQ
+794 
-799 AGTSTDVDNV
+799 
-809 VIRADYNDKGEIK
+809 
-822 LYSCKK
+822 
-828 DQSGKLVKFGASMT
+828 
-842 GSAIKIYEPVKRY
+842 
-855 NLRLQKTDGYE
+855 
-866 HPMANVAFVITCRET
+866 
-881 GESHV
+881 
-886 MLTDSDGILDTSRV
+886 
-900 VTSGG
+900 
-905 KFKVNA
+905 
-911 NDDLYEQALTD
+911 
-922 NSIIPEY
+922 
-929 VQTSVFFNDDSDVAV
+929 
-944 TASRHSEGALYAGTY
+944 
-959 IIRELHRQY
+959 IREIHRQY
-968 VTVDGEKCKLSE
+968 VTIDGKKYKLTQI
-980 VYKIPAAIKVT
+980 YDLGPAQKIT
-991 VPGTDNNA
+991 V
-999 VGEHDTKDAGTM
+999 
-1011 TNIRIP
+1011 
-1017 SISSVAMDADSATK
+1017 SDSAKNGAVIDFGTYTNTAIPKMTSSAISTDTNTK
-1031 MSITSKDAKFRDI
+1031 MSVAGKNSSFKDSIKATNLKAS
-1044 VTIHNPELDKT
+1044 TK
-1055 YTLMSIA
+1055 YTLMSVA
-1062 VDTATGLAYVGAD
+1062 VDANTGKAYKDAD
-1075 GQYVRTTEYLGKGSG
+1075 GKYVAKNV
-1090 LIGADVPLELTANTT
+1090 AVTT
-1105 GTEVNQLTFFEY
+1105 GAVKKGTVFPETTASVTFTGVNTSNVKSRKLVFYEY
-1117 LVEGKT
+1117 LVEGSVTKT
-1123 TNLVGVDSD
+1123 VSLDSA
-1132 GKPVEPAK
+1132 GKPVEPAN

-1150 KAQTVNVISLETE
+1150 KAQTVNVISLET
-1163 VLVNSTKTNE
+1163 
-1173 SPAAISTVT
+1173 
-1182 DTVTTHGLI
+1182 
-1191 AGESFTINSTIKVDG
+1191 
-1206 KSIGVQSTDFTAD
+1206 
-1219 GKDKEVSV
+1219 
-1227 VFKDLDLSKLANK
+1227 
-1240 RLSIVTELI
+1240 
-1249 YKNKVILTHN
+1249 
-1259 DDGKDLNEEFYTPE
+1259 
-1273 MHSNAID
+1273 
-1280 VDTLTKMS
+1280 
-1288 KTSETAKFKDTV
+1288 
-1300 DIKNLSAATQYTL
+1300 
-1313 QSIAVDT
+1313 
-1320 ATGLAYKDASGKY
+1320 
-1333 VVGHETFTT
+1333 
-1342 KTSKDNDRVGATAD
+1342 
-1356 IEFTANTKDTNVTQI
+1356 
-1371 TFYEYL
+1371 
-1377 VRGSVDSD
+1377 
-1385 ISVDENGYPVR
+1385 
-1396 PANWIAEDASTSN
+1396 
-1409 VDQTLNLVNLETKV
+1409 KV

-1433 PADKK
+1433 PADEK

-1478 KGGDETVSVPFKS
+1478 KGDDETVSVPLKG
-1491 LDLTKYAGKSLYVI
+1491 LNLTEYAGKSLYVI

-1527 VFYVPAVETNAIDAT
+1527 KFYVPAVETNAIDAT

-1573 TTFVDSTTGEEIKK
+1573 TTFVDSATGEEIKK
-1587 TEIEKDPYWGMLRD
+1587 TEIEKDPYWNMLKD

-1645 DMINVAFDIDPR
+1645 DTVNVTFDIDPR
-1657 SFNLEGKTITIQQVI
+1657 SFNLEGKTITIRQVI

-1677 VVAKHTDKDAE
+1677 AVAKHTDKDAE

-1707 NHTIAPT
+1707 NHTIAQT
-1714 KNADVVDTIFCKNLA
+1714 KDADVVDTIFCKNLA

-1753 KPVVVKQNETISK
+1753 KPVVVKQSETISK

-1797 KIVFKHTDL
+1797 KIVFKHTDP

-1853 GFTLKGVVYNK
+1853 RFTLKGVVYNK
-1864 STRKPMLVNGKQVT
+1864 STRKPMLVDGKQVT

-1922 DGVLIDKE
+1922 DGILIDKE

-1983 TTLTLHLNKNGK
+1983 TTLTLHLNKDGK

-2060 KGQQIH
+2060 EGQQIH

-2153 KTDGLGKHK
+2153 KTDGLGKHRI
-2162 VVIFEYV
+2162 VIFEYV

-2200 DRTAMFLSILVG
+2200 DRTVMFLSILAG

>member
-9 TVVALVMVLLMV
+9 AVVALVMVLLMV

-53 DVTVYKELNDSDKDK
+53 DVTVYKELNDSDKDR

-106 YKSLEERANANA
+106 YKNLEERANANA

-128 TYYYQLDKKLF
+128 TYYYQLDEKLF

-186 TDASSEVSTEVTTE
+186 TDASSEISTEVTTE

-219 TEATTQIATPTDSIP
+219 TETATQVATPTDSIP
-234 EVKPVATLASVMRAA
+234 EVEPVVTLASVFRMAKAAKAATTTAVSRGTGYGYNGGIISYIFYIDKNLTYNNTGYAFCMEEGKTGPTSGTGTVSRIGNDNITKALYYSFAGPGAGSYGGAPSSGGLNGNNVMALSCILDYYYTGYWDSGDFGAAYDDAILYEKWLKGKDMPNTLADTAFSIAGKSDDFTAARAA
-249 GASYWIY
+249 YNI
-256 GDYSGMSSGDY
+256 
-267 HVSTDKDNVPMSG
+267 TDKTQTTNEWAVVSKKSVTVTIPTGVTMHKTDSKG
-280 NASRVFC
+280 KKSTHGA
-287 GTASKQGPGK
+287 GTA
-297 PYYGSSQGYTRR
+297 
-309 VVNNSSTVKVLS
+309 TVSNGDKIYFS
-321 YYYDVLAKQSDH
+321 ASIAKGGTSD
-333 SANWQNH
+333 
-340 VTQTAH
+340 
-346 ALSYING
+346 I
-353 YGASYKPSWWSA
+353 KF
-365 AMARPVYSMSET
+365 
-377 QIYVGSNTTTS
+377 TS
-388 VVNYTS
+388 VKGY
-394 SEIHRGNREA
+394 
-404 SDGLHTLYNV
+404 
-414 QWTAVKTVSGTSLK
+414 
-428 NYFTVKV
+428 
-435 PSNVRIYVK
+435 
-444 RNNGK
+444 
-449 WGSATNTD
+449 SAYKADFGAELQVLGFLGEPTD
-457 VNLYSGDK
+457 K
-465 FFFTTS
+465 E
-471 KLTDR
+471 
-476 TTTIANSK
+476 
-484 AALTGFTA
+484 FTA
-492 YAYDPVNTKNQT
+492 KLQWNSPNFSLRKTDSKTRQPVEGAE
-504 MYGNGVSETRS
+504 YL
-515 IQFSIPWKD
+515 
-524 VYHKLTLDK
+524 VYCAQD
-533 LVCVGGN
+533 N
-540 YKVDA
+540 EKVN
-545 STAGT
+545 
-550 QYTVYWVDKTTNSNR
+550 VVRFKTNSNGVGEITSVNPTQASGEV
-565 FGKIAVFEIQTN
+565 GKTV
-577 GKGKVKYLR
+577 VKL
-586 QNNYG
+586 
-591 TTFKPS
+591 KA
-597 GFGTYTLD
+597 
-605 GLPTGVYR
+605 GVRYY
-613 IVETKTNDGFETAK
+613 IVETKAPEHYKLNKNKQIAIGGEKYPYEAHVGVNSTSGHVDYTSITGATFSTTATGVTYHTVDKVAHDPINIVIDKVDSVREDGTQV
-627 PCRINF
+627 
-633 SNGAAVDAEGNA
+633 G
-645 SGESKHFEIAFKTND
+645 KT
-660 NVKNQVANFTS
+660 
-671 FEQKESGDP
+671 
-680 LAIKIQ
+680 
-686 KIDADTKETVGLG
+686 
-699 SGSLAGAEFTIKY
+699 SLAGAIFRMEY
-712 YEDAEGVGTIGIS
+712 YQGKTTAS
-725 VPTGTPT
+725 GTPT
-732 ARWVIKTDED
+732 NTWYLKTVKNAAGDYTARFAKGFIVNEGAYKSDAAPDTLQGDTYELED
-742 GYASLANDEYIVSK
+742 GAMR
-756 PSKLPDSVKIVKGK
+756 
-770 YNICKPGTIVITESE
+770 ITEVK
-785 APKNYNKFS
+785 APSGYKVVDGKN
-794 KVTTQ
+794 
-799 AGTSTDVDNV
+799 
-809 VIRADYNDKGEIK
+809 KG
-822 LYSCKK
+822 
-828 DQSGKLVKFGASMT
+828 
-842 GSAIKIYEPVKRY
+842 
-855 NLRLQKTDGYE
+855 
-866 HPMANVAFVITCRET
+866 AFVIKGKVINQASVTVRVT
-881 GESHV
+881 GGRTIYAGAEI
-886 MLTDSDGILDTSRV
+886 TADA
-900 VTSGG
+900 
-905 KFKVNA
+905 FKQ
-911 NDDLYEQALTD
+911 YEQKERYDFKLKK
-922 NSIIPEY
+922 
-929 VQTSVFFNDDSDVAV
+929 VDSYGNPMAGVAFLV
-944 TASRHSEGALYAGTY
+944 TASNGDQHVVVTDKNGEFDSSKLDYTNVNGNDATLAKAMADTTLYPTY
-959 IIRELHRQY
+959 KETNVFFTTPGSGKTAAAEIKEETVDGKAPRPLYKDTYTIREIHRQY
-968 VTVDGEKCKLSE
+968 VTIDGKKYKLTQ
-980 VYKIPAAIKVT
+980 VYDLGPAQKIT
-991 VPGTDNNA
+991 V
-999 VGEHDTKDAGTM
+999 
-1011 TNIRIP
+1011 
-1017 SISSVAMDADSATK
+1017 SDSAKNGAVIDFGTYTNTAIPKMTSSAISTDTNTK
-1031 MSITSKDAKFRDI
+1031 MSVAGKNSSFKDSVKATNLKAS
-1044 VTIHNPELDKT
+1044 TK
-1055 YTLMSIA
+1055 YTLMSVA
-1062 VDTATGLAYVGAD
+1062 VDANTGKAYKDAD
-1075 GQYVRTTEYLGKGSG
+1075 GKYVAKNVEF
-1090 LIGADVPLELTANTT
+1090 TT
-1105 GTEVNQLTFFEY
+1105 GAVKKGTVFPETTASVTFTGVNTSNVKSRKLVFYEY
-1117 LVEGKT
+1117 LVEGSVTKT
-1123 TNLVGVDSD
+1123 VSLDSA
-1132 GKPVEPAK
+1132 GKPVEPAN

-1150 KAQTVNVISLETE
+1150 KAQTVNVISLET
-1163 VLVNSTKTNE
+1163 
-1173 SPAAISTVT
+1173 
-1182 DTVTTHGLI
+1182 
-1191 AGESFTINSTIKVDG
+1191 
-1206 KSIGVQSTDFTAD
+1206 
-1219 GKDKEVSV
+1219 
-1227 VFKDLDLSKLANK
+1227 
-1240 RLSIVTELI
+1240 
-1249 YKNKVILTHN
+1249 
-1259 DDGKDLNEEFYTPE
+1259 
-1273 MHSNAID
+1273 
-1280 VDTLTKMS
+1280 
-1288 KTSETAKFKDTV
+1288 
-1300 DIKNLSAATQYTL
+1300 
-1313 QSIAVDT
+1313 
-1320 ATGLAYKDASGKY
+1320 
-1333 VVGHETFTT
+1333 
-1342 KTSKDNDRVGATAD
+1342 
-1356 IEFTANTKDTNVTQI
+1356 
-1371 TFYEYL
+1371 
-1377 VRGSVDSD
+1377 
-1385 ISVDENGYPVR
+1385 
-1396 PANWIAEDASTSN
+1396 
-1409 VDQTLNLVNLETKV
+1409 KV

-1433 PADKK
+1433 PADEK

-1478 KGGDETVSVPFKS
+1478 KGDDETVSVPLKG
-1491 LDLTKYAGKSLYVI
+1491 LNLTEYAGKSLYVI

-1527 VFYVPAVETNAIDAT
+1527 KFYVPAVETNAIDAT

-1573 TTFVDSTTGEEIKK
+1573 TTFVDSATGEEIKK
-1587 TEIEKDPYWGMLRD
+1587 TEIEKDPYWNMLKD
-1601 LGYVTDETSSDS
+1601 LGYVTDETSSDSTGDS

-1645 DMINVAFDIDPR
+1645 DTVNVTFDIDPR
-1657 SFNLEGKTITIQQVI
+1657 SFNLEGKTITIRQVI

-1677 VVAKHTDKDAE
+1677 AVAKHTDKDAE

-1714 KNADVVDTIFCKNLA
+1714 KDADVVDTIFCKNLA

-1753 KPVVVKQNETISK
+1753 KPVVVKQSETISK

-1797 KIVFKHTDL
+1797 KIVFKHTDP

-1853 GFTLKGVVYNK
+1853 RFTLKGVVYNK
-1864 STRKPMLVNGKQVT
+1864 STRKPMLVDGKQVT

-1922 DGVLIDKE
+1922 DGILIDKE

-1983 TTLTLHLNKNGK
+1983 TTLTLHLNKDGK

-2060 KGQQIH
+2060 EGQQIH

-2132 TELHVDSKKPEN
+2132 TELHVDSKKSEN

-2153 KTDGLGKHK
+2153 KTDGLGKHRI
-2162 VVIFEYV
+2162 VIFEYV

-2200 DRTAMFLSILVG
+2200 DRTVVFLSILAG

>member
-53 DVTVYKELNDSDKDK
+53 DVTVYKELNDSDKDR

-106 YKSLEERANANA
+106 YKNLEERADANA

-128 TYYYQLDKKLF
+128 TYYYQLDEKLF

-178 PTEKVATP
+178 PTEKVATS
-186 TDASSEVSTEVTTE
+186 TDASSEVSTEVNTE
-200 AVTEPD
+200 ATTEPD

-219 TEATTQIATPTDSIP
+219 TETTTQIATPTDSIP
-234 EVKPVATLASVMRAA
+234 EVKPVATLASVFRMAKAAKAATTTAVSRGTGYGYDGGTISYIFYINKGLTYNNTGYAFCMEEDKTGPTSGTGTVSSIGKSNITKALYYSFAGPGAGSYDGAPSSGGLNGDNVMTLSCILDYYYTGYWDSGDFGTAYDNAISYEKWLKGKDMPNTLADTAFSIAGKSDDFTASRAA
-249 GASYWIY
+249 YNI
-256 GDYSGMSSGDY
+256 
-267 HVSTDKDNVPMSG
+267 TDKTQTTNEWAVVSKKSVTVTIPTGVTMHKTDSKG
-280 NASRVFC
+280 KKSTHGA
-287 GTASKQGPGK
+287 GTA
-297 PYYGSSQGYTRR
+297 
-309 VVNNSSTVKVLS
+309 TVSNGDKIYFS
-321 YYYDVLAKQSDH
+321 ASIAKGGTSD
-333 SANWQNH
+333 
-340 VTQTAH
+340 
-346 ALSYING
+346 I
-353 YGASYKPSWWSA
+353 KF
-365 AMARPVYSMSET
+365 
-377 QIYVGSNTTTS
+377 TS
-388 VVNYTS
+388 VKGYSAYKADFGAKLQVLGFLGEPTDKEFTAKLQWNSPNFSLRKTDSKTKQPVEGAEYLVYCAQDNEKVNVVRFKTNSNGVGEITSVNPTQASGEVGKTVVKLKAGVRYYIVETKAPEHYKLNKNKQVAIGGEKYPYEAHIGVNATDGHVDYTS
-394 SEIHRGNREA
+394 ITGATFSTTATGVTY
-404 SDGLHTLYNV
+404 HTV
-414 QWTAVKTVSGTSLK
+414 DKVAHDPVSIVIRKIDSVSGRAVPAGTAALAGAVFK
-428 NYFTVKV
+428 MEYFK
-435 PSNVRIYVK
+435 
-444 RNNGK
+444 GK
-449 WGSATNTD
+449 DSVSGSATNTWYLQTKLAD
-457 VNLYSGDK
+457 GRYVARFARGYLYSDSTHKSDAAPAEVDASGVYELEAGCMRITEVIAPSGYEKVTADNAGWIKLGGSIDRLTESASITVKIGNGNIYYGNTAVKDGVVEIGEQKERYDFKLKKVDSYGNPMAGVAFLVTASNGDQHVVVTDK
-465 FFFTTS
+465 NGEFDSSKLDYTNVNGNDATLAKAMADTTLYPTYKETNVFFTTPGS
-471 KLTDR
+471 GKTAAAEIKEETVDG
-476 TTTIANSK
+476 K
-484 AALTGFTA
+484 APRPL
-492 YAYDPVNTKNQT
+492 Y
-504 MYGNGVSETRS
+504 
-515 IQFSIPWKD
+515 KD
-524 VYHKLTLDK
+524 
-533 LVCVGGN
+533 
-540 YKVDA
+540 
-545 STAGT
+545 
-550 QYTVYWVDKTTNSNR
+550 
-565 FGKIAVFEIQTN
+565 
-577 GKGKVKYLR
+577 
-586 QNNYG
+586 
-591 TTFKPS
+591 
-597 GFGTYTLD
+597 TYT
-605 GLPTGVYR
+605 
-613 IVETKTNDGFETAK
+613 
-627 PCRINF
+627 
-633 SNGAAVDAEGNA
+633 
-645 SGESKHFEIAFKTND
+645 
-660 NVKNQVANFTS
+660 
-671 FEQKESGDP
+671 
-680 LAIKIQ
+680 
-686 KIDADTKETVGLG
+686 
-699 SGSLAGAEFTIKY
+699 
-712 YEDAEGVGTIGIS
+712 
-725 VPTGTPT
+725 
-732 ARWVIKTDED
+732 
-742 GYASLANDEYIVSK
+742 
-756 PSKLPDSVKIVKGK
+756 
-770 YNICKPGTIVITESE
+770 
-785 APKNYNKFS
+785 
-794 KVTTQ
+794 
-799 AGTSTDVDNV
+799 
-809 VIRADYNDKGEIK
+809 
-822 LYSCKK
+822 
-828 DQSGKLVKFGASMT
+828 
-842 GSAIKIYEPVKRY
+842 
-855 NLRLQKTDGYE
+855 
-866 HPMANVAFVITCRET
+866 
-881 GESHV
+881 
-886 MLTDSDGILDTSRV
+886 
-900 VTSGG
+900 
-905 KFKVNA
+905 
-911 NDDLYEQALTD
+911 
-922 NSIIPEY
+922 
-929 VQTSVFFNDDSDVAV
+929 
-944 TASRHSEGALYAGTY
+944 
-959 IIRELHRQY
+959 IREIHRQY
-968 VTVDGEKCKLSE
+968 VTIDGKKYKLTQ
-980 VYKIPAAIKVT
+980 VYDLGPAQKIT
-991 VPGTDNNA
+991 V
-999 VGEHDTKDAGTM
+999 
-1011 TNIRIP
+1011 
-1017 SISSVAMDADSATK
+1017 SDSAKNGAVIDFGTYTNTAIPKMTSSAISTDTNTK
-1031 MSITSKDAKFRDI
+1031 MSVAGKNSSFKDSVKATNLKAS
-1044 VTIHNPELDKT
+1044 TK
-1055 YTLMSIA
+1055 YTLMSVA
-1062 VDTATGLAYVGAD
+1062 VDANTGKAYKDAD
-1075 GQYVRTTEYLGKGSG
+1075 GKYVAKNVEF
-1090 LIGADVPLELTANTT
+1090 TT
-1105 GTEVNQLTFFEY
+1105 GAVKKGTVFPETTASVTFTGVNISNVKSRKLVFYEY
-1117 LVEGKT
+1117 LVEGSVTKT
-1123 TNLVGVDSD
+1123 VSLDSA
-1132 GKPVEPAK
+1132 GKPVEPAN

-1150 KAQTVNVISLETE
+1150 KAQTVNVISLET
-1163 VLVNSTKTNE
+1163 
-1173 SPAAISTVT
+1173 
-1182 DTVTTHGLI
+1182 
-1191 AGESFTINSTIKVDG
+1191 
-1206 KSIGVQSTDFTAD
+1206 
-1219 GKDKEVSV
+1219 
-1227 VFKDLDLSKLANK
+1227 
-1240 RLSIVTELI
+1240 
-1249 YKNKVILTHN
+1249 
-1259 DDGKDLNEEFYTPE
+1259 
-1273 MHSNAID
+1273 
-1280 VDTLTKMS
+1280 
-1288 KTSETAKFKDTV
+1288 
-1300 DIKNLSAATQYTL
+1300 
-1313 QSIAVDT
+1313 
-1320 ATGLAYKDASGKY
+1320 
-1333 VVGHETFTT
+1333 
-1342 KTSKDNDRVGATAD
+1342 
-1356 IEFTANTKDTNVTQI
+1356 
-1371 TFYEYL
+1371 
-1377 VRGSVDSD
+1377 
-1385 ISVDENGYPVR
+1385 
-1396 PANWIAEDASTSN
+1396 
-1409 VDQTLNLVNLETKV
+1409 KV

-1433 PADKK
+1433 PADEK

-1452 GTKFTLVGKVSDGE
+1452 ETKFTLVGKVSDGE

-1478 KGGDETVSVPFKS
+1478 KGDDETVSVPLKG
-1491 LDLTKYAGKSLYVI
+1491 LNLTEYAGKSLYVI

-1527 VFYVPAVETNAIDAT
+1527 KFYVPAVETNAIDAT

-1573 TTFVDSTTGEEIKK
+1573 TTFVDSATGEEIKK
-1587 TEIEKDPYWGMLRD
+1587 TEIEKDPYWNMLKD

-1645 DMINVAFDIDPR
+1645 DTVNVTFDIDPR
-1657 SFNLEGKTITIQQVI
+1657 SFNLEGKTITIRQVI

-1677 VVAKHTDKDAE
+1677 AVAKHTDKDAE

-1714 KNADVVDTIFCKNLA
+1714 KDADVVDTIFCKNLA

-1753 KPVVVKQNETISK
+1753 KPVVVKQSETISK

-1797 KIVFKHTDL
+1797 KIVFKHTDP

-1853 GFTLKGVVYNK
+1853 RFTLKGVVYNK
-1864 STRKPMLVNGKQVT
+1864 STRKPMLVDGKQVT

-1922 DGVLIDKE
+1922 DGILIDKE

-1983 TTLTLHLNKNGK
+1983 TTLTLHLNKDGK
-1995 DAGPLKDANGNLIT
+1995 DAGPLKDANDNLIT

-2060 KGQQIH
+2060 EGQQIH

-2153 KTDGLGKHK
+2153 KTDGLGKHRI
-2162 VVIFEYV
+2162 VIFEYV

-2200 DRTAMFLSILVG
+2200 DRTVMFLSILAG
-2212 MLGLGVVTLFVTRRK
+2212 MLGLGVVTLFVTKRK

>member
-53 DVTVYKELNDSDKDK
+53 DVTVYKELNDSDKDR

-106 YKSLEERANANA
+106 YKNLEERANANA

-128 TYYYQLDKKLF
+128 TYYYQLDEKLF

-200 AVTEPD
+200 AITEPD

-219 TEATTQIATPTDSIP
+219 TETTTQVATPTDSIP
-234 EVKPVATLASVMRAA
+234 EVKPVATLASVFRTAVADVYVWGTETQGCGNYHKTSSSANSANMSLDGDIGSRMFCVDW
-249 GASYWIY
+249 GA
-256 GDYSGMSSGDY
+256 
-267 HVSTDKDNVPMSG
+267 N
-280 NASRVFC
+280 
-287 GTASKQGPGK
+287 GP
-297 PYYGSSQGYTRR
+297 SLANGYTRPVKYSR
-309 VVNNSSTVKVLS
+309 GGGADVSLRKVVA
-321 YYYDVLAKQSDH
+321 YYYEVLAKTSGNLAATEH
-333 SANWQNH
+333 YLSLLNH
-340 VTQTAH
+340 KKGTTPTWA
-346 ALSYING
+346 
-353 YGASYKPSWWSA
+353 SA
-365 AMARPVYSMSET
+365 AMKYTALASGEEIINIDKTKPSMTYYKSYSFKANGEVFHTSTNVFVSEPVTVTAEKSEQYFTASVPKDCAVYVYNYNSET
-377 QIYVGSNTTTS
+377 KKY
-388 VVNYTS
+388 
-394 SEIHRGNREA
+394 
-404 SDGLHTLYNV
+404 
-414 QWTAVKTVSGTSLK
+414 QWTRYGSTDNLKLKNGDKFRIVLPKSFANKTVSLSGTARYGGWDVYYYNPNDPAWLDCQQMVLATETDKPEFSLSVK
-428 NYFTVKV
+428 TGNVPPDHDPVNVEIRKIDSVSGKAVPAGTAALAGAVFKMEYFK
-435 PSNVRIYVK
+435 
-444 RNNGK
+444 GK
-449 WGSATNTD
+449 DSVSGSATNTWYLQTAYD
-457 VNLYSGDK
+457 SSIKGYVAKFARGYLYSDSTHKSDAAPAEVDASGVYELEAGCMRITEVIAPSGYEKVTASNKGWIKLGGSIDRLTGSASITVKIGNGNIYYGNTAVKDGVVDIGEQKERYDFKLKKVDSYGNPMAGVAFLVTASNGDQHVVVTDK
-465 FFFTTS
+465 NGEFDSSKLDYTNVNGNDATLAKAMADTTLYPTYKETNVFFTTPGS
-471 KLTDR
+471 GKTAAAEIKEETVDG
-476 TTTIANSK
+476 K
-484 AALTGFTA
+484 APRPL
-492 YAYDPVNTKNQT
+492 Y
-504 MYGNGVSETRS
+504 
-515 IQFSIPWKD
+515 KD
-524 VYHKLTLDK
+524 
-533 LVCVGGN
+533 
-540 YKVDA
+540 
-545 STAGT
+545 
-550 QYTVYWVDKTTNSNR
+550 
-565 FGKIAVFEIQTN
+565 
-577 GKGKVKYLR
+577 
-586 QNNYG
+586 
-591 TTFKPS
+591 
-597 GFGTYTLD
+597 TYT
-605 GLPTGVYR
+605 
-613 IVETKTNDGFETAK
+613 
-627 PCRINF
+627 
-633 SNGAAVDAEGNA
+633 
-645 SGESKHFEIAFKTND
+645 
-660 NVKNQVANFTS
+660 
-671 FEQKESGDP
+671 
-680 LAIKIQ
+680 
-686 KIDADTKETVGLG
+686 
-699 SGSLAGAEFTIKY
+699 
-712 YEDAEGVGTIGIS
+712 
-725 VPTGTPT
+725 
-732 ARWVIKTDED
+732 
-742 GYASLANDEYIVSK
+742 
-756 PSKLPDSVKIVKGK
+756 
-770 YNICKPGTIVITESE
+770 
-785 APKNYNKFS
+785 
-794 KVTTQ
+794 
-799 AGTSTDVDNV
+799 
-809 VIRADYNDKGEIK
+809 
-822 LYSCKK
+822 
-828 DQSGKLVKFGASMT
+828 
-842 GSAIKIYEPVKRY
+842 
-855 NLRLQKTDGYE
+855 
-866 HPMANVAFVITCRET
+866 
-881 GESHV
+881 
-886 MLTDSDGILDTSRV
+886 
-900 VTSGG
+900 
-905 KFKVNA
+905 
-911 NDDLYEQALTD
+911 
-922 NSIIPEY
+922 
-929 VQTSVFFNDDSDVAV
+929 
-944 TASRHSEGALYAGTY
+944 
-959 IIRELHRQY
+959 IREIHRQY
-968 VTVDGEKCKLSE
+968 VTIDGKKYKLTQ
-980 VYKIPAAIKVT
+980 VYDLEPAQKIT
-991 VPGTDNNA
+991 V
-999 VGEHDTKDAGTM
+999 
-1011 TNIRIP
+1011 
-1017 SISSVAMDADSATK
+1017 SDSAKNGAVIDFGTYTNTAIPKMTSNAISTDTNTK
-1031 MSITSKDAKFRDI
+1031 MSVAGKNSSFRDS
-1044 VTIHNPELDKT
+1044 VKATNLKAST
-1055 YTLMSIA
+1055 KYTLMSVA
-1062 VDTATGLAYVGAD
+1062 VDANTGKAYKDAD
-1075 GQYVRTTEYLGKGSG
+1075 GKYVAKNVEF
-1090 LIGADVPLELTANTT
+1090 TT
-1105 GTEVNQLTFFEY
+1105 GAVKKGTVFPETTASVTFTGVNTSNVKSRKLVFYEY
-1117 LVEGKT
+1117 LVEGSVTKT
-1123 TNLVGVDSD
+1123 VSLDSA
-1132 GKPVEPAK
+1132 GKPVEPAN

-1150 KAQTVNVISLETE
+1150 KAQTVNVISLET
-1163 VLVNSTKTNE
+1163 
-1173 SPAAISTVT
+1173 
-1182 DTVTTHGLI
+1182 
-1191 AGESFTINSTIKVDG
+1191 
-1206 KSIGVQSTDFTAD
+1206 
-1219 GKDKEVSV
+1219 
-1227 VFKDLDLSKLANK
+1227 
-1240 RLSIVTELI
+1240 
-1249 YKNKVILTHN
+1249 
-1259 DDGKDLNEEFYTPE
+1259 
-1273 MHSNAID
+1273 
-1280 VDTLTKMS
+1280 
-1288 KTSETAKFKDTV
+1288 
-1300 DIKNLSAATQYTL
+1300 
-1313 QSIAVDT
+1313 
-1320 ATGLAYKDASGKY
+1320 
-1333 VVGHETFTT
+1333 
-1342 KTSKDNDRVGATAD
+1342 
-1356 IEFTANTKDTNVTQI
+1356 
-1371 TFYEYL
+1371 
-1377 VRGSVDSD
+1377 
-1385 ISVDENGYPVR
+1385 
-1396 PANWIAEDASTSN
+1396 
-1409 VDQTLNLVNLETKV
+1409 KV

-1433 PADKK
+1433 PADEK

-1478 KGGDETVSVPFKS
+1478 KGDDETVSVPLKG
-1491 LDLTKYAGKSLYVI
+1491 LNLTEYAGKSLYVI

-1527 VFYVPAVETNAIDAT
+1527 KFYVPAVETNAIDAT

-1573 TTFVDSTTGEEIKK
+1573 TTFVDSATGEEIKK
-1587 TEIEKDPYWGMLRD
+1587 TEIEKDPYWNMLKD

-1645 DMINVAFDIDPR
+1645 DTVNVTFDIDPR
-1657 SFNLEGKTITIQQVI
+1657 SFNLEGKTITIWQVI

-1677 VVAKHTDKDAE
+1677 AVAKHTDKDAE

-1714 KNADVVDTIFCKNLA
+1714 KDADVVDTIFCKNLA

-1753 KPVVVKQNETISK
+1753 KPVVVKQSETISK

-1797 KIVFKHTDL
+1797 KIVFKHTDP

-1853 GFTLKGVVYNK
+1853 RFTLKGVVYNK
-1864 STRKPMLVNGKQVT
+1864 STRKPMLVDGKQVT

-1922 DGVLIDKE
+1922 DGILIDKE

-1983 TTLTLHLNKNGK
+1983 TTLTLHLNKDGK

-2060 KGQQIH
+2060 EGQQIH

-2132 TELHVDSKKPEN
+2132 TELHVDSKKSEN

-2153 KTDGLGKHK
+2153 KTDGLGKHRI
-2162 VVIFEYV
+2162 VIFEYV

-2200 DRTAMFLSILVG
+2200 DRTVMFLSILAG

>member
-53 DVTVYKELNDSDKDK
+53 DVTVYKELNDSDKDR

-73 VIKVFKDSACTESIT
+73 VIKVFKDSECTESIT

-106 YKSLEERANANA
+106 YKNLEERANANA

-128 TYYYQLDKKLF
+128 TYYYQLDEKLF
-139 RSNDDYS
+139 RSNDDYN

-186 TDASSEVSTEVTTE
+186 TDASSEVSTEAT
-200 AVTEPD
+200 TEPD

-219 TEATTQIATPTDSIP
+219 TETTTQIATPTDSIP
-234 EVKPVATLASVMRAA
+234 EVKPVATLASVFRMAKAA
-249 GASYWIY
+249 KIAEDVYIY
-256 GDYSGMSSGDY
+256 GSEEDGCGNY
-267 HVSTDKDNVPMSG
+267 HITAENG
-280 NASRVFC
+280 NANPSLNGDMGSRTFC
-287 GTASKQGPGK
+287 VDWGANGPSAK
-297 PYYGSSQGYTRR
+297 NNYTRP
-309 VVNNSSTVKVLS
+309 VKYRLGNGAKESMRKAVA
-321 YYYDVLAKQSDH
+321 YYYDVLVPAADTKGKKVTALTETEHYLSSLKGNKGTTPSWA
-333 SANWQNH
+333 SAAQNH
-340 VTQTAH
+340 VALAKGDQAISISNSKPTVTCVDSKTFGTFTEKNVFVSEKLTVTAKSDEQYFNYEVPSGCTVYVH
-346 ALSYING
+346 RSKTW
-353 YGASYKPSWWSA
+353 YKLTA
-365 AMARPVYSMSET
+365 DDKT
-377 QIYVGSNTTTS
+377 
-388 VVNYTS
+388 
-394 SEIHRGNREA
+394 
-404 SDGLHTLYNV
+404 HTLRKNDVFYVVTPKSN
-414 QWTAVKTVSGTSLK
+414 ANKTFSISGT
-428 NYFTVKV
+428 
-435 PSNVRIYVK
+435 
-444 RNNGK
+444 
-449 WGSATNTD
+449 AA
-457 VNLYSGDK
+457 SG
-465 FFFTTS
+465 
-471 KLTDR
+471 
-476 TTTIANSK
+476 
-484 AALTGFTA
+484 G
-492 YAYDPVNTKNQT
+492 
-504 MYGNGVSETRS
+504 
-515 IQFSIPWKD
+515 WD
-524 VYHKLTLDK
+524 VYYYEPNDPAWLGCQEMMLAAETDKPKFTLKFKTEELPDPI
-533 LVCVGGN
+533 N
-540 YKVDA
+540 IEIDKVD
-545 STAGT
+545 SVREDGT
-550 QYTVYWVDKTTNSNR
+550 QVGKT
-565 FGKIAVFEIQTN
+565 
-577 GKGKVKYLR
+577 
-586 QNNYG
+586 
-591 TTFKPS
+591 
-597 GFGTYTLD
+597 
-605 GLPTGVYR
+605 
-613 IVETKTNDGFETAK
+613 
-627 PCRINF
+627 
-633 SNGAAVDAEGNA
+633 
-645 SGESKHFEIAFKTND
+645 
-660 NVKNQVANFTS
+660 
-671 FEQKESGDP
+671 
-680 LAIKIQ
+680 
-686 KIDADTKETVGLG
+686 
-699 SGSLAGAEFTIKY
+699 SLAGAIFKMEYFKGKTT
-712 YEDAEGVGTIGIS
+712 AS
-725 VPTGTPT
+725 GTPT
-732 ARWVIKTDED
+732 NTWYIKTVKD
-742 GYASLANDEYIVSK
+742 GSHYRAAFSK
-756 PSKLPDSVKIVKGK
+756 ACLVTGDKNYPSDTAPKDIDPTGLYELYDGAMR
-770 YNICKPGTIVITESE
+770 ITEVK
-785 APKNYNKFS
+785 APSGYKVVDGKNKGFFYIGSK
-794 KVTTQ
+794 KVTGQASITVRVTGGKTIL
-799 AGTSTDVDNV
+799 AGTEISAEAFKQYEQKERYDFKLKKVDSYGN
-809 VIRADYNDKGEIK
+809 
-822 LYSCKK
+822 
-828 DQSGKLVKFGASMT
+828 
-842 GSAIKIYEPVKRY
+842 
-855 NLRLQKTDGYE
+855 
-866 HPMANVAFVITCRET
+866 PMAGVAF
-881 GESHV
+881 
-886 MLTDSDGILDTSRV
+886 L
-900 VTSGG
+900 
-905 KFKVNA
+905 
-911 NDDLYEQALTD
+911 
-922 NSIIPEY
+922 
-929 VQTSVFFNDDSDVAV
+929 V
-944 TASRHSEGALYAGTY
+944 TASNGDQHVVVTDKNGEFDSSKLGYTNVNGNDATLAKAMADTTLYPTYKETNVFFTTPGSGKTAAAEIKEETVGTTAPRPLY
-959 IIRELHRQY
+959 KDTYTIREIHRQY
-968 VTVDGEKCKLSE
+968 VTIDGKKYKLTQ
-980 VYKIPAAIKVT
+980 VYDLGPAQKIT
-991 VPGTDNNA
+991 V
-999 VGEHDTKDAGTM
+999 
-1011 TNIRIP
+1011 
-1017 SISSVAMDADSATK
+1017 SDSAKNGAVIDFGTYTNTAIPKMTSSAISTDTNTK
-1031 MSITSKDAKFRDI
+1031 MSVAGKNASFKDSIKATNLKAS
-1044 VTIHNPELDKT
+1044 TK
-1055 YTLMSIA
+1055 YTLMSVA
-1062 VDTATGLAYVGAD
+1062 VD
-1075 GQYVRTTEYLGKGSG
+1075 
-1090 LIGADVPLELTANTT
+1090 ANTGKAYKDASGKYVAKNVEFTT
-1105 GTEVNQLTFFEY
+1105 GAVKKGTVFPETTASVTFTGVNTSNVKSRKLVFYEY
-1117 LVEGKT
+1117 LVEGSVTKT
-1123 TNLVGVDSD
+1123 VSLDSA
-1132 GKPVEPAK
+1132 GKPVEPAN

-1150 KAQTVNVISLETE
+1150 KAQTVNVISLET
-1163 VLVNSTKTNE
+1163 
-1173 SPAAISTVT
+1173 
-1182 DTVTTHGLI
+1182 
-1191 AGESFTINSTIKVDG
+1191 
-1206 KSIGVQSTDFTAD
+1206 
-1219 GKDKEVSV
+1219 
-1227 VFKDLDLSKLANK
+1227 
-1240 RLSIVTELI
+1240 
-1249 YKNKVILTHN
+1249 
-1259 DDGKDLNEEFYTPE
+1259 
-1273 MHSNAID
+1273 
-1280 VDTLTKMS
+1280 
-1288 KTSETAKFKDTV
+1288 
-1300 DIKNLSAATQYTL
+1300 
-1313 QSIAVDT
+1313 
-1320 ATGLAYKDASGKY
+1320 
-1333 VVGHETFTT
+1333 
-1342 KTSKDNDRVGATAD
+1342 
-1356 IEFTANTKDTNVTQI
+1356 
-1371 TFYEYL
+1371 
-1377 VRGSVDSD
+1377 
-1385 ISVDENGYPVR
+1385 
-1396 PANWIAEDASTSN
+1396 
-1409 VDQTLNLVNLETKV
+1409 KV

-1433 PADKK
+1433 PADEK

-1478 KGGDETVSVPFKS
+1478 KGDDETVSVPLKG
-1491 LDLTKYAGKSLYVI
+1491 LNLTEYAGKSLYVI

-1527 VFYVPAVETNAIDAT
+1527 KFYVPAVETNAIDAT

-1573 TTFVDSTTGEEIKK
+1573 TTFVDSATGEEIKK
-1587 TEIEKDPYWGMLRD
+1587 TEIEKDPYWNMLKD

-1645 DMINVAFDIDPR
+1645 DTVNVTFDIDPR
-1657 SFNLEGKTITIQQVI
+1657 SFNLEGKTITIRQVI

-1677 VVAKHTDKDAE
+1677 AVAKHTDKDAE

-1714 KNADVVDTIFCKNLA
+1714 KDADVVDTIFCKNLA

-1753 KPVVVKQNETISK
+1753 KPVVVKQSETISK

-1797 KIVFKHTDL
+1797 KIVFKHTDP

-1853 GFTLKGVVYNK
+1853 RFTLKGVVYNK
-1864 STRKPMLVNGKQVT
+1864 STRKPMLVDGKQVT

-1922 DGVLIDKE
+1922 DGILIDKE

-1983 TTLTLHLNKNGK
+1983 TTLTLHLNKDGK

-2060 KGQQIH
+2060 EGQQIH

-2132 TELHVDSKKPEN
+2132 TELHVDSKKSEN

-2153 KTDGLGKHK
+2153 KTDGLGKHRI
-2162 VVIFEYV
+2162 VIFEYV

-2200 DRTAMFLSILVG
+2200 DRTVVFLSILAG

>member
-53 DVTVYKELNDSDKDK
+53 DVTVYKELNDSDKDR

-96 KSYGGDDRVV
+96 KAYGGDDRVV
-106 YKSLEERANANA
+106 YKNLEERVNANA

-128 TYYYQLDKKLF
+128 TYYYQLDEKLF

-186 TDASSEVSTEVTTE
+186 TDASSEVSTEATTE
-200 AVTEPD
+200 SD

-219 TEATTQIATPTDSIP
+219 TKATTQVATPTDSIP
-234 EVKPVATLASVMRAA
+234 EVKPIATLASVFRTAVADVYVWGTETQGCGNYHKTSSSANSANMSLDGDIGSRMFCVDW
-249 GASYWIY
+249 GA
-256 GDYSGMSSGDY
+256 
-267 HVSTDKDNVPMSG
+267 N
-280 NASRVFC
+280 
-287 GTASKQGPGK
+287 GP
-297 PYYGSSQGYTRR
+297 SLANGYTRPVKYSR
-309 VVNNSSTVKVLS
+309 GGGAGVSLRKVVA
-321 YYYDVLAKQSDH
+321 YYYEVLAKTSGNLAATEH
-333 SANWQNH
+333 YLSLLNH
-340 VTQTAH
+340 KKGTTPTWA
-346 ALSYING
+346 
-353 YGASYKPSWWSA
+353 SA
-365 AMARPVYSMSET
+365 AMKYTALASGEETINIDKTKPSMTYYKSYSFKANGEVFHTSTNVFVSEPVTVTAEKSEQYFTASVPKDCAVYVYNYNSET
-377 QIYVGSNTTTS
+377 KKY
-388 VVNYTS
+388 
-394 SEIHRGNREA
+394 
-404 SDGLHTLYNV
+404 
-414 QWTAVKTVSGTSLK
+414 QWTRYGSTDNLKLKNGDKFRIVLPKSFANKTVSLSGTARYGGWDIYYYNPNDPAWLDCQQMVLATETDKPEFSLSVK
-428 NYFTVKV
+428 TGNVPPDHDPVTVEIRKIDSVSGKAVPAGTAALAGAVFKMEYFK
-435 PSNVRIYVK
+435 
-444 RNNGK
+444 GK
-449 WGSATNTD
+449 DSVSGSATNTWYLQTAYDSSVKGYVAKFARGYLYSDSTHKSDAAPTEVDASGVYELEAGCMRITEVIAPSGYEKVTADNAGYVKLSGSTTKITDSASITVKISAGTVTYGNTAVKDGAIEIGEQKERYDFKLKKVDSYGNPMAGVAFLVTASNGDQHVVVTDKNGEFDSSKLGYKD
-457 VNLYSGDK
+457 VNGNDATLAKAMADTTLYPTYK
-465 FFFTTS
+465 ETNVFFTTP
-471 KLTDR
+471 
-476 TTTIANSK
+476 
-484 AALTGFTA
+484 G
-492 YAYDPVNTKNQT
+492 
-504 MYGNGVSETRS
+504 
-515 IQFSIPWKD
+515 
-524 VYHKLTLDK
+524 
-533 LVCVGGN
+533 
-540 YKVDA
+540 
-545 STAGT
+545 
-550 QYTVYWVDKTTNSNR
+550 
-565 FGKIAVFEIQTN
+565 FGKTAATEI
-577 GKGKVKYLR
+577 
-586 QNNYG
+586 
-591 TTFKPS
+591 
-597 GFGTYTLD
+597 
-605 GLPTGVYR
+605 
-613 IVETKTNDGFETAK
+613 
-627 PCRINF
+627 
-633 SNGAAVDAEGNA
+633 
-645 SGESKHFEIAFKTND
+645 
-660 NVKNQVANFTS
+660 
-671 FEQKESGDP
+671 KE
-680 LAIKIQ
+680 
-686 KIDADTKETVGLG
+686 ETVG
-699 SGSLAGAEFTIKY
+699 T
-712 YEDAEGVGTIGIS
+712 
-725 VPTGTPT
+725 T
-732 ARWVIKTDED
+732 APRPLYKDTYTV
-742 GYASLANDEYIVSK
+742 
-756 PSKLPDSVKIVKGK
+756 
-770 YNICKPGTIVITESE
+770 
-785 APKNYNKFS
+785 
-794 KVTTQ
+794 
-799 AGTSTDVDNV
+799 
-809 VIRADYNDKGEIK
+809 REI
-822 LYSCKK
+822 
-828 DQSGKLVKFGASMT
+828 
-842 GSAIKIYEPVKRY
+842 
-855 NLRLQKTDGYE
+855 
-866 HPMANVAFVITCRET
+866 
-881 GESHV
+881 
-886 MLTDSDGILDTSRV
+886 
-900 VTSGG
+900 
-905 KFKVNA
+905 
-911 NDDLYEQALTD
+911 
-922 NSIIPEY
+922 
-929 VQTSVFFNDDSDVAV
+929 
-944 TASRHSEGALYAGTY
+944 
-959 IIRELHRQY
+959 HRQY
-968 VTVDGEKCKLSE
+968 VTIDGKKYKLTQ
-980 VYKIPAAIKVT
+980 VYNLGSAQTIT
-991 VPGTDNNA
+991 VP
-999 VGEHDTKDAGTM
+999 
-1011 TNIRIP
+1011 
-1017 SISSVAMDADSATK
+1017 DSAKDGAVIDFGTYTNTAIPKMTSSAISTDTNTK
-1031 MSITSKDAKFRDI
+1031 MSVAGKNSSFKDSVKATNLKAS
-1044 VTIHNPELDKT
+1044 TK
-1055 YTLMSIA
+1055 YTLMSVA
-1062 VDTATGLAYVGAD
+1062 VDANTGKAYKDAD
-1075 GQYVRTTEYLGKGSG
+1075 GKYVAKNVEF
-1090 LIGADVPLELTANTT
+1090 TT
-1105 GTEVNQLTFFEY
+1105 GAVKKGTVFPETTASVTFTGVNTSNVKSRKLVFYEY
-1117 LVEGKT
+1117 LVEGSVTKT
-1123 TNLVGVDSD
+1123 VSLDSA
-1132 GKPVEPAK
+1132 GKPVEPAN

-1150 KAQTVNVISLETE
+1150 KAQTVNVISLET
-1163 VLVNSTKTNE
+1163 
-1173 SPAAISTVT
+1173 
-1182 DTVTTHGLI
+1182 
-1191 AGESFTINSTIKVDG
+1191 
-1206 KSIGVQSTDFTAD
+1206 
-1219 GKDKEVSV
+1219 
-1227 VFKDLDLSKLANK
+1227 
-1240 RLSIVTELI
+1240 
-1249 YKNKVILTHN
+1249 
-1259 DDGKDLNEEFYTPE
+1259 
-1273 MHSNAID
+1273 
-1280 VDTLTKMS
+1280 
-1288 KTSETAKFKDTV
+1288 
-1300 DIKNLSAATQYTL
+1300 
-1313 QSIAVDT
+1313 
-1320 ATGLAYKDASGKY
+1320 
-1333 VVGHETFTT
+1333 
-1342 KTSKDNDRVGATAD
+1342 
-1356 IEFTANTKDTNVTQI
+1356 
-1371 TFYEYL
+1371 
-1377 VRGSVDSD
+1377 
-1385 ISVDENGYPVR
+1385 
-1396 PANWIAEDASTSN
+1396 
-1409 VDQTLNLVNLETKV
+1409 KV

-1433 PADKK
+1433 PADEK

-1478 KGGDETVSVPFKS
+1478 KGDDETVSVPLKG
-1491 LDLTKYAGKSLYVI
+1491 LNLTEYAGKSLYVI

-1527 VFYVPAVETNAIDAT
+1527 KFYVPAVETNAIDAT

-1573 TTFVDSTTGEEIKK
+1573 TTFVDSATGEEIKK
-1587 TEIEKDPYWGMLRD
+1587 TEIEKDPYWNMLKD

-1613 TGDSVAEDTGK
+1613 TGDSIAEDTGK

-1645 DMINVAFDIDPR
+1645 DTVNVTFDIDPR
-1657 SFNLEGKTITIQQVI
+1657 SFNLEGKTITIRQVI

-1677 VVAKHTDKDAE
+1677 AVAKHTDKDAE

-1714 KNADVVDTIFCKNLA
+1714 KDADVVDTIFCKNLA

-1786 LTSFVFAVYNG
+1786 LTSFVFVVYNG

-1878 NSIDFTAKGNS
+1878 NSIDFTAKGDS

-1922 DGVLIDKE
+1922 DGILIDKE

-2028 YDASLLAGETITA
+2028 YDASLLAGETVTA

-2060 KGQQIH
+2060 EGQQIH

-2153 KTDGLGKHK
+2153 KTDGLGKHRI
-2162 VVIFEYV
+2162 VIFEYV

-2200 DRTAMFLSILVG
+2200 DRTVMFLSILAG
-2212 MLGLGVVTLFVTRRK
+2212 MLGLGVVTLFVTKRK

>member
-53 DVTVYKELNDSDKDK
+53 DVTVYKELNDSDKDR

-106 YKSLEERANANA
+106 YKNLEERADANA

-128 TYYYQLDKKLF
+128 TYYYQLDEKLF

-178 PTEKVATP
+178 PTEKVATS
-186 TDASSEVSTEVTTE
+186 TDASSEVSTEVNTE
-200 AVTEPD
+200 ATTEPD

-219 TEATTQIATPTDSIP
+219 TETTTQIATPTDSIP
-234 EVKPVATLASVMRAA
+234 EVKPVATLASVFRMAKAAKAATTTAVSRGTGYGYDGGTISYIFYINKGLTYNNTGYAFCMEEDKTGPTSGTGTVSSIGNSNITKALYYSFAGPGAGSYDGAPSSGGLNGDNVMTLSCILDYYYTGYWDSGDFGTAYDNAISYEKWLKGKDMPNTLADTAFSIAGKSDDFTASRAA
-249 GASYWIY
+249 YNI
-256 GDYSGMSSGDY
+256 
-267 HVSTDKDNVPMSG
+267 TDKTQTTNEWAVVSKKSVTVTIPTGVTMHKTDSKG
-280 NASRVFC
+280 KKSTHGA
-287 GTASKQGPGK
+287 GTA
-297 PYYGSSQGYTRR
+297 
-309 VVNNSSTVKVLS
+309 TVSNGDKIYFS
-321 YYYDVLAKQSDH
+321 ASIAKGGTSD
-333 SANWQNH
+333 
-340 VTQTAH
+340 
-346 ALSYING
+346 I
-353 YGASYKPSWWSA
+353 KF
-365 AMARPVYSMSET
+365 
-377 QIYVGSNTTTS
+377 TS
-388 VVNYTS
+388 VKGYSAYKADFGAKLQVLGFLGEPTDKEFTAKLQWNSPNFSLRKTDSKTKQPVEGAEYLVYCAQDNEKVNVVRFKTNSNGVGEITSVNPTQASGEVGKTVVKLKAGVRYYIVETKAPEHYKLNKNKQVAIGGEKYPYEAHIGVNATDGHVDYTS
-394 SEIHRGNREA
+394 ITGATFSTTATGVTY
-404 SDGLHTLYNV
+404 HTV
-414 QWTAVKTVSGTSLK
+414 DKVAHDPVSIVIRKIDSVSGRAVPAGTAALAGAVFK
-428 NYFTVKV
+428 MEYFK
-435 PSNVRIYVK
+435 
-444 RNNGK
+444 GK
-449 WGSATNTD
+449 DSVSGSATNTWYLQTKLAD
-457 VNLYSGDK
+457 GRYVARFARGYLYSDSTHKSDAAPAEVDASGVYELEAGCMRITEVIAPSGYEKVTADNAGWIKLGGSIDRLTESASITVKIGNGNIYYGNTAVKDGVVEIGEQKERYDFRLKKVDSYGNPMAGVAFLVTASNGDQHVVVTDK
-465 FFFTTS
+465 NGEFDSSKLGYTNVNGNDATLAKAIADTTLYPTYKETNVFFTTPGS
-471 KLTDR
+471 GKTAAAEIKEETVDG
-476 TTTIANSK
+476 K
-484 AALTGFTA
+484 APRPL
-492 YAYDPVNTKNQT
+492 Y
-504 MYGNGVSETRS
+504 
-515 IQFSIPWKD
+515 KD
-524 VYHKLTLDK
+524 
-533 LVCVGGN
+533 
-540 YKVDA
+540 
-545 STAGT
+545 
-550 QYTVYWVDKTTNSNR
+550 
-565 FGKIAVFEIQTN
+565 
-577 GKGKVKYLR
+577 
-586 QNNYG
+586 
-591 TTFKPS
+591 
-597 GFGTYTLD
+597 TYT
-605 GLPTGVYR
+605 
-613 IVETKTNDGFETAK
+613 
-627 PCRINF
+627 
-633 SNGAAVDAEGNA
+633 
-645 SGESKHFEIAFKTND
+645 
-660 NVKNQVANFTS
+660 
-671 FEQKESGDP
+671 
-680 LAIKIQ
+680 
-686 KIDADTKETVGLG
+686 
-699 SGSLAGAEFTIKY
+699 
-712 YEDAEGVGTIGIS
+712 
-725 VPTGTPT
+725 
-732 ARWVIKTDED
+732 
-742 GYASLANDEYIVSK
+742 
-756 PSKLPDSVKIVKGK
+756 
-770 YNICKPGTIVITESE
+770 
-785 APKNYNKFS
+785 
-794 KVTTQ
+794 
-799 AGTSTDVDNV
+799 
-809 VIRADYNDKGEIK
+809 
-822 LYSCKK
+822 
-828 DQSGKLVKFGASMT
+828 
-842 GSAIKIYEPVKRY
+842 
-855 NLRLQKTDGYE
+855 
-866 HPMANVAFVITCRET
+866 
-881 GESHV
+881 
-886 MLTDSDGILDTSRV
+886 
-900 VTSGG
+900 
-905 KFKVNA
+905 
-911 NDDLYEQALTD
+911 
-922 NSIIPEY
+922 
-929 VQTSVFFNDDSDVAV
+929 
-944 TASRHSEGALYAGTY
+944 
-959 IIRELHRQY
+959 IREIHRQY
-968 VTVDGEKCKLSE
+968 VTIDGKKYKLTQ
-980 VYKIPAAIKVT
+980 VYDLGPAQKITVSDSVKNGAVIDFGTYTNTAIPKMT
-991 VPGTDNNA
+991 SSAISTD
-999 VGEHDTKDAGTM
+999 
-1011 TNIRIP
+1011 TN
-1017 SISSVAMDADSATK
+1017 TK
-1031 MSITSKDAKFRDI
+1031 MSVAGKNASFKDSIKATNLKAS
-1044 VTIHNPELDKT
+1044 TK
-1055 YTLMSIA
+1055 YTLMSVA
-1062 VDTATGLAYVGAD
+1062 VDANTGKAYKDAD
-1075 GQYVRTTEYLGKGSG
+1075 GKYVAKNVEF
-1090 LIGADVPLELTANTT
+1090 TT
-1105 GTEVNQLTFFEY
+1105 GAVKKGTVFPETTASVTFTGVNTSNVKSRKLVFYEY
-1117 LVEGKT
+1117 LVEGSVTKT
-1123 TNLVGVDSD
+1123 VSLDSA
-1132 GKPVEPAK
+1132 GKPVEPAN

-1150 KAQTVNVISLETE
+1150 KAQTVNVISLET
-1163 VLVNSTKTNE
+1163 
-1173 SPAAISTVT
+1173 
-1182 DTVTTHGLI
+1182 
-1191 AGESFTINSTIKVDG
+1191 
-1206 KSIGVQSTDFTAD
+1206 
-1219 GKDKEVSV
+1219 
-1227 VFKDLDLSKLANK
+1227 
-1240 RLSIVTELI
+1240 
-1249 YKNKVILTHN
+1249 
-1259 DDGKDLNEEFYTPE
+1259 
-1273 MHSNAID
+1273 
-1280 VDTLTKMS
+1280 
-1288 KTSETAKFKDTV
+1288 
-1300 DIKNLSAATQYTL
+1300 
-1313 QSIAVDT
+1313 
-1320 ATGLAYKDASGKY
+1320 
-1333 VVGHETFTT
+1333 
-1342 KTSKDNDRVGATAD
+1342 
-1356 IEFTANTKDTNVTQI
+1356 
-1371 TFYEYL
+1371 
-1377 VRGSVDSD
+1377 
-1385 ISVDENGYPVR
+1385 
-1396 PANWIAEDASTSN
+1396 
-1409 VDQTLNLVNLETKV
+1409 KV

-1433 PADKK
+1433 PADEK

-1478 KGGDETVSVPFKS
+1478 KGDDETVSVPLKG
-1491 LDLTKYAGKSLYVI
+1491 LNLTEYAGKSLYVI

-1527 VFYVPAVETNAIDAT
+1527 KFYVPAVETNAIDAT

-1573 TTFVDSTTGEEIKK
+1573 TTFVDSATGEEIKK
-1587 TEIEKDPYWGMLRD
+1587 TEIEKDPYWNMLKD

-1645 DMINVAFDIDPR
+1645 DTVNVTFDIDPR
-1657 SFNLEGKTITIQQVI
+1657 SFNLEGKTITIRQVI

-1677 VVAKHTDKDAE
+1677 AVAKHTDKDAE

-1714 KNADVVDTIFCKNLA
+1714 KDADVVDTIFCKNLA

-1753 KPVVVKQNETISK
+1753 KPVVVKQSETISK

-1797 KIVFKHTDL
+1797 KIVFKHTDP

-1853 GFTLKGVVYNK
+1853 RFTLKGVVYNK
-1864 STRKPMLVNGKQVT
+1864 STRKPMLVDGKQVT

-1922 DGVLIDKE
+1922 DGILIDKE

-1983 TTLTLHLNKNGK
+1983 TTLTLHLNKDGK

-2060 KGQQIH
+2060 EGQQIH

-2153 KTDGLGKHK
+2153 KTDGLGKHRI
-2162 VVIFEYV
+2162 VIFEYV

-2200 DRTAMFLSILVG
+2200 DRTVMFLSILAG
-2212 MLGLGVVTLFVTRRK
+2212 MLGLGVVTLFVTKRK

>member
-53 DVTVYKELNDSDKDK
+53 DVTVYKELNDSDKDR

-73 VIKVFKDSACTESIT
+73 VIKVFKDSECTESIT

-106 YKSLEERANANA
+106 YKNLEERANANA

-128 TYYYQLDKKLF
+128 TYYYQLDEKLF

-178 PTEKVATP
+178 PTEKVTTP

-200 AVTEPD
+200 TTTEPD
-206 TQVATTSDASSEE
+206 TQVATTSDVSSEE
-219 TEATTQIATPTDSIP
+219 TETTTQVATPTDSIP
-234 EVKPVATLASVMRAA
+234 EVKPVATLASVFRMAKAA
-249 GASYWIY
+249 KIAEDVYIY
-256 GDYSGMSSGDY
+256 GSEEDGCGNYHITAKNGDANP
-267 HVSTDKDNVPMSG
+267 SLDGDMG
-280 NASRVFC
+280 SRTFC
-287 GTASKQGPGK
+287 VDWGANGPSAK
-297 PYYGSSQGYTRR
+297 NNYTRP
-309 VVNNSSTVKVLS
+309 VKYRLGNGAKESMRKAVA
-321 YYYDVLAKQSDH
+321 YYYDVLVPAADTKGKKVTALTETEHYLSSLKGNKGTTPSWA
-333 SANWQNH
+333 SAAQNH
-340 VTQTAH
+340 VALAKGDQAISISNSKPTVTCVDSKTFGTFTEKNVFVSEKLTVTAK
-346 ALSYING
+346 SDEQYFNYEVPNG
-353 YGASYKPSWWSA
+353 CTVYVHRNKTWYKLTA
-365 AMARPVYSMSET
+365 DDKT
-377 QIYVGSNTTTS
+377 
-388 VVNYTS
+388 
-394 SEIHRGNREA
+394 
-404 SDGLHTLYNV
+404 HTLRKNDVFYVVTPKSNANKTFSISGTAASGGWDV
-414 QWTAVKTVSGTSLK
+414 YYYEPNDPAWLGCQEMMLAAETDKPKFTLKFKTEELPDPVNIEIRKIDSVSGKAVPAGTAALAGAIFKMEYFKGKTTASGTPTNTWYIKTVKDGSHYRAAFSKTCLVTGDKNYPSDTAPKDIDPTGLYELYDGAMRITEVIAPSGYEKVTADNAGYVKLFGSTTKITDSASITVKISAGKVTYGNTAVKDGVVEIGEQKERYDFKLK
-428 NYFTVKV
+428 KV
-435 PSNVRIYVK
+435 DSYGNPMAGVAFLVTASNGDQHVVVTDK
-444 RNNGK
+444 NGEFDSSK
-449 WGSATNTD
+449 LGYKD
-457 VNLYSGDK
+457 VNGNDATLAKAMADTTLYPTYK
-465 FFFTTS
+465 ETNVFFTTPGS
-471 KLTDR
+471 GKTAAAEIKEETVDG
-476 TTTIANSK
+476 K
-484 AALTGFTA
+484 APRPL
-492 YAYDPVNTKNQT
+492 Y
-504 MYGNGVSETRS
+504 
-515 IQFSIPWKD
+515 KD
-524 VYHKLTLDK
+524 
-533 LVCVGGN
+533 
-540 YKVDA
+540 
-545 STAGT
+545 
-550 QYTVYWVDKTTNSNR
+550 
-565 FGKIAVFEIQTN
+565 
-577 GKGKVKYLR
+577 
-586 QNNYG
+586 
-591 TTFKPS
+591 
-597 GFGTYTLD
+597 TYT
-605 GLPTGVYR
+605 
-613 IVETKTNDGFETAK
+613 
-627 PCRINF
+627 
-633 SNGAAVDAEGNA
+633 
-645 SGESKHFEIAFKTND
+645 
-660 NVKNQVANFTS
+660 
-671 FEQKESGDP
+671 
-680 LAIKIQ
+680 
-686 KIDADTKETVGLG
+686 
-699 SGSLAGAEFTIKY
+699 
-712 YEDAEGVGTIGIS
+712 
-725 VPTGTPT
+725 
-732 ARWVIKTDED
+732 
-742 GYASLANDEYIVSK
+742 
-756 PSKLPDSVKIVKGK
+756 
-770 YNICKPGTIVITESE
+770 
-785 APKNYNKFS
+785 
-794 KVTTQ
+794 
-799 AGTSTDVDNV
+799 
-809 VIRADYNDKGEIK
+809 
-822 LYSCKK
+822 
-828 DQSGKLVKFGASMT
+828 
-842 GSAIKIYEPVKRY
+842 
-855 NLRLQKTDGYE
+855 
-866 HPMANVAFVITCRET
+866 
-881 GESHV
+881 
-886 MLTDSDGILDTSRV
+886 
-900 VTSGG
+900 
-905 KFKVNA
+905 
-911 NDDLYEQALTD
+911 
-922 NSIIPEY
+922 
-929 VQTSVFFNDDSDVAV
+929 
-944 TASRHSEGALYAGTY
+944 
-959 IIRELHRQY
+959 IREIHRQY
-968 VTVDGEKCKLSE
+968 VTIDGKKYKLTQ
-980 VYKIPAAIKVT
+980 VYDLGPAQKIT
-991 VPGTDNNA
+991 V
-999 VGEHDTKDAGTM
+999 
-1011 TNIRIP
+1011 
-1017 SISSVAMDADSATK
+1017 SDSAKNGAVIDFGTYTNTAIPKMTSSAISTDTNTK
-1031 MSITSKDAKFRDI
+1031 MSVAGKNSSFKDSIKATNLKAS
-1044 VTIHNPELDKT
+1044 TK
-1055 YTLMSIA
+1055 YTLMSVA
-1062 VDTATGLAYVGAD
+1062 VDANTGKAYKDAD
-1075 GQYVRTTEYLGKGSG
+1075 GKYVAKNV
-1090 LIGADVPLELTANTT
+1090 AVTT
-1105 GTEVNQLTFFEY
+1105 GAVKKGTVFPETTASVTFTGVNTSNVRSRKLVFYEY
-1117 LVEGKT
+1117 LVEGSVTKT
-1123 TNLVGVDSD
+1123 VSLDSA
-1132 GKPVEPAK
+1132 GKPVEPAN

-1150 KAQTVNVISLETE
+1150 KAQTVNVISLETK

-1173 SPAAISTVT
+1173 SPAAINTVT
-1182 DTVTTHGLI
+1182 DTVSLHGLI
-1191 AGESFTINSTIKVDG
+1191 AGESFNINSTIKVDG
-1206 KSIGVQSTDFTAD
+1206 KSIGVQSTDFTAKGND
-1219 GKDKEVSV
+1219 EEVSV

-1249 YKNKVILTHN
+1249 YKNEVILTHN

-1300 DIKNLSAATQYTL
+1300 DIKNLSTATQYTL

-1333 VVGHETFTT
+1333 VAGHKIFTT
-1342 KTSKDNDRVGATAD
+1342 KSAEDNQGADRVGATVD
-1356 IEFTANTKDTNVTQI
+1356 IEFTANTKGTNVTQI

-1466 NIKVENEVEFTA
+1466 KVKVENKVEFTA

-1573 TTFVDSTTGEEIKK
+1573 TTFVDSATGEEIKK
-1587 TEIEKDPYWGMLRD
+1587 TEIEKDPYWSMLKD

-1624 IVSEVGKAFKRTQV
+1624 IVSEVGKAFKRTQI

-1688 SQQISFPT
+1688 SQQISLPT
-1696 GSTLAVDNTSH
+1696 GSTLAVDNTLH

-1922 DGVLIDKE
+1922 DGILIDKE

-2028 YDASLLAGETITA
+2028 YDASLLAGETVTA

-2060 KGQQIH
+2060 EGQQIH

>member
-53 DVTVYKELNDSDKDK
+53 DVTVYKELNDSDKDR

-106 YKSLEERANANA
+106 YKNLEERANANA

-128 TYYYQLDKKLF
+128 TYYYQLDEKLF

-178 PTEKVATP
+178 PTEKVATS

-200 AVTEPD
+200 AITEPD
-206 TQVATTSDASSEE
+206 IQVATTSDVSSEE
-219 TEATTQIATPTDSIP
+219 TETTTQVATPTDSIP
-234 EVKPVATLASVMRAA
+234 EVKPVATLASVFRMAKAA
-249 GASYWIY
+249 KIAEDVYIY
-256 GDYSGMSSGDY
+256 GSEEDGCGNYHITAKNGDANP
-267 HVSTDKDNVPMSG
+267 SLDGDMG
-280 NASRVFC
+280 SRTFC
-287 GTASKQGPGK
+287 VDWGANGPSAK
-297 PYYGSSQGYTRR
+297 NNYTRP
-309 VVNNSSTVKVLS
+309 VKYRLGNGAKESMRKAVA
-321 YYYDVLAKQSDH
+321 YYYDVLVPAADTKGKKVTALTETEHYLSSLKGNKGTTPSWA
-333 SANWQNH
+333 SAAQNH
-340 VTQTAH
+340 VALAKGDQAISISNSKPTVTCVDSKTFGTFTEKNVFVSEKLTVTAK
-346 ALSYING
+346 SDEQYFNYEVPNG
-353 YGASYKPSWWSA
+353 CTVYVHRNKTWYKLTA
-365 AMARPVYSMSET
+365 DDKT
-377 QIYVGSNTTTS
+377 
-388 VVNYTS
+388 
-394 SEIHRGNREA
+394 
-404 SDGLHTLYNV
+404 HTLRKNDVFYVVTPKSN
-414 QWTAVKTVSGTSLK
+414 ANKTFSISGTAASGGWDVYYYEPNDPAWLGCQEMMLAAETDKPKFTLK
-428 NYFTVKV
+428 FKTEEL
-435 PSNVRIYVK
+435 P
-444 RNNGK
+444 
-449 WGSATNTD
+449 
-457 VNLYSGDK
+457 
-465 FFFTTS
+465 
-471 KLTDR
+471 
-476 TTTIANSK
+476 
-484 AALTGFTA
+484 
-492 YAYDPVNTKNQT
+492 DPVNI
-504 MYGNGVSETRS
+504 E
-515 IQFSIPWKD
+515 ID
-524 VYHKLTLDK
+524 
-533 LVCVGGN
+533 
-540 YKVDA
+540 KVD
-545 STAGT
+545 SVREDGT
-550 QYTVYWVDKTTNSNR
+550 QVGKT
-565 FGKIAVFEIQTN
+565 
-577 GKGKVKYLR
+577 
-586 QNNYG
+586 
-591 TTFKPS
+591 
-597 GFGTYTLD
+597 
-605 GLPTGVYR
+605 
-613 IVETKTNDGFETAK
+613 
-627 PCRINF
+627 
-633 SNGAAVDAEGNA
+633 
-645 SGESKHFEIAFKTND
+645 
-660 NVKNQVANFTS
+660 
-671 FEQKESGDP
+671 
-680 LAIKIQ
+680 
-686 KIDADTKETVGLG
+686 
-699 SGSLAGAEFTIKY
+699 SLAGAIFKMEYFKGKTT
-712 YEDAEGVGTIGIS
+712 AS
-725 VPTGTPT
+725 GTPT
-732 ARWVIKTDED
+732 NTWYLETVYDSSIK
-742 GYASLANDEYIVSK
+742 GYVA
-756 PSKLPDSVKIVKGK
+756 
-770 YNICKPGTIVITESE
+770 
-785 APKNYNKFS
+785 KFS
-794 KVTTQ
+794 KTCLVTGDKNYPSDAAPKDIDPTGLYELYDGAMRITEVKAPSGYKVVDGKNKGFFYIGSKKVTGQ
-799 AGTSTDVDNV
+799 ASITVRVTGGKTILAGTEISAEAFKQYEQKERYDFKLKKVDSYGN
-809 VIRADYNDKGEIK
+809 
-822 LYSCKK
+822 
-828 DQSGKLVKFGASMT
+828 
-842 GSAIKIYEPVKRY
+842 
-855 NLRLQKTDGYE
+855 
-866 HPMANVAFVITCRET
+866 PMAGVAF
-881 GESHV
+881 
-886 MLTDSDGILDTSRV
+886 L
-900 VTSGG
+900 
-905 KFKVNA
+905 
-911 NDDLYEQALTD
+911 
-922 NSIIPEY
+922 
-929 VQTSVFFNDDSDVAV
+929 V
-944 TASRHSEGALYAGTY
+944 TASNGDQHVVVTDKNGEFDSSKLGYTNVNGNDATLAKAIADTTLYPTYKETNVFFTTPGSGKTAAAEIKEETVGTTAPRPLY
-959 IIRELHRQY
+959 KDTYTIREIHRQY
-968 VTVDGEKCKLSE
+968 VTIDGKKYKLTQ
-980 VYKIPAAIKVT
+980 VYDLGPAQKITVSDSVKNGAVIDFGTYTNTAIPKMT
-991 VPGTDNNA
+991 SSAISTD
-999 VGEHDTKDAGTM
+999 
-1011 TNIRIP
+1011 TN
-1017 SISSVAMDADSATK
+1017 TK
-1031 MSITSKDAKFRDI
+1031 MSVAGKNASFKDSIKATNLKAS
-1044 VTIHNPELDKT
+1044 TK
-1055 YTLMSIA
+1055 YTLMSVA
-1062 VDTATGLAYVGAD
+1062 VDANTGKAYKDAD
-1075 GQYVRTTEYLGKGSG
+1075 GKYVAKNV
-1090 LIGADVPLELTANTT
+1090 AVTT
-1105 GTEVNQLTFFEY
+1105 GAVKKGTVFPETTASVTFTGVNTSNVKSRKLVFYEY
-1117 LVEGKT
+1117 LVEGSVTKT
-1123 TNLVGVDSD
+1123 VSLDSA
-1132 GKPVEPAK
+1132 GKPVEPAN

-1150 KAQTVNVISLETE
+1150 KAQTVNVISLET
-1163 VLVNSTKTNE
+1163 
-1173 SPAAISTVT
+1173 
-1182 DTVTTHGLI
+1182 
-1191 AGESFTINSTIKVDG
+1191 
-1206 KSIGVQSTDFTAD
+1206 
-1219 GKDKEVSV
+1219 
-1227 VFKDLDLSKLANK
+1227 
-1240 RLSIVTELI
+1240 
-1249 YKNKVILTHN
+1249 
-1259 DDGKDLNEEFYTPE
+1259 
-1273 MHSNAID
+1273 
-1280 VDTLTKMS
+1280 
-1288 KTSETAKFKDTV
+1288 
-1300 DIKNLSAATQYTL
+1300 
-1313 QSIAVDT
+1313 
-1320 ATGLAYKDASGKY
+1320 
-1333 VVGHETFTT
+1333 
-1342 KTSKDNDRVGATAD
+1342 
-1356 IEFTANTKDTNVTQI
+1356 
-1371 TFYEYL
+1371 
-1377 VRGSVDSD
+1377 
-1385 ISVDENGYPVR
+1385 
-1396 PANWIAEDASTSN
+1396 
-1409 VDQTLNLVNLETKV
+1409 KV

-1433 PADKK
+1433 PADEK

-1478 KGGDETVSVPFKS
+1478 KGDDETVSVPLKG
-1491 LDLTKYAGKSLYVI
+1491 LNLTEYAGKSLYVI

-1527 VFYVPAVETNAIDAT
+1527 KFYVPAVETNAIDAT

-1573 TTFVDSTTGEEIKK
+1573 TTFVDSATGEEIKK
-1587 TEIEKDPYWGMLRD
+1587 TEIEKDPYWNMLKD

-1645 DMINVAFDIDPR
+1645 DTVNVTFDIDPR
-1657 SFNLEGKTITIQQVI
+1657 SFNLEGKTITIRQVI

-1677 VVAKHTDKDAE
+1677 AVAKHTDKDAE

-1714 KNADVVDTIFCKNLA
+1714 KDADVVDTIFCKNLA

-1753 KPVVVKQNETISK
+1753 KPVVVKQSETISK

-1797 KIVFKHTDL
+1797 KIVFKHTDP

-1853 GFTLKGVVYNK
+1853 RFTLKGVVYNK
-1864 STRKPMLVNGKQVT
+1864 STRKPMLVDGKQVT

-1922 DGVLIDKE
+1922 DGILIDKE

-1983 TTLTLHLNKNGK
+1983 TTLTLHLNKDGK

-2060 KGQQIH
+2060 EGQQIH

-2153 KTDGLGKHK
+2153 KTDGLGKHRI
-2162 VVIFEYV
+2162 VIFEYV

-2200 DRTAMFLSILVG
+2200 DRTVMFLSILAG
-2212 MLGLGVVTLFVTRRK
+2212 MLGLGVVTLFVTKRK

>member
-53 DVTVYKELNDSDKDK
+53 DVTVYKELNDSDKDR

-96 KSYGGDDRVV
+96 KAYGGDDRVV
-106 YKSLEERANANA
+106 YKNLEERANANA

-128 TYYYQLDKKLF
+128 TYYYQLDEKLF
-139 RSNDDYS
+139 RSNDDYN

-186 TDASSEVSTEVTTE
+186 TDASSEVSTEVSTE
-200 AVTEPD
+200 ATTEPD

-219 TEATTQIATPTDSIP
+219 TETTTQVATPTDSIP
-234 EVKPVATLASVMRAA
+234 EVKPVATLASVFRMAKAA
-249 GASYWIY
+249 KIAEDVYIY
-256 GDYSGMSSGDY
+256 GSEEDGCGNY
-267 HVSTDKDNVPMSG
+267 HITAENG
-280 NASRVFC
+280 NANPSLNGDMGSRTFC
-287 GTASKQGPGK
+287 VDWGANGPSAK
-297 PYYGSSQGYTRR
+297 NNYTRP
-309 VVNNSSTVKVLS
+309 VKYRLGNGAKESMRKAVA
-321 YYYDVLAKQSDH
+321 YYYDVLVPAADTKGKKVTALTETEHYLSSLKGNKGTTPSWA
-333 SANWQNH
+333 SAAQNH
-340 VTQTAH
+340 VALAKGDQAISISNSKPTVTCVDSKTFGTFTEKNVFVSEKLTVTAKSDEQYFNYEVPSGCTVYVH
-346 ALSYING
+346 RSKTW
-353 YGASYKPSWWSA
+353 YKLTA
-365 AMARPVYSMSET
+365 DDKT
-377 QIYVGSNTTTS
+377 
-388 VVNYTS
+388 
-394 SEIHRGNREA
+394 
-404 SDGLHTLYNV
+404 HTLRKNDVFYVVTPKSN
-414 QWTAVKTVSGTSLK
+414 ANKTFSISGT
-428 NYFTVKV
+428 
-435 PSNVRIYVK
+435 
-444 RNNGK
+444 
-449 WGSATNTD
+449 AA
-457 VNLYSGDK
+457 SG
-465 FFFTTS
+465 
-471 KLTDR
+471 
-476 TTTIANSK
+476 
-484 AALTGFTA
+484 G
-492 YAYDPVNTKNQT
+492 
-504 MYGNGVSETRS
+504 
-515 IQFSIPWKD
+515 WD
-524 VYHKLTLDK
+524 VYYYEPNDPAWLGCQEMMLAAETDKPKFTLKFKTEELPDPI
-533 LVCVGGN
+533 N
-540 YKVDA
+540 IEIDKVD
-545 STAGT
+545 SVREDGT
-550 QYTVYWVDKTTNSNR
+550 QVGKT
-565 FGKIAVFEIQTN
+565 
-577 GKGKVKYLR
+577 
-586 QNNYG
+586 
-591 TTFKPS
+591 
-597 GFGTYTLD
+597 
-605 GLPTGVYR
+605 
-613 IVETKTNDGFETAK
+613 
-627 PCRINF
+627 
-633 SNGAAVDAEGNA
+633 
-645 SGESKHFEIAFKTND
+645 
-660 NVKNQVANFTS
+660 
-671 FEQKESGDP
+671 
-680 LAIKIQ
+680 
-686 KIDADTKETVGLG
+686 
-699 SGSLAGAEFTIKY
+699 SLAGAIFKMEYFKGKTT
-712 YEDAEGVGTIGIS
+712 AS
-725 VPTGTPT
+725 GTPT
-732 ARWVIKTDED
+732 NTWYIKTVKD
-742 GYASLANDEYIVSK
+742 GSHYRAAFSK
-756 PSKLPDSVKIVKGK
+756 ACLVTGDKNYPSDTAPKDIDPTGLYELYDGAMR
-770 YNICKPGTIVITESE
+770 ITEVK
-785 APKNYNKFS
+785 APSGYKVVDGKNKGFFKVKQT
-794 KVTTQ
+794 KVTGSSITVRVTGGKTIY
-799 AGTSTDVDNV
+799 AGAEITADAFKQYEQKERYDFKLKKVDSYGN
-809 VIRADYNDKGEIK
+809 
-822 LYSCKK
+822 
-828 DQSGKLVKFGASMT
+828 
-842 GSAIKIYEPVKRY
+842 
-855 NLRLQKTDGYE
+855 
-866 HPMANVAFVITCRET
+866 PMAGVAF
-881 GESHV
+881 
-886 MLTDSDGILDTSRV
+886 L
-900 VTSGG
+900 
-905 KFKVNA
+905 
-911 NDDLYEQALTD
+911 
-922 NSIIPEY
+922 
-929 VQTSVFFNDDSDVAV
+929 V
-944 TASRHSEGALYAGTY
+944 TASNGDQHVVVTDKNGEFDSSKLGYTNVNGNDATLAKAMADTTLYPTYKETNVFFTTPGSGKTAAAEIKEETVGTTAPRPLY
-959 IIRELHRQY
+959 KDTYTIREIHRQY
-968 VTVDGEKCKLSE
+968 VTIDGKKYKLTQ
-980 VYKIPAAIKVT
+980 VYDLGPAQKIT
-991 VPGTDNNA
+991 V
-999 VGEHDTKDAGTM
+999 
-1011 TNIRIP
+1011 
-1017 SISSVAMDADSATK
+1017 SDSAKNGAVIDFGTYTNTAIPKMTSSAISTDTNTK
-1031 MSITSKDAKFRDI
+1031 MSVAGKNSSFKDSVKATNLKAS
-1044 VTIHNPELDKT
+1044 TK
-1055 YTLMSIA
+1055 YTLMSVA
-1062 VDTATGLAYVGAD
+1062 VDANTGKAYKDAD
-1075 GQYVRTTEYLGKGSG
+1075 GKYVAKNVEF
-1090 LIGADVPLELTANTT
+1090 TT
-1105 GTEVNQLTFFEY
+1105 GAVKKGTVFPETTASVTFTGVNTSNVKSRKLVFYEY
-1117 LVEGKT
+1117 LVEGSVTKT
-1123 TNLVGVDSD
+1123 VSLDSA
-1132 GKPVEPAK
+1132 GKPVEPAN

-1150 KAQTVNVISLETE
+1150 KAQTVNVISLET
-1163 VLVNSTKTNE
+1163 
-1173 SPAAISTVT
+1173 
-1182 DTVTTHGLI
+1182 
-1191 AGESFTINSTIKVDG
+1191 
-1206 KSIGVQSTDFTAD
+1206 
-1219 GKDKEVSV
+1219 
-1227 VFKDLDLSKLANK
+1227 
-1240 RLSIVTELI
+1240 
-1249 YKNKVILTHN
+1249 
-1259 DDGKDLNEEFYTPE
+1259 
-1273 MHSNAID
+1273 
-1280 VDTLTKMS
+1280 
-1288 KTSETAKFKDTV
+1288 
-1300 DIKNLSAATQYTL
+1300 
-1313 QSIAVDT
+1313 
-1320 ATGLAYKDASGKY
+1320 
-1333 VVGHETFTT
+1333 
-1342 KTSKDNDRVGATAD
+1342 
-1356 IEFTANTKDTNVTQI
+1356 
-1371 TFYEYL
+1371 
-1377 VRGSVDSD
+1377 
-1385 ISVDENGYPVR
+1385 
-1396 PANWIAEDASTSN
+1396 
-1409 VDQTLNLVNLETKV
+1409 KV

-1433 PADKK
+1433 PADEK

-1478 KGGDETVSVPFKS
+1478 KGDDETVSVPLKG
-1491 LDLTKYAGKSLYVI
+1491 LNLTEYAGKSLYVI

-1527 VFYVPAVETNAIDAT
+1527 KFYVPAVETNAIDAT

-1573 TTFVDSTTGEEIKK
+1573 TTFVDSATGEEIKK
-1587 TEIEKDPYWGMLRD
+1587 TEIEKDPYWNMLKD

-1638 LKPEKMD
+1638 IKPEKMD

-1707 NHTIAPT
+1707 NHTIVPT

-1753 KPVVVKQNETISK
+1753 KPVVVKQSETIGK

-1797 KIVFKHTDL
+1797 KIVFKHTDP

-1853 GFTLKGVVYNK
+1853 RFTLKGVVYNK
-1864 STRKPMLVNGKQVT
+1864 STRKPMLVDGKQVT

-1922 DGVLIDKE
+1922 DGILIDKE

-1983 TTLTLHLNKNGK
+1983 TTLTLHLNKDGK

-2060 KGQQIH
+2060 EGQQIH

-2122 VSDGKKVRKV
+2122 VSDGKKVHKV

-2153 KTDGLGKHK
+2153 KTDGLGKHRI
-2162 VVIFEYV
+2162 VIFEYV

-2200 DRTAMFLSILVG
+2200 DRTVMFLSILAG
-2212 MLGLGVVTLFVTRRK
+2212 MLGLGVVTLFVTKRK

>member
-53 DVTVYKELNDSDKDK
+53 DVTVYKELNDSDKDR
-68 NLAGA
+68 NLAGT
-73 VIKVFKDSACTESIT
+73 VIKVFKDSACTQSIT

-96 KSYGGDDRVV
+96 KSYGDDDRVV

-128 TYYYQLDKKLF
+128 TYYYQLDEKLF

-178 PTEKVATP
+178 PTEKVATL

-200 AVTEPD
+200 ATTEPD

-219 TEATTQIATPTDSIP
+219 TETTTQVATPTDSIP
-234 EVKPVATLASVMRAA
+234 EVKPVATLASVFRMAKAAKAATTTAVSRGTGYGYGGETISYIFYINKGLTYNNTGYAFCMEEGKTGPTSGTGTVSSIGKGNITKALYYSFAGPGAGSYDGAPSSGGLNGDNVMTLSCILDYYYTGYWDSGDFGAAYDDAILYEKWLKGKDMPNTLADTAFSIAGKSDDFTASRAA
-249 GASYWIY
+249 YNI
-256 GDYSGMSSGDY
+256 
-267 HVSTDKDNVPMSG
+267 TDKTQTTNEWAVVSKKSVTVTIPTGVTMHKTDSNGKKSTHG
-280 NASRVFC
+280 A
-287 GTASKQGPGK
+287 GTATVSNGDKIYFSASVAKGG
-297 PYYGSSQGYTRR
+297 T
-309 VVNNSSTVKVLS
+309 STVKF
-321 YYYDVLAKQSDH
+321 
-333 SANWQNH
+333 
-340 VTQTAH
+340 
-346 ALSYING
+346 
-353 YGASYKPSWWSA
+353 
-365 AMARPVYSMSET
+365 
-377 QIYVGSNTTTS
+377 TS
-388 VVNYTS
+388 VKGYSAYKADFGAELQVL
-394 SEIHRGNREA
+394 GF
-404 SDGLHTLYNV
+404 L
-414 QWTAVKTVSGTSLK
+414 
-428 NYFTVKV
+428 
-435 PSNVRIYVK
+435 
-444 RNNGK
+444 GK
-449 WGSATNTD
+449 PTD
-457 VNLYSGDK
+457 K
-465 FFFTTS
+465 E
-471 KLTDR
+471 
-476 TTTIANSK
+476 
-484 AALTGFTA
+484 FTA
-492 YAYDPVNTKNQT
+492 KLQWNSPNFSLRKTDSKTKQPVEGAE
-504 MYGNGVSETRS
+504 YL
-515 IQFSIPWKD
+515 
-524 VYHKLTLDK
+524 VYCAQD
-533 LVCVGGN
+533 N
-540 YKVDA
+540 EKVN
-545 STAGT
+545 
-550 QYTVYWVDKTTNSNR
+550 VVRFKTNSNGVGEITSVNPTQASGEV
-565 FGKIAVFEIQTN
+565 GKTV
-577 GKGKVKYLR
+577 VKL
-586 QNNYG
+586 
-591 TTFKPS
+591 KA
-597 GFGTYTLD
+597 
-605 GLPTGVYR
+605 GVRYY
-613 IVETKTNDGFETAK
+613 IVETKAPEHYKLNENKQVTIGGEKYPYEAHIGVNATDGHVDYTSITGATFSTTAT
-627 PCRINF
+627 
-633 SNGAAVDAEGNA
+633 GVTYHTVDKVAHDPISIIIDKVDSIREDGTQV
-645 SGESKHFEIAFKTND
+645 GKT
-660 NVKNQVANFTS
+660 
-671 FEQKESGDP
+671 
-680 LAIKIQ
+680 
-686 KIDADTKETVGLG
+686 
-699 SGSLAGAEFTIKY
+699 SLAGAIFKMEY
-712 YEDAEGVGTIGIS
+712 YQGKTTAS
-725 VPTGTPT
+725 GTPT
-732 ARWVIKTDED
+732 NTWYLQTKLADGRYAARFARGYLYSDSTHKSDAAPDVVDASGVYELED
-742 GYASLANDEYIVSK
+742 GAMR
-756 PSKLPDSVKIVKGK
+756 
-770 YNICKPGTIVITESE
+770 ITEVK
-785 APKNYNKFS
+785 APSGYKVVDGKNKGFFKVKQT
-794 KVTTQ
+794 KVTGSSITVRVTGGKTIY
-799 AGTSTDVDNV
+799 AGAEITADAFKQYEQKERYDFKLKKVDSYGN
-809 VIRADYNDKGEIK
+809 
-822 LYSCKK
+822 
-828 DQSGKLVKFGASMT
+828 
-842 GSAIKIYEPVKRY
+842 
-855 NLRLQKTDGYE
+855 
-866 HPMANVAFVITCRET
+866 PMAGVAF
-881 GESHV
+881 
-886 MLTDSDGILDTSRV
+886 L
-900 VTSGG
+900 
-905 KFKVNA
+905 
-911 NDDLYEQALTD
+911 
-922 NSIIPEY
+922 
-929 VQTSVFFNDDSDVAV
+929 V
-944 TASRHSEGALYAGTY
+944 TASNGDQHVVVTDKNGEFDSSKLGYTDVNGNDATLAKAIADTTLYPTYKETNVFFTTPGSGKTAAAEIKEETVGTTAPRPLY
-959 IIRELHRQY
+959 KDTYTIREIHRQY
-968 VTVDGEKCKLSE
+968 VTIDGKKYKLTQ
-980 VYKIPAAIKVT
+980 VYDIGPAQTIT
-991 VPGTDNNA
+991 VP
-999 VGEHDTKDAGTM
+999 
-1011 TNIRIP
+1011 
-1017 SISSVAMDADSATK
+1017 DSAKDGAVIDFGTYTNTAIPKMTSSAISTDTNTK
-1031 MSITSKDAKFRDI
+1031 MSVAGKNSSFKDSVKATNLKAS
-1044 VTIHNPELDKT
+1044 TK
-1055 YTLMSIA
+1055 YTLMSVA
-1062 VDTATGLAYVGAD
+1062 VDANTGKAYKDAD
-1075 GQYVRTTEYLGKGSG
+1075 GKYVAKNVEF
-1090 LIGADVPLELTANTT
+1090 TT
-1105 GTEVNQLTFFEY
+1105 GAVKKGTVFPETTASVTFTGVNTSNVKSRKLVFYEY
-1117 LVEGKT
+1117 LVEGSVTKT
-1123 TNLVGVDSD
+1123 VSLDSA
-1132 GKPVEPAK
+1132 GKPVEPAN

-1150 KAQTVNVISLETE
+1150 KAQTVNVISLET
-1163 VLVNSTKTNE
+1163 
-1173 SPAAISTVT
+1173 
-1182 DTVTTHGLI
+1182 
-1191 AGESFTINSTIKVDG
+1191 
-1206 KSIGVQSTDFTAD
+1206 
-1219 GKDKEVSV
+1219 
-1227 VFKDLDLSKLANK
+1227 
-1240 RLSIVTELI
+1240 
-1249 YKNKVILTHN
+1249 
-1259 DDGKDLNEEFYTPE
+1259 
-1273 MHSNAID
+1273 
-1280 VDTLTKMS
+1280 
-1288 KTSETAKFKDTV
+1288 
-1300 DIKNLSAATQYTL
+1300 
-1313 QSIAVDT
+1313 
-1320 ATGLAYKDASGKY
+1320 
-1333 VVGHETFTT
+1333 
-1342 KTSKDNDRVGATAD
+1342 
-1356 IEFTANTKDTNVTQI
+1356 
-1371 TFYEYL
+1371 
-1377 VRGSVDSD
+1377 
-1385 ISVDENGYPVR
+1385 
-1396 PANWIAEDASTSN
+1396 
-1409 VDQTLNLVNLETKV
+1409 KV

-1433 PADKK
+1433 PADEK

-1478 KGGDETVSVPFKS
+1478 KGDDETVSVPLKG
-1491 LDLTKYAGKSLYVI
+1491 LNLTEYAGKSLYVI

-1527 VFYVPAVETNAIDAT
+1527 KFYVPAVETNAIDAT

-1573 TTFVDSTTGEEIKK
+1573 TTFVDSATGEEIKK
-1587 TEIEKDPYWGMLRD
+1587 TEIEKDPYWNMLKD

-1613 TGDSVAEDTGK
+1613 TGDSVAEDTGQ

-1645 DMINVAFDIDPR
+1645 DTVNVTFDIDPR
-1657 SFNLEGKTITIQQVI
+1657 SFNLEGKTITIRQVI

-1677 VVAKHTDKDAE
+1677 AVAKHTDKDAE
-1688 SQQISFPT
+1688 SQQISFST

-1714 KNADVVDTIFCKNLA
+1714 KDADVVDTIFCKNLA

-1753 KPVVVKQNETISK
+1753 KPVVVKQSETISK

-1797 KIVFKHTDL
+1797 KIVFKHTDP

-1843 VTLDGLTKGE
+1843 VTLDSLTKGE
-1853 GFTLKGVVYNK
+1853 RFTLKGVVYNK
-1864 STRKPMLVNGKQVT
+1864 STRKPMLVDGKQVT

-1922 DGVLIDKE
+1922 DGILIDKE

-1949 SDGITKLHVGYA
+1949 SDGITKLHVGYV

-1983 TTLTLHLNKNGK
+1983 TTLTLHLNKDGK

-2060 KGQQIH
+2060 EGQQIH

-2153 KTDGLGKHK
+2153 KTDGLGKHRI
-2162 VVIFEYV
+2162 VIFEYV

-2200 DRTAMFLSILVG
+2200 DRTVMFLSILAG

>member
-53 DVTVYKELNDSDKDK
+53 DVTVYKELNDSDKDR

-106 YKSLEERANANA
+106 YKNLEERANANA

-128 TYYYQLDKKLF
+128 TYYYQLDEKLF

-234 EVKPVATLASVMRAA
+234 EVRPVATLASVFRAA
-249 GASYWIY
+249 VADVYVWGTETQGCGNYHKTSSSANSANMSLD
-256 GDYSGMSSGDY
+256 GDIG
-267 HVSTDKDNVPMSG
+267 
-280 NASRVFC
+280 SRMFC
-287 GTASKQGPGK
+287 VDWDANGP
-297 PYYGSSQGYTRR
+297 SLANGYTRPVKYSR
-309 VVNNSSTVKVLS
+309 GGGADVSLRKVVA
-321 YYYDVLAKQSDH
+321 YYYEVLAKTSGNLAATEH
-333 SANWQNH
+333 YLSLLNH
-340 VTQTAH
+340 KKGTTPTWA
-346 ALSYING
+346 
-353 YGASYKPSWWSA
+353 SA
-365 AMARPVYSMSET
+365 AMKYTALASGEETISIDKTKPSMTYYKSYSFKVNSEVFHTSTNVFVSEPVTVTAEKSEQYFTASVPKDCAVYVYNYNSET
-377 QIYVGSNTTTS
+377 KKY
-388 VVNYTS
+388 
-394 SEIHRGNREA
+394 
-404 SDGLHTLYNV
+404 
-414 QWTAVKTVSGTSLK
+414 QWTRYGSTDNLKLKNGDKFRIVLPKSFANKTVSLSGTARYGGWDVYYYNPNDPAWLDCQQMVLATETDKPEFSLSVKTGNVPPEFDPINIVIDKVDSIREDGTQVGKTSLAGAIFK
-428 NYFTVKV
+428 MEYFK
-435 PSNVRIYVK
+435 
-444 RNNGK
+444 GK
-449 WGSATNTD
+449 TTASGSATNTWYIKTVKNAVGD
-457 VNLYSGDK
+457 YTARFDKTCLVTGDK
-465 FFFTTS
+465 NYPSDAAPTNTNAAGVYELEDGAMRITEVKAPSGYKVVDGKNKGAFVIKGKVINQASITVQVMGGKTIYAGAEITADAFKQYEQKERYDFKLKKVDSYGNPMAGVAFLVTASNGDQHVVVTDKNGEFDSSKLGYTNVNGNDAALALAMADTTLYPTYKETNVFFTTPGS
-471 KLTDR
+471 GKTAAAEIKEETVDG
-476 TTTIANSK
+476 K
-484 AALTGFTA
+484 APRPL
-492 YAYDPVNTKNQT
+492 Y
-504 MYGNGVSETRS
+504 
-515 IQFSIPWKD
+515 KD
-524 VYHKLTLDK
+524 
-533 LVCVGGN
+533 
-540 YKVDA
+540 
-545 STAGT
+545 
-550 QYTVYWVDKTTNSNR
+550 
-565 FGKIAVFEIQTN
+565 
-577 GKGKVKYLR
+577 
-586 QNNYG
+586 
-591 TTFKPS
+591 
-597 GFGTYTLD
+597 TYT
-605 GLPTGVYR
+605 
-613 IVETKTNDGFETAK
+613 
-627 PCRINF
+627 
-633 SNGAAVDAEGNA
+633 
-645 SGESKHFEIAFKTND
+645 
-660 NVKNQVANFTS
+660 
-671 FEQKESGDP
+671 
-680 LAIKIQ
+680 
-686 KIDADTKETVGLG
+686 
-699 SGSLAGAEFTIKY
+699 
-712 YEDAEGVGTIGIS
+712 
-725 VPTGTPT
+725 
-732 ARWVIKTDED
+732 
-742 GYASLANDEYIVSK
+742 
-756 PSKLPDSVKIVKGK
+756 
-770 YNICKPGTIVITESE
+770 
-785 APKNYNKFS
+785 
-794 KVTTQ
+794 
-799 AGTSTDVDNV
+799 
-809 VIRADYNDKGEIK
+809 
-822 LYSCKK
+822 
-828 DQSGKLVKFGASMT
+828 
-842 GSAIKIYEPVKRY
+842 
-855 NLRLQKTDGYE
+855 
-866 HPMANVAFVITCRET
+866 
-881 GESHV
+881 
-886 MLTDSDGILDTSRV
+886 
-900 VTSGG
+900 
-905 KFKVNA
+905 
-911 NDDLYEQALTD
+911 
-922 NSIIPEY
+922 
-929 VQTSVFFNDDSDVAV
+929 
-944 TASRHSEGALYAGTY
+944 
-959 IIRELHRQY
+959 IREIHRQY
-968 VTVDGEKCKLSE
+968 VTIDGKKYKLTQ
-980 VYKIPAAIKVT
+980 VYDLGPAQKIT
-991 VPGTDNNA
+991 V
-999 VGEHDTKDAGTM
+999 
-1011 TNIRIP
+1011 
-1017 SISSVAMDADSATK
+1017 SDSAKNGAVIDFGTYTNTAIPKMTSSAISTDTNTK
-1031 MSITSKDAKFRDI
+1031 MSVAGKNSSFKDSVKATNLKASTKYTIMSVAVDANTGKAYKDADGK
-1044 VTIHNPELDKT
+1044 
-1055 YTLMSIA
+1055 
-1062 VDTATGLAYVGAD
+1062 YVAKN
-1075 GQYVRTTEYLGKGSG
+1075 VEF
-1090 LIGADVPLELTANTT
+1090 TT
-1105 GTEVNQLTFFEY
+1105 GAVKKGTVFPETTASVTFTGVNTSNVKSRKLVFYEY
-1117 LVEGKT
+1117 LVEGSVTKT
-1123 TNLVGVDSD
+1123 VSLDSA
-1132 GKPVEPAK
+1132 GKPVEPAN

-1150 KAQTVNVISLETE
+1150 KAQTVNVISLET
-1163 VLVNSTKTNE
+1163 
-1173 SPAAISTVT
+1173 
-1182 DTVTTHGLI
+1182 
-1191 AGESFTINSTIKVDG
+1191 
-1206 KSIGVQSTDFTAD
+1206 
-1219 GKDKEVSV
+1219 
-1227 VFKDLDLSKLANK
+1227 
-1240 RLSIVTELI
+1240 
-1249 YKNKVILTHN
+1249 
-1259 DDGKDLNEEFYTPE
+1259 
-1273 MHSNAID
+1273 
-1280 VDTLTKMS
+1280 
-1288 KTSETAKFKDTV
+1288 
-1300 DIKNLSAATQYTL
+1300 
-1313 QSIAVDT
+1313 
-1320 ATGLAYKDASGKY
+1320 
-1333 VVGHETFTT
+1333 
-1342 KTSKDNDRVGATAD
+1342 
-1356 IEFTANTKDTNVTQI
+1356 
-1371 TFYEYL
+1371 
-1377 VRGSVDSD
+1377 
-1385 ISVDENGYPVR
+1385 
-1396 PANWIAEDASTSN
+1396 
-1409 VDQTLNLVNLETKV
+1409 KV

-1433 PADKK
+1433 PADEK

-1478 KGGDETVSVPFKS
+1478 KGDDETVSVPLKG
-1491 LDLTKYAGKSLYVI
+1491 LNLTEYAGKSLYVI

-1527 VFYVPAVETNAIDAT
+1527 KFYVPAVETNAIDAT

-1573 TTFVDSTTGEEIKK
+1573 TTFVDSATGEEIKK
-1587 TEIEKDPYWGMLRD
+1587 TEIEKDPYWNMLKD

-1645 DMINVAFDIDPR
+1645 DTVNVTFDIDPR
-1657 SFNLEGKTITIQQVI
+1657 SFNLEGKTITIRQVI

-1677 VVAKHTDKDAE
+1677 AVAKHTDKDAE

-1714 KNADVVDTIFCKNLA
+1714 KDADVVDTIFCKNLA

-1753 KPVVVKQNETISK
+1753 KPVVVKQSETISK

-1797 KIVFKHTDL
+1797 KIVFKHTDP

-1853 GFTLKGVVYNK
+1853 RFTLKGVVYNK
-1864 STRKPMLVNGKQVT
+1864 STRKPMLVDGKQVT

-1922 DGVLIDKE
+1922 DGILIDKE

-1983 TTLTLHLNKNGK
+1983 TTLTLHLNKDGK

-2060 KGQQIH
+2060 EGQQIH

-2153 KTDGLGKHK
+2153 KTDGLGKHRI
-2162 VVIFEYV
+2162 VIFEYV

-2200 DRTAMFLSILVG
+2200 DRTVMFLSILAG
-2212 MLGLGVVTLFVTRRK
+2212 MLGLGVVTLFVTKRK

>member
-53 DVTVYKELNDSDKDK
+53 DVTVYKELNDSDKDR

-106 YKSLEERANANA
+106 YKNLEERANANA

-128 TYYYQLDKKLF
+128 TYYYQLDEKLF

-200 AVTEPD
+200 AITEPD

-219 TEATTQIATPTDSIP
+219 TETTTQVATPTDSIP
-234 EVKPVATLASVMRAA
+234 EVKPVATLASVFRTAVADVYVWGTETQGCGNYHKTSSSANSANMSLDGDIGSRMFCVDW
-249 GASYWIY
+249 GA
-256 GDYSGMSSGDY
+256 
-267 HVSTDKDNVPMSG
+267 N
-280 NASRVFC
+280 
-287 GTASKQGPGK
+287 GP
-297 PYYGSSQGYTRR
+297 SLANGYTRPVKYSR
-309 VVNNSSTVKVLS
+309 GGGADVSLRKVVA
-321 YYYDVLAKQSDH
+321 YYYEVLAKTSGNLAATEH
-333 SANWQNH
+333 YLSLLNH
-340 VTQTAH
+340 KKGTTPTWA
-346 ALSYING
+346 
-353 YGASYKPSWWSA
+353 SA
-365 AMARPVYSMSET
+365 AMKYTALASGEEIINIDKTKPSMTYYKSYSFKANGEVFHTSTNVFVSEPVTVTAEKSEQYFTASVPKDCAVYVYNYNSET
-377 QIYVGSNTTTS
+377 KKY
-388 VVNYTS
+388 
-394 SEIHRGNREA
+394 
-404 SDGLHTLYNV
+404 
-414 QWTAVKTVSGTSLK
+414 QWTRYGSTDNLKLKNGDKFRIVLPKSFANKTVSLSGTARYGGWDVYYYNPNDPAWLDCQQMVLATETDKPEFSLSVK
-428 NYFTVKV
+428 TGNVPPDHDPVSIVIRKIDSVSGRAVPAGTAALAGAVFKMEYFK
-435 PSNVRIYVK
+435 
-444 RNNGK
+444 GK
-449 WGSATNTD
+449 DSVSGSATNTWYLQTKLAD
-457 VNLYSGDK
+457 GRYVARFARGYLYSDSTHKSDAAPAEVDASGVYELEAGCMRITEVIAPSGYEKVTADNAGWIKLGGSIDRLTESASITVKIGNGNIYYGNTAVKDGVVEIGEQKERYDFKLKKVDSYGNPMAGVAFLVTASNGDQHVVVTDK
-465 FFFTTS
+465 NGEFDSSKLDYTNVNGNDATLAKAMADTTLYPTYKETNVFFTTPGS
-471 KLTDR
+471 GKTAAAEIKEETVDG
-476 TTTIANSK
+476 K
-484 AALTGFTA
+484 APRPL
-492 YAYDPVNTKNQT
+492 Y
-504 MYGNGVSETRS
+504 
-515 IQFSIPWKD
+515 KD
-524 VYHKLTLDK
+524 
-533 LVCVGGN
+533 
-540 YKVDA
+540 
-545 STAGT
+545 
-550 QYTVYWVDKTTNSNR
+550 
-565 FGKIAVFEIQTN
+565 
-577 GKGKVKYLR
+577 
-586 QNNYG
+586 
-591 TTFKPS
+591 
-597 GFGTYTLD
+597 TYT
-605 GLPTGVYR
+605 
-613 IVETKTNDGFETAK
+613 
-627 PCRINF
+627 
-633 SNGAAVDAEGNA
+633 
-645 SGESKHFEIAFKTND
+645 
-660 NVKNQVANFTS
+660 
-671 FEQKESGDP
+671 
-680 LAIKIQ
+680 
-686 KIDADTKETVGLG
+686 
-699 SGSLAGAEFTIKY
+699 
-712 YEDAEGVGTIGIS
+712 
-725 VPTGTPT
+725 
-732 ARWVIKTDED
+732 
-742 GYASLANDEYIVSK
+742 
-756 PSKLPDSVKIVKGK
+756 
-770 YNICKPGTIVITESE
+770 
-785 APKNYNKFS
+785 
-794 KVTTQ
+794 
-799 AGTSTDVDNV
+799 
-809 VIRADYNDKGEIK
+809 
-822 LYSCKK
+822 
-828 DQSGKLVKFGASMT
+828 
-842 GSAIKIYEPVKRY
+842 
-855 NLRLQKTDGYE
+855 
-866 HPMANVAFVITCRET
+866 
-881 GESHV
+881 
-886 MLTDSDGILDTSRV
+886 
-900 VTSGG
+900 
-905 KFKVNA
+905 
-911 NDDLYEQALTD
+911 
-922 NSIIPEY
+922 
-929 VQTSVFFNDDSDVAV
+929 
-944 TASRHSEGALYAGTY
+944 
-959 IIRELHRQY
+959 IREIHRQY
-968 VTVDGEKCKLSE
+968 VTIDGKKYKLTQ
-980 VYKIPAAIKVT
+980 VYDLGPAQKIT
-991 VPGTDNNA
+991 V
-999 VGEHDTKDAGTM
+999 
-1011 TNIRIP
+1011 
-1017 SISSVAMDADSATK
+1017 SDSAKNGAVIDFGTYTNTAIPKMTSSAISTDTNTK
-1031 MSITSKDAKFRDI
+1031 MSVAGKNSSFKDSVKATNLKAS
-1044 VTIHNPELDKT
+1044 TK
-1055 YTLMSIA
+1055 YTLMSVA
-1062 VDTATGLAYVGAD
+1062 VDANTGKAYKDAD
-1075 GQYVRTTEYLGKGSG
+1075 GKYVAKNVEF
-1090 LIGADVPLELTANTT
+1090 TT
-1105 GTEVNQLTFFEY
+1105 GAVKKGTVFPETTASVTFTGVNTSNVKSRKLVFYEY
-1117 LVEGKT
+1117 LVEGSVTKT
-1123 TNLVGVDSD
+1123 VSLDSA
-1132 GKPVEPAK
+1132 GKPVEPAN

-1150 KAQTVNVISLETE
+1150 KAQTVNVISLET
-1163 VLVNSTKTNE
+1163 
-1173 SPAAISTVT
+1173 
-1182 DTVTTHGLI
+1182 
-1191 AGESFTINSTIKVDG
+1191 
-1206 KSIGVQSTDFTAD
+1206 
-1219 GKDKEVSV
+1219 
-1227 VFKDLDLSKLANK
+1227 
-1240 RLSIVTELI
+1240 
-1249 YKNKVILTHN
+1249 
-1259 DDGKDLNEEFYTPE
+1259 
-1273 MHSNAID
+1273 
-1280 VDTLTKMS
+1280 
-1288 KTSETAKFKDTV
+1288 
-1300 DIKNLSAATQYTL
+1300 
-1313 QSIAVDT
+1313 
-1320 ATGLAYKDASGKY
+1320 
-1333 VVGHETFTT
+1333 
-1342 KTSKDNDRVGATAD
+1342 
-1356 IEFTANTKDTNVTQI
+1356 
-1371 TFYEYL
+1371 
-1377 VRGSVDSD
+1377 
-1385 ISVDENGYPVR
+1385 
-1396 PANWIAEDASTSN
+1396 
-1409 VDQTLNLVNLETKV
+1409 KV

-1433 PADKK
+1433 PADEK

-1478 KGGDETVSVPFKS
+1478 KGDDETVSVPLKG
-1491 LDLTKYAGKSLYVI
+1491 LNLTEYAGKSLYVI

-1527 VFYVPAVETNAIDAT
+1527 KFYVPAVETNAIDAT

-1573 TTFVDSTTGEEIKK
+1573 TTFVDSATGEEIKK
-1587 TEIEKDPYWGMLRD
+1587 TEIEKDPYWNMLKD

-1645 DMINVAFDIDPR
+1645 DTVNVTFDIDPR
-1657 SFNLEGKTITIQQVI
+1657 SFNLEGKTITIRQVI

-1677 VVAKHTDKDAE
+1677 AVAKHTDKDAE

-1714 KNADVVDTIFCKNLA
+1714 KDADVVDTIFCKNLA

-1753 KPVVVKQNETISK
+1753 KPVVVKQSETISK

-1797 KIVFKHTDL
+1797 KIVFKHTDP

-1853 GFTLKGVVYNK
+1853 RFTLKGVVYNK
-1864 STRKPMLVNGKQVT
+1864 STRKPMLVDGKQVT

-1922 DGVLIDKE
+1922 DGILIDKE

-1983 TTLTLHLNKNGK
+1983 TTLTLHLNKDGK

-2060 KGQQIH
+2060 EGQQIH

-2132 TELHVDSKKPEN
+2132 TELHVDSKKSEN

-2153 KTDGLGKHK
+2153 KTDGLGKHRI
-2162 VVIFEYV
+2162 VIFEYV

-2200 DRTAMFLSILVG
+2200 DRTVVFLSILAG

>member
-53 DVTVYKELNDSDKDK
+53 DVTVYKELNDSDKDR

-106 YKSLEERANANA
+106 YKNLEERANANA

-128 TYYYQLDKKLF
+128 TYYYQLDEKLF

-200 AVTEPD
+200 AITEPD

-219 TEATTQIATPTDSIP
+219 TETTTQVATPTDSIP
-234 EVKPVATLASVMRAA
+234 EVKPVAILASVFRTAVADVYVWGTETQGCGNYHKTSSSANSANMSLDGDIGSRMFCVDW
-249 GASYWIY
+249 GA
-256 GDYSGMSSGDY
+256 
-267 HVSTDKDNVPMSG
+267 N
-280 NASRVFC
+280 
-287 GTASKQGPGK
+287 GP
-297 PYYGSSQGYTRR
+297 SLANGYTRPVKYSR
-309 VVNNSSTVKVLS
+309 GGGADVSLRKVVA
-321 YYYDVLAKQSDH
+321 YYYEVLAKTSGNLAATEH
-333 SANWQNH
+333 YLSLLNH
-340 VTQTAH
+340 KKGTTPTWA
-346 ALSYING
+346 
-353 YGASYKPSWWSA
+353 SA
-365 AMARPVYSMSET
+365 AMKYTALASGEEIINIDKTKPSMTYYKSYSFKANGEVFHTSTNVFVSEPVTVTAEKSEQYFTASVPKDCAVYVYNYNSET
-377 QIYVGSNTTTS
+377 KKY
-388 VVNYTS
+388 
-394 SEIHRGNREA
+394 
-404 SDGLHTLYNV
+404 
-414 QWTAVKTVSGTSLK
+414 QWTRYGSTDNLKLKNGDKFRIVLPKSFANKTVSLSGTARYGGWDVYYYNPNDPAWLDCQQMVLATETDKPEFSLSVK
-428 NYFTVKV
+428 TGNVPPDHDPVNVEIRKIDSVSGKAVPAGTAALAGAVFKMEYFK
-435 PSNVRIYVK
+435 
-444 RNNGK
+444 GK
-449 WGSATNTD
+449 DSVSGSATNTWYLQTAYD
-457 VNLYSGDK
+457 SSIKGYVAKFARGYLYSDSTHKSDAAPAEVDASGVYELEAGCMRITEVIAPSGYEKVTASNKGWIKLGGSIDRLTGSASITVKIGNGNIYYGNTAVKDGVVDIGEQKERYDFKLKKVDSYGNPMAGVAFLVTASNGDQHVVVTDK
-465 FFFTTS
+465 NGEFDSSKLDYTNVNGNDATLAKAMADTTLYPTYKETNVFFTTPGS
-471 KLTDR
+471 GKTAVAEIKEETVDG
-476 TTTIANSK
+476 K
-484 AALTGFTA
+484 APRPL
-492 YAYDPVNTKNQT
+492 Y
-504 MYGNGVSETRS
+504 
-515 IQFSIPWKD
+515 KD
-524 VYHKLTLDK
+524 
-533 LVCVGGN
+533 
-540 YKVDA
+540 
-545 STAGT
+545 
-550 QYTVYWVDKTTNSNR
+550 
-565 FGKIAVFEIQTN
+565 
-577 GKGKVKYLR
+577 
-586 QNNYG
+586 
-591 TTFKPS
+591 
-597 GFGTYTLD
+597 TYT
-605 GLPTGVYR
+605 
-613 IVETKTNDGFETAK
+613 
-627 PCRINF
+627 
-633 SNGAAVDAEGNA
+633 
-645 SGESKHFEIAFKTND
+645 
-660 NVKNQVANFTS
+660 
-671 FEQKESGDP
+671 
-680 LAIKIQ
+680 
-686 KIDADTKETVGLG
+686 
-699 SGSLAGAEFTIKY
+699 
-712 YEDAEGVGTIGIS
+712 
-725 VPTGTPT
+725 
-732 ARWVIKTDED
+732 
-742 GYASLANDEYIVSK
+742 
-756 PSKLPDSVKIVKGK
+756 
-770 YNICKPGTIVITESE
+770 
-785 APKNYNKFS
+785 
-794 KVTTQ
+794 
-799 AGTSTDVDNV
+799 
-809 VIRADYNDKGEIK
+809 
-822 LYSCKK
+822 
-828 DQSGKLVKFGASMT
+828 
-842 GSAIKIYEPVKRY
+842 
-855 NLRLQKTDGYE
+855 
-866 HPMANVAFVITCRET
+866 
-881 GESHV
+881 
-886 MLTDSDGILDTSRV
+886 
-900 VTSGG
+900 
-905 KFKVNA
+905 
-911 NDDLYEQALTD
+911 
-922 NSIIPEY
+922 
-929 VQTSVFFNDDSDVAV
+929 
-944 TASRHSEGALYAGTY
+944 
-959 IIRELHRQY
+959 IREIHRQY
-968 VTVDGEKCKLSE
+968 VTIDGKKYKLTQ
-980 VYKIPAAIKVT
+980 VYDLGPAQKIT
-991 VPGTDNNA
+991 V
-999 VGEHDTKDAGTM
+999 
-1011 TNIRIP
+1011 
-1017 SISSVAMDADSATK
+1017 SDSAKNGAVIDFGTYTNTAIPKMTSSAISTDTNTK
-1031 MSITSKDAKFRDI
+1031 MSVAGKNSSFKDSVKATNLKAS
-1044 VTIHNPELDKT
+1044 TK
-1055 YTLMSIA
+1055 YTLMSVA
-1062 VDTATGLAYVGAD
+1062 VDANTGKAYKDAD
-1075 GQYVRTTEYLGKGSG
+1075 GKYVAKNVEF
-1090 LIGADVPLELTANTT
+1090 TT
-1105 GTEVNQLTFFEY
+1105 GAVKKGTVFPETTASVTFTGVNTSNVKSRKLVFYEY
-1117 LVEGKT
+1117 LVEGSVTKT
-1123 TNLVGVDSD
+1123 VSLDSA
-1132 GKPVEPAK
+1132 GKPVEPAN

-1150 KAQTVNVISLETE
+1150 KAQTVNVISLET
-1163 VLVNSTKTNE
+1163 
-1173 SPAAISTVT
+1173 
-1182 DTVTTHGLI
+1182 
-1191 AGESFTINSTIKVDG
+1191 
-1206 KSIGVQSTDFTAD
+1206 
-1219 GKDKEVSV
+1219 
-1227 VFKDLDLSKLANK
+1227 
-1240 RLSIVTELI
+1240 
-1249 YKNKVILTHN
+1249 
-1259 DDGKDLNEEFYTPE
+1259 
-1273 MHSNAID
+1273 
-1280 VDTLTKMS
+1280 
-1288 KTSETAKFKDTV
+1288 
-1300 DIKNLSAATQYTL
+1300 
-1313 QSIAVDT
+1313 
-1320 ATGLAYKDASGKY
+1320 
-1333 VVGHETFTT
+1333 
-1342 KTSKDNDRVGATAD
+1342 
-1356 IEFTANTKDTNVTQI
+1356 
-1371 TFYEYL
+1371 
-1377 VRGSVDSD
+1377 
-1385 ISVDENGYPVR
+1385 
-1396 PANWIAEDASTSN
+1396 
-1409 VDQTLNLVNLETKV
+1409 KV

-1433 PADKK
+1433 PADEK

-1478 KGGDETVSVPFKS
+1478 KGDDETVSVPLKG
-1491 LDLTKYAGKSLYVI
+1491 LNLTEYAGKSLYVI

-1527 VFYVPAVETNAIDAT
+1527 KFYVPAVETNAIDAT

-1573 TTFVDSTTGEEIKK
+1573 TTFVDSATGEEIKK
-1587 TEIEKDPYWGMLRD
+1587 TEIEKDPYWNMLKD

-1645 DMINVAFDIDPR
+1645 DTVNVTFDIDPR
-1657 SFNLEGKTITIQQVI
+1657 SFNLEGKTITIRQVI

-1677 VVAKHTDKDAE
+1677 AVAKHTDKDAE

-1714 KNADVVDTIFCKNLA
+1714 KDADVVDTIFCKNLA

-1753 KPVVVKQNETISK
+1753 KPVVVKQSETISK

-1797 KIVFKHTDL
+1797 KIVFKHTDP

-1853 GFTLKGVVYNK
+1853 RFTLKGVVYNK
-1864 STRKPMLVNGKQVT
+1864 STRKPMLVDGKQVT

-1922 DGVLIDKE
+1922 DGILIDKE

-1983 TTLTLHLNKNGK
+1983 TTLTLHLNKDGK

-2060 KGQQIH
+2060 EGQQIH

-2132 TELHVDSKKPEN
+2132 TELHVDSKKSEN

-2153 KTDGLGKHK
+2153 KTDGLGKHRI
-2162 VVIFEYV
+2162 VIFEYV

-2200 DRTAMFLSILVG
+2200 DRTVMFLSILAG

>member
-53 DVTVYKELNDSDKDK
+53 DVTVYKELNDSDKDR

-153 NTVGSFS
+153 NIVGSFS

-178 PTEKVATP
+178 PTEKVATS

-200 AVTEPD
+200 TTTESD

-219 TEATTQIATPTDSIP
+219 TETTTQVATPTDSIP
-234 EVKPVATLASVMRAA
+234 EVKPVATLASVFRMAKAA
-249 GASYWIY
+249 KAAFANNVWVNGSFGAGY
-256 GDYSGMSSGDY
+256 GNYHIVASEYTDGPSGTNGDMG
-267 HVSTDKDNVPMSG
+267 T
-280 NASRVFC
+280 RVFC
-287 GTASKQGPGK
+287 VQKDKYGPCSSNTGKGGVLYSKENI
-297 PYYGSSQGYTRR
+297 GSEPTEI
-309 VVNNSSTVKVLS
+309 VMKKVLA
-321 YYYDVLAKQSDH
+321 YYYDELPKNGTTLKETEH
-333 SANWQNH
+333 Y
-340 VTQTAH
+340 
-346 ALSYING
+346 LSLLYSNSG
-353 YGASYKPSWWSA
+353 ETPSWAKAAKEHPLYTAAQAKISFTVDSTAAETKSYSSISFRNETYTNVFVSKRFIVTTSA
-365 AMARPVYSMSET
+365 TKQYCTLTVPKGVTLWIRRASDNSTVTGKADTTVTLYKGDTVRLVTSKSKHGSET
-377 QIYVGSNTTTS
+377 TLSGTGHYGEWSFCYYIPNDIRYVGFQKLLTGSRT
-388 VVNYTS
+388 
-394 SEIHRGNREA
+394 
-404 SDGLHTLYNV
+404 
-414 QWTAVKTVSGTSLK
+414 QPTVSLSVTW
-428 NYFTVKV
+428 
-435 PSNVRIYVK
+435 P
-444 RNNGK
+444 
-449 WGSATNTD
+449 
-457 VNLYSGDK
+457 
-465 FFFTTS
+465 
-471 KLTDR
+471 
-476 TTTIANSK
+476 
-484 AALTGFTA
+484 
-492 YAYDPVNTKNQT
+492 AYDPINI
-504 MYGNGVSETRS
+504 E
-515 IQFSIPWKD
+515 ID
-524 VYHKLTLDK
+524 
-533 LVCVGGN
+533 
-540 YKVDA
+540 KVD
-545 STAGT
+545 SIREDGT
-550 QYTVYWVDKTTNSNR
+550 QVGKT
-565 FGKIAVFEIQTN
+565 
-577 GKGKVKYLR
+577 
-586 QNNYG
+586 
-591 TTFKPS
+591 
-597 GFGTYTLD
+597 
-605 GLPTGVYR
+605 
-613 IVETKTNDGFETAK
+613 
-627 PCRINF
+627 
-633 SNGAAVDAEGNA
+633 
-645 SGESKHFEIAFKTND
+645 
-660 NVKNQVANFTS
+660 
-671 FEQKESGDP
+671 
-680 LAIKIQ
+680 
-686 KIDADTKETVGLG
+686 
-699 SGSLAGAEFTIKY
+699 SLAGAIFKMEYFKGKTT
-712 YEDAEGVGTIGIS
+712 ASGA
-725 VPTGTPT
+725 PTNT
-732 ARWVIKTDED
+732 WYIKTVKNGSHYRAAFSKTCLVTGNKNYPSDAAPETVSNTGIYELED
-742 GYASLANDEYIVSK
+742 GAMR
-756 PSKLPDSVKIVKGK
+756 
-770 YNICKPGTIVITESE
+770 ITEVK
-785 APKNYNKFS
+785 APSGYKVVDGKNKGFFKVKQT
-794 KVTTQ
+794 KVTGSSITVHVTGGRTIY
-799 AGTSTDVDNV
+799 AGAEITADAFKQYEQKERYDFRLKKVDSYGN
-809 VIRADYNDKGEIK
+809 
-822 LYSCKK
+822 
-828 DQSGKLVKFGASMT
+828 
-842 GSAIKIYEPVKRY
+842 
-855 NLRLQKTDGYE
+855 
-866 HPMANVAFVITCRET
+866 PMAGVAF
-881 GESHV
+881 
-886 MLTDSDGILDTSRV
+886 L
-900 VTSGG
+900 
-905 KFKVNA
+905 
-911 NDDLYEQALTD
+911 
-922 NSIIPEY
+922 
-929 VQTSVFFNDDSDVAV
+929 V
-944 TASRHSEGALYAGTY
+944 TASNGDQHVVVTDKNGEFDSSKLGYTNVNGNDATLAKAIADTTLYPTYKETNVFFTTPGSGKTAAAEIKEETVGTTAPRPLY
-959 IIRELHRQY
+959 KDTYTVREIHRQY
-968 VTVDGEKCKLSE
+968 VTIDGKKYKLTQ
-980 VYKIPAAIKVT
+980 VYDLGPAQKITVSDSAKNGAVIDFGTYTNTAIPKMT
-991 VPGTDNNA
+991 SSAISTDTN
-999 VGEHDTKDAGTM
+999 TK
-1011 TNIRIP
+1011 I
-1017 SISSVAMDADSATK
+1017 SVAGKNASFKDSIKATNLK
-1031 MSITSKDAKFRDI
+1031 ASTK
-1044 VTIHNPELDKT
+1044 
-1055 YTLMSIA
+1055 YTLMSVA
-1062 VDTATGLAYVGAD
+1062 VDANTGKAYKDAD
-1075 GQYVRTTEYLGKGSG
+1075 GKYVAKNVEF
-1090 LIGADVPLELTANTT
+1090 TT
-1105 GTEVNQLTFFEY
+1105 GAVKKGTVFPETTASVTFTGVNTSNVKSRKLVFYEY
-1117 LVEGKT
+1117 LVEGSVTKT
-1123 TNLVGVDSD
+1123 VSLDSA
-1132 GKPVEPAK
+1132 GKPVEPAN

-1150 KAQTVNVISLETE
+1150 KAQTVNVISLET
-1163 VLVNSTKTNE
+1163 
-1173 SPAAISTVT
+1173 
-1182 DTVTTHGLI
+1182 
-1191 AGESFTINSTIKVDG
+1191 
-1206 KSIGVQSTDFTAD
+1206 
-1219 GKDKEVSV
+1219 
-1227 VFKDLDLSKLANK
+1227 
-1240 RLSIVTELI
+1240 
-1249 YKNKVILTHN
+1249 
-1259 DDGKDLNEEFYTPE
+1259 
-1273 MHSNAID
+1273 
-1280 VDTLTKMS
+1280 
-1288 KTSETAKFKDTV
+1288 
-1300 DIKNLSAATQYTL
+1300 
-1313 QSIAVDT
+1313 
-1320 ATGLAYKDASGKY
+1320 
-1333 VVGHETFTT
+1333 
-1342 KTSKDNDRVGATAD
+1342 
-1356 IEFTANTKDTNVTQI
+1356 
-1371 TFYEYL
+1371 
-1377 VRGSVDSD
+1377 
-1385 ISVDENGYPVR
+1385 
-1396 PANWIAEDASTSN
+1396 
-1409 VDQTLNLVNLETKV
+1409 KV

-1433 PADKK
+1433 PADEK

-1478 KGGDETVSVPFKS
+1478 KGDDETVSVPLKG
-1491 LDLTKYAGKSLYVI
+1491 LNLTEYAGKSLYVI

-1527 VFYVPAVETNAIDAT
+1527 KFYVPAVETNAIDAT

-1573 TTFVDSTTGEEIKK
+1573 TTFVDSATGEEIKK
-1587 TEIEKDPYWGMLRD
+1587 TEIEKDPYWNMLKD

-1645 DMINVAFDIDPR
+1645 DTVNVTFDIDPR
-1657 SFNLEGKTITIQQVI
+1657 SFNLEGKTITIRQVI

-1677 VVAKHTDKDAE
+1677 AVAKHTDKDAE

-1714 KNADVVDTIFCKNLA
+1714 KDADVVDTIFCKNLA

-1753 KPVVVKQNETISK
+1753 KPVVVKQSETISK

-1797 KIVFKHTDL
+1797 KIVFKHTDP

-1853 GFTLKGVVYNK
+1853 RFTLKGVVYNK
-1864 STRKPMLVNGKQVT
+1864 STRKPMLVDGKQVT

-1922 DGVLIDKE
+1922 DGILIDKE

-1983 TTLTLHLNKNGK
+1983 TTLTLHLNKDGK

-2060 KGQQIH
+2060 EGQQIH

-2153 KTDGLGKHK
+2153 KTDGLGKHRI
-2162 VVIFEYV
+2162 VIFEYV

-2200 DRTAMFLSILVG
+2200 DRTVMFLSILAG
-2212 MLGLGVVTLFVTRRK
+2212 MLGLGVVTLFVTKRK